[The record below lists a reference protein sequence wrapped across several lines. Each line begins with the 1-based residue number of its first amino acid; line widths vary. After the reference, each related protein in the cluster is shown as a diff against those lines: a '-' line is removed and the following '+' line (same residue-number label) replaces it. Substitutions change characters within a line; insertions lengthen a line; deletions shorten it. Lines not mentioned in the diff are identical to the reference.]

1 MQRTVTTTLLLLCW
15 LLLPPIVWGQE
26 DNTLLMPT
34 STSGNN
40 EHKVGDTPLILYDS
54 GGADGNAQA
63 NKAGKIVF
71 MPEQAGKCI
80 EIEIQE
86 LALAN
91 QDELYILEGSAY
103 FTQYGSPKERDI
115 IKKFTKADRPTLP
128 LKLRSS
134 GKSGQITIGSKT
146 KANPGAGFKII
157 VRTVDQ
163 PAIKVASVLEDK
175 SASHDPYIGEQSLI
189 VSNLKI
195 TTEGLAKAP
204 QLTALHYKLS
214 ETKPSDITAI
224 YLYEANSRKPKQLDA
239 DKLLGKTTEVSAE
252 GTITL
257 SKEYTLSEP
266 NHALVLVVDLKS
278 DVAAGSR
285 INVATTK
292 LTTTL
297 GDHEVTLQEPK
308 TLTVE
313 DAYALAKTPQ
323 TYTVGDKSLT
333 LYDDGG
339 KYDPISEKFDGYAV
353 FKPETTGKVI
363 QVDFTKLD
371 LFSYSS
377 IGRADLV
384 EVYNGSEVNADNLI
398 IKLNSEKA
406 YKATSTAPDGSLTI
420 RLVTNTGV
428 PKAGFEALVSQI
440 APLPMAVDSL
450 SGRTIEVDTFA
461 MPINASVKQVGIVA
475 FTLVAT
481 GTKDPVTLQSLDLS
495 SISKTTDVAQ
505 VALYY
510 SPIVD
515 NFTKAK
521 EIARW
526 DFAQTLT
533 ATLPTPQAL
542 REGANHFYLAVD
554 LQETASKGNKVNLS
568 IDKLHLSAG
577 EKTLPEQE
585 RTRTEALEVMN
596 KMVLTRGK
604 HHVKVYETWDFTP
617 QLKHHLTTGYDTDAG
632 ERSVTFEA
640 TAPDNVIQL
649 DINEWDFY
657 YYPYGGGNPTLRIY
671 DGEDATAPLLFEL
684 KHDKDAYKTK
694 PADYIRSTQKALT
707 FVFDAKGASG
717 SLGWR
722 GQVKQYLPQDM
733 KVDSAA
739 AKQIELPFIA
749 VGSEMNA
756 VLALDLHTTGD
767 RKPIHMDGL
776 TVDLKGGA
784 PQIERV
790 ALYATTAEGTL
801 DANKLI
807 AAAQVEPTMQSV
819 DLPTDSL
826 QKYGTLREFANNYIL
841 ALDIRKDAPAA
852 DSIDVAIAKLT
863 VAGKPVAVRNADPKG
878 SYKLVNIFNHPASDD
893 NKVVTVT
900 TPLSYYDEGG
910 PNGNTLK
917 NTGSYVT
924 FLPAHKG
931 EVITLTIDTIALRS
945 ATFGIYSGR
954 DHTDENKLLS
964 TGDNNMLKQTGV
976 RTFISQEQDGS
987 LTVYYKGS
995 NTYAYGWAARVESV
1009 KPRDL
1014 FVEKVSATALPA
1026 DKQGVLSG
1034 SSLPAVRIDLTTA
1047 GEKGK
1052 TTLEKLQLEI
1062 SSEGIEELAL
1072 YATGAIKEFDE
1083 AHLIATVKPL
1093 ATQTDVIF
1101 KLDPADTLTLPRTQY
1116 YWVKAQLAGD
1126 LKAGTPISVSAKS
1139 VTIGGT
1145 KHDVTQEKPFDTK
1158 TRQGG
1163 LQGTLRV
1170 GSSSAATYKSLAA
1183 AAKDLTK
1190 QGVSGAVTVEVEPGE
1205 YPEAVLLERVPGA
1218 SAKNSITIVGL
1229 GNSRDEVVL
1238 SANGY
1243 DKPTG
1248 DNAYRRYYGVMTV
1261 RNTPYVTLRNMTI
1274 HSTDLGFPTMVY
1286 VQENSSHFT
1295 MDNCYVY
1302 TKNTSN
1308 TGYNMSPH
1316 LVKIEGASNPHAQ
1329 SCDVV
1334 VENSLFEGGHIALQ
1348 IGGTTTVANPVGKG
1362 YTVRN
1367 NRFVDHSGKAIYV
1380 TRASEV
1386 LIEGNEMVQQI
1397 APQREYI
1404 GIDATFHTD
1413 AKVFGNDFDLTQPE
1427 ASKLSNLIGISVREV
1442 QGEGLLVANNVIRI
1456 TRGSA
1461 TSRAFTASKV
1471 TGLNFVF
1478 NTALARDGKCT
1489 ALLML
1494 NNTIASSL
1502 LSDNILQNRDGGGI
1516 LFSNQT
1522 LPNEQLTC
1530 DRNALYT
1537 SDSKGVLITAKGKK
1551 YDATNYQEA
1560 TKSTASKVVE
1570 VAFVSD
1576 KVLYPKDMTVLPQGA
1591 PHAAVTTDIIG
1602 TARDNEHPTVGAYEQ
1617 DPNVSDEAPKLINKQ
1632 VVRALHQSAT
1642 ISVEPDQM
1650 TDVYLMTIAKGE
1662 EATTAPDAAMIRDKG
1677 RHFTALGK
1685 RATEFT
1691 IMGLEPETTYEV
1703 YGLLHGTLNNKNAER
1718 ELLFTFTTTYMPTQV
1733 ATFEKDNRTIEG
1745 DVVYSGTNSFVG
1757 VKVVE
1762 DFTRSLNQIAEMAGD
1777 KVTITVTNS
1786 KGKIPQRGFSLM
1798 ADRPVYMRI
1807 DGGTRITLPATE
1819 QEWAYVDLAQR
1830 GDIREVTLE
1839 SRGKLWIDDYNG
1851 DALAMQ
1857 LAIAPVSINLGQQA
1871 QLTAEVIRG
1880 VAPYSYEWSQGDSL
1894 QTVSVAPTQTT
1905 RYSVTVTDAAGS
1917 QVTESVY
1924 VYVNGLH
1931 GEAMV
1936 ATFEEEPLSS
1946 EEPYSQK
1953 APFGSGSFAFSNSY
1967 NAEWNSWSGFALAAS
1982 ADTTYTGDFA
1992 TQQYNNVVGG
2002 GQELEAKSKQYVV
2015 AYCPGDNPA
2024 WGTYNPIVTVMPSSD
2039 RKVQLEGV
2047 YLTNTAWVKSFATQ
2061 GDKNYGRPAFEEGSF
2076 FIVTITADNGKKVEV
2091 PLIDYR
2097 NKKREVVNDW
2107 KWVDLSSLGEVKTLK
2122 FSIQSS
2128 DSYAPSYFAM
2138 DNLHIKQDASAK
2150 PAKEQIALEVMAT
2163 TETTAQVRWQ
2173 ALPTQVSYTVSYRPA
2188 GADAS
2193 ATQTMRLD
2201 PTQQLRSLELR
2212 DGYVYTTLEGLQM
2225 GTRYEVTVEATIMPA
2240 LQTVAQGKTTFTTQ
2254 AIDGKLDAKL
2264 VAGSLQAQSF
2274 SISFATIAKAE
2285 SYMVELAKVDKEGN
2299 TKAVDIISIAADG
2312 SPLGELSPLQGPP
2325 TLQDGRITLPFVDL
2339 SEQTAYHVTITARQG
2354 ETRLCSE
2361 QLIIVTP
2368 QATAIDAINGETA
2381 RVIAT
2386 PEGILVLG
2394 LQGATIE
2401 LYTASGAQVGHYQIT
2416 EPEQLIAEQLQSGV
2430 YVVAA
2435 HKAGEVR
2442 TFRLIL

>member
-34 STSGNN
+34 STYGNN

-63 NKAGKIVF
+63 NTGGKIVF
-71 MPEQAGKCI
+71 TPEQAGKCI

-91 QDELYILEGSAY
+91 QDELYILEGY
-103 FTQYGSPKERDI
+103 VDYSPYRTPNERAI
-115 IKKFTKADRPTLP
+115 IRKFAKADRPTLP

-163 PAIKVASVLEDK
+163 PAIKIASILEDK

-204 QLTALHYKLS
+204 KLTALHYKLS
-214 ETKPSDITAI
+214 DTKPSDITAI
-224 YLYEANSRKPKQLDA
+224 YLYEVNSRKPKQLDA
-239 DKLLGKTTEVSAE
+239 DKLLGKTTEISAE

-285 INVATTK
+285 IDVATTK

-297 GDHEVTLQEPK
+297 GDHAVTLQEPK
-308 TLTVE
+308 PLTVE
-313 DAYALAKTPQ
+313 DAYALAKTPK
-323 TYTVGDKSLT
+323 TYTVGNKSLT

-339 KYDPISEKFDGYAV
+339 KYEPISEKFDGYAV

-371 LFSYSS
+371 LFGYSS
-377 IGRADLV
+377 INRADLV
-384 EVYNGSEVNADNLI
+384 EVYNGSAVNADNLI
-398 IKLNSEKA
+398 IKLNKEKA
-406 YKATSTAPDGSLTI
+406 YKATSTASDGSLTI
-420 RLVTNTGV
+420 RLVTNAGN

-461 MPINASVKQVGIVA
+461 MPINASVKKVGMVA
-475 FTLVAT
+475 FTLVAQ
-481 GTKDPVTLQSLDLS
+481 GTKDPVTLQRLDLS
-495 SISKTTDVAQ
+495 SISKKTDIAQ

-515 NFTKAK
+515 DFTKAK

-526 DFAQTLT
+526 DFAEALT
-533 ATLPTPQAL
+533 AKLPAPQAL
-542 REGANHFYLAVD
+542 REGANHFYLVVD
-554 LQETASKGNKVNLS
+554 LQETASKGGKINLS
-568 IDKLHLSAG
+568 IDKIHLSAG
-577 EKTLPEQE
+577 EKTLPEEE

-596 KMVLTRGK
+596 KMVLTLGK
-604 HHVKVYETWDFTP
+604 HHVKVYEPWDFMP
-617 QLKHHLTTGYDTDAG
+617 QLKHKLTTGYDTDAG

-649 DINEWDFY
+649 DINKWDFY
-657 YYPYGGGNPTLRIY
+657 YSSWGSKPTLRIY

-684 KHDKDAYKTK
+684 KPNKDAYKTK

-707 FVFDAKGASG
+707 FVFDAKGGSG

-733 KVDSAA
+733 KVDSAS
-739 AKQIELPFIA
+739 AKQLELPFIA
-749 VGSEMNA
+749 VGSDLNP
-756 VLALDLHTTGD
+756 VLALDIHTIGD
-767 RKPIHMDGL
+767 RKPILVDGL

-784 PQIERV
+784 PQIKRV

-807 AAAQVEPTMQSV
+807 AEAQVEPTMQSV
-819 DLPTDSL
+819 DLPADAL
-826 QKYGTLREFANNYIL
+826 AQNGTLKEFANNYIL
-841 ALDIRKDAPAA
+841 AIDIRKDAPLTE
-852 DSIDVAIAKLT
+852 SIDVAIAKLT
-863 VAGKPVAVRNADPKG
+863 VSGKSITVRDADPKG
-878 SYKLVNIFNHPASDD
+878 SYKLVNIFNHPASGN
-893 NKVVTVT
+893 NKEVTVT

-910 PNGNTLK
+910 PDGKVLK

-924 FLPAHKG
+924 FLPAHEG
-931 EVITLTIDTIALRS
+931 EVVTLTIDSINLRR

-954 DHTDENKLLS
+954 DYKNESKLLS
-964 TGDNNMLKQTGV
+964 TGDNNILKQTGV
-976 RTFISQEQDGS
+976 RTFTSQEQDGS
-987 LTVYYKGS
+987 LTVYFKGS
-995 NTYAYGWAARVESV
+995 DTYTFGWAARVESV

-1026 DKQGVLSG
+1026 DKQGILSG

-1072 YATGAIKEFDE
+1072 YATGAISEFDE
-1083 AHLIATVKPL
+1083 AHLIATVKPQ
-1093 ATQTDVIF
+1093 ATQTEVIF
-1101 KLDPADTLTLPRTQY
+1101 KFDPADILKLPRTQY

-1126 LKAGTPISVSAKS
+1126 LKVGTPISVAAKS
-1139 VTIGGT
+1139 VTIEGT
-1145 KHDVTQEKPFDTK
+1145 KYDVKQEKPFDTK
-1158 TRQGG
+1158 TRKGG

-1170 GSSSAATYKSLAA
+1170 GSSNTASYKSLAA

-1205 YPEAVLLERVPGA
+1205 YPEAVLLERIPGA

-1243 DKPTG
+1243 NKPTG
-1248 DNAYRRYYGVMTV
+1248 DDAHRRAYGVMTV

-1295 MDNCYVY
+1295 MDNCHVY

-1308 TGYNMSPH
+1308 MNYNMSPS
-1316 LVKIEGASNPHAQ
+1316 LVKVEGASNPHAQ
-1329 SCDVV
+1329 SCDVL

-1397 APQREYI
+1397 APQRDYS

-1413 AKVFGNDFDLTQPE
+1413 AKIIGNDFDITQPE
-1427 ASKLSNLIGISVREV
+1427 ASRLSNLVGINVREV

-1461 TSRAFTASKV
+1461 TSRAFAASNV

-1478 NTALARDGKCT
+1478 NTAIAREGKST

-1494 NNTIASSL
+1494 NNTIAKSL

-1551 YDATNYQEA
+1551 YDATNYQQA

-1591 PHAAVTTDIIG
+1591 LHAAITTDILG
-1602 TARDNEHPTVGAYEQ
+1602 TTRNKEHPTVGAYEQ
-1617 DPNVSDEAPKLINKQ
+1617 DPNVTDEAPKLTNKQ

-1650 TDVYLMTIAKGE
+1650 TDVYLMTIVKGE
-1662 EATTAPDAAMIRDKG
+1662 EAPDAAKIRDKG

-1685 RATEFT
+1685 RTTEFT

-1703 YGLLHGTLNNKNAER
+1703 YGLLHGTLNNKDAEP
-1718 ELLFTFTTTYMPTQV
+1718 ELLFTFTTTYMPTRV

-1745 DVVYSGTNSFVG
+1745 DVVYSGTNSFTG

-1762 DFTRSLNQIAEMAGD
+1762 DFTRSRNQIAEMAGD
-1777 KVTITVTNS
+1777 KVTITATNS
-1786 KGKIPQRGFSLM
+1786 NGKIPQRGFSLM
-1798 ADRPVYMRI
+1798 ADRTVYMRI

-1931 GEAMV
+1931 GEPMV

-1946 EEPYSQK
+1946 EEPYNQK

-1967 NAEWNSWSGFALAAS
+1967 NAEWKSWSGFALAAS
-1982 ADTTYTGDFA
+1982 ADTIYSGDL
-1992 TQQYNNVVGG
+1992 TQQYNNVIGG
-2002 GQELEAKSKQYVV
+2002 GQELEGKSKQYAV

-2024 WGTYNPIVTVMPSSD
+2024 WGTYNPVVTVMPGSD

-2047 YLTNTAWVKSFATQ
+2047 YLTNTAWVKSFATR
-2061 GDKNYGRPAFEEGSF
+2061 GDKNFGRPAFEEGSF

-2122 FSIQSS
+2122 FSILSS

-2150 PAKEQIALEVMAT
+2150 PAKEQIVLEVMAT

-2173 ALPTQVSYTVSYRPA
+2173 ALPTQVSYTVSYRPV

-2193 ATQTMRLD
+2193 ATQTMLLD

-2212 DGYVYTTLEGLQM
+2212 DGYVYTTLEGLQT

-2240 LQTVAQGKTTFTTQ
+2240 MQTVAQGKTTFTTQ

-2274 SISFATIAKAE
+2274 SISFATIDKAE
-2285 SYMVELAKVDKEGN
+2285 SYTVNLAKVDKEGN

-2339 SEQTAYHVTITARQG
+2339 SEQTAYRVTVSARQG
-2354 ETRLCSE
+2354 ETKLCSE

-2368 QATAIDAINGETA
+2368 QATAIDAIDGETA
-2381 RVIAT
+2381 RVVAT
-2386 PEGILVLG
+2386 PEGILVMG

-2401 LYTASGAQVGHYQIT
+2401 LYTASGAQIGRYQIT
-2416 EPEQLIAEQLQSGV
+2416 EPEQLIAEQLQSGI
-2430 YVVAA
+2430 YIVAA
-2435 HKAGEVR
+2435 HKADAVR

>member
-26 DNTLLMPT
+26 NKTLLMPT
-34 STSGNN
+34 STYGNN

-63 NKAGKIVF
+63 NTGGKIVF
-71 MPEQAGKCI
+71 TPEQAGKCI

-103 FTQYGSPKERDI
+103 FSRFDSPKEKDI
-115 IKKFTKADRPTLP
+115 IRKFAKADRPMLP

-146 KANPGAGFKII
+146 KSNPGAGFKII

-163 PAIKVASVLEDK
+163 PAIKIASVLEDK

-204 QLTALHYKLS
+204 KLTALHYKLS
-214 ETKPSDITAI
+214 NTKPSDITAI
-224 YLYEANSRKPKQLDA
+224 YLYEVNSRKPKQLDA
-239 DKLLGKTTEVSAE
+239 SKLLGKTTEVSAE

-266 NHALVLVVDLKS
+266 NYDLVLVVDLKS

-285 INVATTK
+285 IDVATTK

-297 GDHEVTLQEPK
+297 GDHAVTLQKPK
-308 TLTVE
+308 PLTVE
-313 DAYALAKTPQ
+313 DAHALAKTPK
-323 TYTVGDKSLT
+323 TYTVGNKSLT

-339 KYDPISEKFDGYAV
+339 KHEPISEKFDGYAV
-353 FKPETTGKVI
+353 FKPETAGKVI

-398 IKLNSEKA
+398 IKLNKEKA
-406 YKATSTAPDGSLTI
+406 YKATSTASDGSLTI
-420 RLVTNTGV
+420 RLVTNTGT

-461 MPINASVKQVGIVA
+461 MPINASVKQVGMVA
-475 FTLVAT
+475 FTLVAQ
-481 GTKDPVTLQSLDLS
+481 GTKDPVTLQRLDLS
-495 SISKTTDVAQ
+495 SISKTTDIAQ

-515 NFTKAK
+515 DFTKAK
-521 EIARW
+521 EIAHW
-526 DFAQTLT
+526 DFAQALT

-542 REGANHFYLAVD
+542 REGANHFYLVVD
-554 LQETASKGNKVNLS
+554 LQETANKGGKINLS
-568 IDKLHLSAG
+568 IDKIHLSAG
-577 EKTLPEQE
+577 EKTLPEKE

-596 KMVLTRGK
+596 KMVLTLGK
-604 HHVKVYETWDFTP
+604 HHVKVYEPWDFTP
-617 QLKHHLTTGYDTDAG
+617 QLKHSLTTGYDTDAG

-640 TAPDNVIQL
+640 TAPNNVIQL

-657 YYPYGGGNPTLRIY
+657 YSSWGSKPTLRIY

-684 KHDKDAYKTK
+684 KPDREAFKTK
-694 PADYIRSTQKALT
+694 PSDYIRSTQKYLT
-707 FVFDAKGASG
+707 FVFDAKGGSG

-749 VGSEMNA
+749 VGSELNP
-756 VLALDLHTTGD
+756 VLALDIHTIGD
-767 RKPIHMDGL
+767 RKPIHMDAL

-784 PQIERV
+784 PQIKRV

-807 AAAQVEPTMQSV
+807 AEAQVEPTMQSV
-819 DLPTDSL
+819 DLPADAL
-826 QKYGTLREFANNYIL
+826 AKNGTLKEFANNYIL
-841 ALDIRKDAPAA
+841 AIDIRKDTPLTE
-852 DSIDVAIAKLT
+852 SIDVAIAKLT
-863 VAGKPVAVRNADPKG
+863 VSGKPITVRDADPKG
-878 SYKLVNIFNHPASDD
+878 SYKLVNIFNHPASGD
-893 NKVVTVT
+893 NKEVTVT

-910 PNGNTLK
+910 PDGKVLK

-924 FLPAHKG
+924 FLPSHEG
-931 EVITLTIDTIALRS
+931 EVVTLTIDSINLRR

-954 DHTDENKLLS
+954 DHTVKSKLLS
-964 TGDNNMLKQTGV
+964 TGDNNILKQTGV
-976 RTFISQEQDGS
+976 RTFTSQEQDGS
-987 LTVYYKGS
+987 LTVYFKGS
-995 NTYAYGWAARVESV
+995 DTYTFGWAARVESV

-1014 FVEKVSATALPA
+1014 FVKKVSATALPV

-1072 YATGAIKEFDE
+1072 YATGAISEFDE
-1083 AHLIATVKPL
+1083 AHLIATVKPQ
-1093 ATQTDVIF
+1093 ATQTEVIF
-1101 KLDPADTLTLPRTQY
+1101 KFDPADILKLPRTQY

-1126 LKAGTPISVSAKS
+1126 LKVGTPISVAAKS
-1139 VTIGGT
+1139 VTIGGA
-1145 KHDVTQEKPFDTK
+1145 KYDVKQEKPFDTK
-1158 TRQGG
+1158 TRKGG

-1170 GSSSAATYKSLAA
+1170 GSSSAASYKSLAA

-1205 YPEAVLLERVPGA
+1205 YPETVLLERVPGV

-1229 GNSRDEVVL
+1229 GNTRDEVVL

-1243 DKPTG
+1243 NKPTG
-1248 DNAYRRYYGVMTV
+1248 DDAHRRAYGVMTV

-1295 MDNCYVY
+1295 MDNCHVY

-1308 TGYNMSPH
+1308 SNYNMSPS
-1316 LVKIEGASNPHAQ
+1316 LVKVEGASNPHAQ
-1329 SCDVV
+1329 SCDVL

-1397 APQREYI
+1397 APQRDYS

-1413 AKVFGNDFDLTQPE
+1413 AKIIGNDFDLTQPK
-1427 ASKLSNLIGISVREV
+1427 AYKLSNLVGINVREV

-1461 TSRAFTASKV
+1461 TSRAFAASKV

-1478 NTALARDGKCT
+1478 NTAIARDGKCT

-1502 LSDNILQNRDGGGI
+1502 ISDNILQNRDGGGI
-1516 LFSNQT
+1516 LFSNQP

-1551 YDATNYQEA
+1551 YDATNYQQA

-1570 VAFVSD
+1570 VPFVSD

-1591 PHAAVTTDIIG
+1591 PHAAITTDILG
-1602 TARDNEHPTVGAYEQ
+1602 TARDKEHPTVGAYEQ
-1617 DPNVSDEAPKLINKQ
+1617 DPNVSNEAPKLTNKQ

-1650 TDVYLMTIAKGE
+1650 TDVYLMTIVKGE
-1662 EATTAPDAAMIRDKG
+1662 KAPDAAAIRDKG

-1685 RATEFT
+1685 RTTEFT

-1703 YGLLHGTLNNKNAER
+1703 YGLLHGTLNNKDAEP
-1718 ELLFTFTTTYMPTQV
+1718 ELLFTFTTTYMPTRV

-1745 DVVYSGTNSFVG
+1745 DVVYSGTNSFAG
-1757 VKVVE
+1757 VKVIE
-1762 DFTRSLNQIAEMAGD
+1762 DFTRSRNQIAEMAGD

-1807 DGGTRITLPATE
+1807 NGGTRITLPATE

-1857 LAIAPVSINLGQQA
+1857 LAIAPVTINLGQQA

-1880 VAPYSYEWSQGDSL
+1880 VAPYSYKWSQGDSL
-1894 QTVSVAPTQTT
+1894 QTVSVTPMQTT

-1936 ATFEEEPLSS
+1936 ATFEEEPLSG
-1946 EEPYSQK
+1946 EEPYNQK

-1982 ADTTYTGDFA
+1982 ADTTYTGNYQ

-2002 GQELEAKSKQYVV
+2002 GQEQEGKSKQYVV
-2015 AYCPGDNPA
+2015 AYCPGDNPQ
-2024 WGTYNPIVTVMPSSD
+2024 WGSYNPVVTVMPGSD
-2039 RKVQLEGV
+2039 RKAQLEGV

-2061 GDKNYGRPAFEEGSF
+2061 GDKNYGRPAFKEGSF

-2138 DNLHIKQDASAK
+2138 DNLHIKQDASTK
-2150 PAKEQIALEVMAT
+2150 PAKEQIALEVVAT
-2163 TETTAQVRWQ
+2163 TESTAQIRWQ
-2173 ALPTQVSYTVSYRPA
+2173 TLPTQVSYTVSYRPV

-2212 DGYVYTTLEGLQM
+2212 DGYVYTTLEGLQA

-2240 LQTVAQGKTTFTTQ
+2240 MQTVAQGKTTFT
-2254 AIDGKLDAKL
+2254 I
-2264 VAGSLQAQSF
+2264 QS
-2274 SISFATIAKAE
+2274 
-2285 SYMVELAKVDKEGN
+2285 
-2299 TKAVDIISIAADG
+2299 
-2312 SPLGELSPLQGPP
+2312 
-2325 TLQDGRITLPFVDL
+2325 
-2339 SEQTAYHVTITARQG
+2339 
-2354 ETRLCSE
+2354 
-2361 QLIIVTP
+2361 
-2368 QATAIDAINGETA
+2368 TAINAINGETA
-2381 RVIAT
+2381 RVVAT
-2386 PEGILVLG
+2386 PEGILVIG
-2394 LQGATIE
+2394 LQGATVE
-2401 LYTASGAQVGHYQIT
+2401 LYTASGAQIGCYQIT
-2416 EPEQLIAEQLQSGV
+2416 EPEQLIAEQLQSGI
-2430 YVVAA
+2430 YIVAA
-2435 HKAGEVR
+2435 HKAGAVR

>member
-26 DNTLLMPT
+26 NKTLLMPT
-34 STSGNN
+34 SIYGNN

-63 NKAGKIVF
+63 GKTGKIVF

-86 LALAN
+86 LALDN

-103 FTQYGSPKERDI
+103 FPQYGSPYERDI
-115 IKKFTKADRPTLP
+115 IKKFAKADRPTLP

-163 PAIKVASVLEDK
+163 PAIKIASILEDK

-204 QLTALHYKLS
+204 KLTALHYKLS
-214 ETKPSDITAI
+214 NTKPSDITAI
-224 YLYEANSRKPKQLDA
+224 YLYEVNSRKPKQLDA
-239 DKLLGKTTEVSAE
+239 SKLLGKTTEVSAE

-266 NHALVLVVDLKS
+266 NYDLVLVVDLKS

-285 INVATTK
+285 IDVATTK

-297 GDHEVTLQEPK
+297 GDHAVTLQEPK
-308 TLTVE
+308 PLTVE
-313 DAYALAKTPQ
+313 DAYALAKTPK

-339 KYDPISEKFDGYAV
+339 KHEPISEKFDGYAV
-353 FKPETTGKVI
+353 FKPETAGKVI

-398 IKLNSEKA
+398 IKLNKEKA
-406 YKATSTAPDGSLTI
+406 YKATSTASDGSLTI
-420 RLVTNTGV
+420 RLVTNAGT

-461 MPINASVKQVGIVA
+461 MPINASVKQVGMVA
-475 FTLVAT
+475 FTLVAQ
-481 GTKDPVTLQSLDLS
+481 GTKDPVTLQRLDLS
-495 SISKTTDVAQ
+495 SISKTTDIAQ

-515 NFTKAK
+515 DFTKAK
-521 EIARW
+521 EIAHW
-526 DFAQTLT
+526 DFAQALT

-542 REGANHFYLAVD
+542 REGANHFYLVVD
-554 LQETASKGNKVNLS
+554 LQETANKGGKINLS
-568 IDKLHLSAG
+568 IDKIHLSAG
-577 EKTLPEQE
+577 EKTLPEKE

-596 KMVLTRGK
+596 KMVLTLGK
-604 HHVKVYETWDFTP
+604 HHVKVYEPWDFTP
-617 QLKHHLTTGYDTDAG
+617 QLKHSLTTGYDTDAG

-640 TAPDNVIQL
+640 TAPNNVIQL

-657 YYPYGGGNPTLRIY
+657 YSSWGSKPTLRIY

-684 KHDKDAYKTK
+684 KPDREAFKTK
-694 PADYIRSTQKALT
+694 PSDYIRSTQKYLT
-707 FVFDAKGASG
+707 FVFDAKGGSS

-749 VGSEMNA
+749 VGSELNP
-756 VLALDLHTTGD
+756 VLALDIHTIGD

-784 PQIERV
+784 PQIKRV

-807 AAAQVEPTMQSV
+807 AEAQVEPTMQSV
-819 DLPTDSL
+819 DLPADAL
-826 QKYGTLREFANNYIL
+826 AKNGTLKEFANNYIL
-841 ALDIRKDAPAA
+841 AIDIRKDAPLTE
-852 DSIDVAIAKLT
+852 SIDVAIAKLT
-863 VAGKPVAVRNADPKG
+863 VSGKPITVRDADPKG
-878 SYKLVNIFNHPASDD
+878 SYKLVNIFNHPASGD
-893 NKVVTVT
+893 NKEVTVT

-910 PNGNTLK
+910 PDGKVLK

-924 FLPAHKG
+924 FLPAHEG
-931 EVITLTIDTIALRS
+931 EVVTLTIDSINLRR

-954 DHTDENKLLS
+954 DHKNESKLLS
-964 TGDNNMLKQTGV
+964 TGDNNILKQTGV
-976 RTFISQEQDGS
+976 RTFTSQEQDGS
-987 LTVYYKGS
+987 LTVYFKGS
-995 NTYAYGWAARVESV
+995 DTYTFGWAARVESV

-1014 FVEKVSATALPA
+1014 FVEKVSATALPV

-1072 YATGAIKEFDE
+1072 YATEAISEFDE
-1083 AHLIATVKPL
+1083 AHLIATVKPQ
-1093 ATQTDVIF
+1093 ATQTEVIF
-1101 KLDPADTLTLPRTQY
+1101 KFDPADILKLPRTQY

-1126 LKAGTPISVSAKS
+1126 LKVGTPISIAAKS
-1139 VTIGGT
+1139 VTIGGS
-1145 KHDVTQEKPFDTK
+1145 KYDVKQEKPFDTK
-1158 TRQGG
+1158 TRKGG

-1170 GSSSAATYKSLAA
+1170 GSSSAASYKSLAA

-1205 YPEAVLLERVPGA
+1205 YPEAVLLERIPGV

-1229 GNSRDEVVL
+1229 GNTRDEVVL

-1243 DKPTG
+1243 NKPTG
-1248 DNAYRRYYGVMTV
+1248 DDAHRRAYGVMTV

-1295 MDNCYVY
+1295 MDNCHVY

-1308 TGYNMSPH
+1308 SNYNMSPS
-1316 LVKIEGASNPHAQ
+1316 LVKVEGASNPHAQ
-1329 SCDVV
+1329 SCDVL

-1397 APQREYI
+1397 APQRDYS

-1413 AKVFGNDFDLTQPE
+1413 AKIIGNDFDLTQPK
-1427 ASKLSNLIGISVREV
+1427 AYKLSNLVGINVREV

-1461 TSRAFTASKV
+1461 TSRAFAASKV

-1478 NTALARDGKCT
+1478 NTAIARDGKCT

-1502 LSDNILQNRDGGGI
+1502 ISDNILQNRDGGGI
-1516 LFSNQT
+1516 LFSNQP

-1551 YDATNYQEA
+1551 YDATNYQQA

-1570 VAFVSD
+1570 VPFVSD

-1591 PHAAVTTDIIG
+1591 PHAAITTDILG
-1602 TARDNEHPTVGAYEQ
+1602 TARDKEHPTVGAYEQ
-1617 DPNVSDEAPKLINKQ
+1617 DPNVSNEAPKLTNKQ

-1650 TDVYLMTIAKGE
+1650 TDVYLMTIVKGE
-1662 EATTAPDAAMIRDKG
+1662 KAPDAAAIRDKG

-1685 RATEFT
+1685 RTTEFT

-1703 YGLLHGTLNNKNAER
+1703 YGLLHGTLNNKDAEP
-1718 ELLFTFTTTYMPTQV
+1718 ELLFTFTTTYMPTRV

-1745 DVVYSGTNSFVG
+1745 DVVYSGTNSFAG

-1762 DFTRSLNQIAEMAGD
+1762 DFTRSRNQIAEMAGE

-1786 KGKIPQRGFSLM
+1786 KSKIPQRGFSLM

-1857 LAIAPVSINLGQQA
+1857 LAIAPVTINLGQQA

-1880 VAPYSYEWSQGDSL
+1880 VAPYSYKWSQGDSL
-1894 QTVSVAPTQTT
+1894 QTVSVTPTQTT

-1946 EEPYSQK
+1946 EEPYNQK

-1982 ADTTYTGDFA
+1982 VDTTYTGNFQ

-2002 GQELEAKSKQYVV
+2002 GQEQEGKSKQYVV
-2015 AYCPGDNPA
+2015 AYCPGDNPQ
-2024 WGTYNPIVTVMPSSD
+2024 WGSYNPVVTVMPGSD

-2061 GDKNYGRPAFEEGSF
+2061 GDKNYGRPAFKEGSF

-2138 DNLHIKQDASAK
+2138 DNLHIKQDASTK
-2150 PAKEQIALEVMAT
+2150 PAKEQIALEVVAT
-2163 TETTAQVRWQ
+2163 TESTAQIRWQ
-2173 ALPTQVSYTVSYRPA
+2173 TLPTQVSYTVSYRPV

-2212 DGYVYTTLEGLQM
+2212 DGYVYTTLEGLQT

-2240 LQTVAQGKTTFTTQ
+2240 MQTVAQGKTTFT
-2254 AIDGKLDAKL
+2254 I
-2264 VAGSLQAQSF
+2264 
-2274 SISFATIAKAE
+2274 
-2285 SYMVELAKVDKEGN
+2285 
-2299 TKAVDIISIAADG
+2299 
-2312 SPLGELSPLQGPP
+2312 
-2325 TLQDGRITLPFVDL
+2325 
-2339 SEQTAYHVTITARQG
+2339 
-2354 ETRLCSE
+2354 
-2361 QLIIVTP
+2361 
-2368 QATAIDAINGETA
+2368 QATAINAIDGETA
-2381 RVIAT
+2381 RVVAT
-2386 PEGILVLG
+2386 PEGILVIG
-2394 LQGATIE
+2394 LQGATVE
-2401 LYTASGAQVGHYQIT
+2401 LYTASGAQIGRYQIT
-2416 EPEQLIAEQLQSGV
+2416 EPEQLIAEQLQSGI
-2430 YVVAA
+2430 YIVAA
-2435 HKAGEVR
+2435 HKAGAVR

>member
-34 STSGNN
+34 ETWGNN

-63 NKAGKIVF
+63 NKGGKIVF
-71 MPEQAGKCI
+71 TPEQAGKCI

-91 QDELYILEGSAY
+91 QDELYILEGY
-103 FTQYGSPKERDI
+103 VGYNPRITPNERDI
-115 IKKFTKADRPTLP
+115 IRKFAKADRPTLP

-146 KANPGAGFKII
+146 KSNPGAGFKII

-163 PAIKVASVLEDK
+163 PAIKIASILEDK

-204 QLTALHYKLS
+204 KLTALHYKLS
-214 ETKPSDITAI
+214 NTKPSDITAI
-224 YLYEANSRKPKQLDA
+224 YLYEVNSRKPKQLDA
-239 DKLLGKTTEVSAE
+239 DKLLGKTTEISAE

-285 INVATTK
+285 IDVATTK

-297 GDHEVTLQEPK
+297 GDHAVTLQEPK
-308 TLTVE
+308 PLTVE
-313 DAYALAKTPQ
+313 DAYALAKTPK

-339 KYDPISEKFDGYAV
+339 KHEPISEKFDGYAV
-353 FKPETTGKVI
+353 FKPETAGKVI

-398 IKLNSEKA
+398 IKLNKEKA

-420 RLVTNTGV
+420 RLVTNTGT

-461 MPINASVKQVGIVA
+461 MPINASVKKVGMVA
-475 FTLVAT
+475 FTLVAQ
-481 GTKDPVTLQSLDLS
+481 GTKDPVTLQRLDLS
-495 SISKTTDVAQ
+495 SISKKTDIAQ

-515 NFTKAK
+515 DFTKAK
-521 EIARW
+521 EIAHW
-526 DFAQTLT
+526 DFAQALT

-554 LQETASKGNKVNLS
+554 LQAAAHKGNKVNLS
-568 IDKLHLSAG
+568 IDKIHLSAG
-577 EKTLPEQE
+577 EKTLPEEE

-596 KMVLTRGK
+596 KMVLTLGK
-604 HHVKVYETWDFTP
+604 HHVKVYEPWDFTP
-617 QLKHHLTTGYDTDAG
+617 QLKHSLTTGYDTDAG

-649 DINEWDFY
+649 DINKWDFY
-657 YYPYGGGNPTLRIY
+657 YTSWGSKPTLRIY

-684 KHDKDAYKTK
+684 KPNKDAYKTK

-707 FVFDAKGASG
+707 FVFDAKGGSG

-733 KVDSAA
+733 KVDSAS
-739 AKQIELPFIA
+739 AKQLELPFIA
-749 VGSEMNA
+749 VGSDLNP
-756 VLALDLHTTGD
+756 VLALDIHTIGD
-767 RKPIHMDGL
+767 RKPILVDGL

-784 PQIERV
+784 PQIKRV

-807 AAAQVEPTMQSV
+807 AEAQVEPTMKSV
-819 DLPTDSL
+819 DLPADAL
-826 QKYGTLREFANNYIL
+826 AQNGTLKEFANNYIL
-841 ALDIRKDAPAA
+841 AIDIRKDAPLTE
-852 DSIDVAIAKLT
+852 SIDVAIAKLT
-863 VAGKPVAVRNADPKG
+863 VSGKPITVRDADPKG
-878 SYKLVNIFNHPASDD
+878 SYKLVNIFNHPASGN
-893 NKVVTVT
+893 NKEVTVT

-910 PNGNTLK
+910 PDGKVLK

-924 FLPAHKG
+924 FLPAHEG
-931 EVITLTIDTIALRS
+931 EVVTLTIDSINLRR

-954 DHTDENKLLS
+954 DHTVKSKLLS
-964 TGDNNMLKQTGV
+964 TGDNNILKQTGV
-976 RTFISQEQDGS
+976 RTFTSQEQDGS
-987 LTVYYKGS
+987 LTVYFKGS
-995 NTYAYGWAARVESV
+995 DTYTFGWAARVESV

-1014 FVEKVSATALPA
+1014 FVEKVSATALPV

-1072 YATGAIKEFDE
+1072 YATGAISEFDE
-1083 AHLIATVKPL
+1083 AHLIATVKPQ
-1093 ATQTDVIF
+1093 ATQTEVIF
-1101 KLDPADTLTLPRTQY
+1101 KFDPADILKLPRTQY

-1126 LKAGTPISVSAKS
+1126 LKVGTPISVAAKS
-1139 VTIGGT
+1139 VTAGGT
-1145 KHDVTQEKPFDTK
+1145 KYDVTQEKPFDTK
-1158 TRQGG
+1158 TRKGG

-1170 GSSSAATYKSLAA
+1170 GSSNTASYKSLAA

-1205 YPEAVLLERVPGA
+1205 YPEAVLLERIPGA

-1229 GNSRDEVVL
+1229 GNTRDEVVL

-1243 DKPTG
+1243 NKPTG
-1248 DNAYRRYYGVMTV
+1248 DDAHRRAYGVMTV

-1295 MDNCYVY
+1295 MDNCHVY

-1308 TGYNMSPH
+1308 MNYNMSPS
-1316 LVKIEGASNPHAQ
+1316 LVKVEGASNPHAQ
-1329 SCDVV
+1329 SCDVL

-1397 APQREYI
+1397 APQRDYS

-1413 AKVFGNDFDLTQPE
+1413 AKIIGNDFDITQPE
-1427 ASKLSNLIGISVREV
+1427 ASRLSNLVGINVREV

-1461 TSRAFTASKV
+1461 TSRAFAASNV
-1471 TGLNFVF
+1471 MGLNFVF
-1478 NTALARDGKCT
+1478 NTAIAREGKST

-1502 LSDNILQNRDGGGI
+1502 ISDNILQNRDGGSI

-1591 PHAAVTTDIIG
+1591 PHAAVTMDLIG
-1602 TARDNEHPTVGAYEQ
+1602 TARDKEHPTVGAYEQ
-1617 DPNVSDEAPKLINKQ
+1617 DPNVTDEAPKLTNKQ

-1650 TDVYLMTIAKGE
+1650 TDVYLMTIVKGE
-1662 EATTAPDAAMIRDKG
+1662 EAPDAAKIRDKG

-1685 RATEFT
+1685 RTTEFT

-1703 YGLLHGTLNNKNAER
+1703 YGLLHGTLNNKDAEP
-1718 ELLFTFTTTYMPTQV
+1718 ELLFTFTTTYMPTRV

-1745 DVVYSGTNSFVG
+1745 DVVYSGTNSFTG

-1762 DFTRSLNQIAEMAGD
+1762 DFTRSRNQIAEMAGD
-1777 KVTITVTNS
+1777 KVTITATNS
-1786 KGKIPQRGFSLM
+1786 NGKIPQRGFSLM
-1798 ADRPVYMRI
+1798 ADRTVYMRI

-1931 GEAMV
+1931 GEPMV

-1946 EEPYSQK
+1946 EEPYNQK

-1967 NAEWNSWSGFALAAS
+1967 NAEWKSWSGFALAAS
-1982 ADTTYTGDFA
+1982 ADTIYSGDL
-1992 TQQYNNVVGG
+1992 TQQYNNVIGG
-2002 GQELEAKSKQYVV
+2002 GQELEGKSKQYAV

-2024 WGTYNPIVTVMPSSD
+2024 WGTYNPVVTVMPGSD

-2047 YLTNTAWVKSFATQ
+2047 YLTNTAWVKSFATR
-2061 GDKNYGRPAFEEGSF
+2061 GDKNFGRPAFEEGSF

-2122 FSIQSS
+2122 FSILSS

-2150 PAKEQIALEVMAT
+2150 PAKEQIVLEVMAT

-2173 ALPTQVSYTVSYRPA
+2173 ALPTQVSYTVSYRPV

-2193 ATQTMRLD
+2193 ATQTMLLD

-2212 DGYVYTTLEGLQM
+2212 DGYVYTTLEGLQT

-2240 LQTVAQGKTTFTTQ
+2240 MQTVAQGKTTFTTQ

-2274 SISFATIAKAE
+2274 SISFATIDKAE
-2285 SYMVELAKVDKEGN
+2285 SYTVNLAKVDKEGN

-2339 SEQTAYHVTITARQG
+2339 SEQTAYRVTVSARQG
-2354 ETRLCSE
+2354 ETKLCSE

-2368 QATAIDAINGETA
+2368 QATAIDAIDGETA
-2381 RVIAT
+2381 RVVAT
-2386 PEGILVLG
+2386 PEGILVMG

-2401 LYTASGAQVGHYQIT
+2401 LYTASGAQIGRYQIT
-2416 EPEQLIAEQLQSGV
+2416 EPEQLIAEQLQSGI
-2430 YVVAA
+2430 YIVAA
-2435 HKAGEVR
+2435 HKADAVR

>member
-26 DNTLLMPT
+26 NKTLLMPT
-34 STSGNN
+34 SIYGNN

-63 NKAGKIVF
+63 GKTGKIVF

-86 LALAN
+86 LALDN

-103 FTQYGSPKERDI
+103 FPQYGSPYERDI
-115 IKKFTKADRPTLP
+115 IKKFAKADRPTLP

-163 PAIKVASVLEDK
+163 PAIKIASILEDK

-204 QLTALHYKLS
+204 KLTALHYKLS
-214 ETKPSDITAI
+214 NTKPSDITAI
-224 YLYEANSRKPKQLDA
+224 YLYEVNSRKPKQLDA
-239 DKLLGKTTEVSAE
+239 SKLLGKTTEVSAE

-266 NHALVLVVDLKS
+266 NYDLVLVVDLKS

-285 INVATTK
+285 IDVATTK

-297 GDHEVTLQEPK
+297 GDHAVTLQEPK
-308 TLTVE
+308 PLTVE
-313 DAYALAKTPQ
+313 DAYALAKTPK

-339 KYDPISEKFDGYAV
+339 KHEPISEKFDGYAV
-353 FKPETTGKVI
+353 FKPETAGKVI

-398 IKLNSEKA
+398 IKLNKEKA
-406 YKATSTAPDGSLTI
+406 YKATSTASDGSLTI
-420 RLVTNTGV
+420 RLVTNAGT

-461 MPINASVKQVGIVA
+461 MPINASVKQVGMVA
-475 FTLVAT
+475 FTLVAQ
-481 GTKDPVTLQSLDLS
+481 GTKDPVTLQRLDLS
-495 SISKTTDVAQ
+495 SISKTTDIAQ

-515 NFTKAK
+515 DFTKAK
-521 EIARW
+521 EIAHW
-526 DFAQTLT
+526 DFAQALT

-542 REGANHFYLAVD
+542 REGANHFYLVVD
-554 LQETASKGNKVNLS
+554 LQETANKGGKINLS
-568 IDKLHLSAG
+568 IDKIHLSAG
-577 EKTLPEQE
+577 EKTLPEKE

-596 KMVLTRGK
+596 KMVLTLGK
-604 HHVKVYETWDFTP
+604 HHVKVYEPWDFTP
-617 QLKHHLTTGYDTDAG
+617 QLKHSLTTGYDTDAG

-640 TAPDNVIQL
+640 TAPNNVIQL

-657 YYPYGGGNPTLRIY
+657 YSSWGSKPTLRIY

-684 KHDKDAYKTK
+684 KPDRDAFKTK
-694 PADYIRSTQKALT
+694 PADYIRSTQKYLT
-707 FVFDAKGASG
+707 FVFDAKGGSG

-733 KVDSAA
+733 KVDSAS
-739 AKQIELPFIA
+739 AKQLELPFIA
-749 VGSEMNA
+749 VGSELNP
-756 VLALDLHTTGD
+756 VLALDIHTIGD
-767 RKPIHMDGL
+767 RKPIHMDAL

-784 PQIERV
+784 PQIKRV

-807 AAAQVEPTMQSV
+807 AEAQVEPTMQSV
-819 DLPTDSL
+819 DLPADAL
-826 QKYGTLREFANNYIL
+826 AKNGTLKEFANNYIL
-841 ALDIRKDAPAA
+841 AIDIRKDAPLTE
-852 DSIDVAIAKLT
+852 SIDVAIAKLT
-863 VAGKPVAVRNADPKG
+863 VSGKPITVRDADPKG
-878 SYKLVNIFNHPASDD
+878 SYKLVNIFNHPASGD

-910 PNGNTLK
+910 PDGKVLK

-924 FLPAHKG
+924 FLPSHEG
-931 EVITLTIDTIALRS
+931 EVVTLTIDSINLRR

-954 DHTDENKLLS
+954 DHKNESKLLS
-964 TGDNNMLKQTGV
+964 TGDNNILKQTGV
-976 RTFISQEQDGS
+976 RTFTSQEQDGS
-987 LTVYYKGS
+987 LTVYFKGS
-995 NTYAYGWAARVESV
+995 DTYTFGWAARVESV

-1014 FVEKVSATALPA
+1014 FVKKVSATALPV

-1072 YATGAIKEFDE
+1072 YATGAISEFDE
-1083 AHLIATVKPL
+1083 AHLIATVKPQ
-1093 ATQTDVIF
+1093 ATQTEVIF
-1101 KLDPADTLTLPRTQY
+1101 KFDPADILKLPRTQY

-1126 LKAGTPISVSAKS
+1126 LKVGTPISVTAKS
-1139 VTIGGT
+1139 VTIGGA
-1145 KHDVTQEKPFDTK
+1145 KYDVKQEKPFDTK
-1158 TRQGG
+1158 TRKGG

-1170 GSSSAATYKSLAA
+1170 GSSSAASYKSLAA

-1205 YPEAVLLERVPGA
+1205 YPEAVLLERIPGV

-1229 GNSRDEVVL
+1229 GNTRDEVVL

-1243 DKPTG
+1243 NKPTG
-1248 DNAYRRYYGVMTV
+1248 DDAHRRAYGVMTV

-1295 MDNCYVY
+1295 MDNCHVY

-1308 TGYNMSPH
+1308 SNYNMSPS
-1316 LVKIEGASNPHAQ
+1316 LVKVEGASNPHAQ
-1329 SCDVV
+1329 SCDVL

-1397 APQREYI
+1397 APQRDYS

-1413 AKVFGNDFDLTQPE
+1413 AKIIGNDFDLTQPK
-1427 ASKLSNLIGISVREV
+1427 AYKLSNLVGINVREV

-1461 TSRAFTASKV
+1461 TSRAFAASKV

-1478 NTALARDGKCT
+1478 NTAIARDGKCT

-1502 LSDNILQNRDGGGI
+1502 ISDNILQNRDGGSI
-1516 LFSNQT
+1516 LFSNQP

-1551 YDATNYQEA
+1551 YDATNYQQA

-1570 VAFVSD
+1570 VPFVSD

-1591 PHAAVTTDIIG
+1591 PHAAITTDILG
-1602 TARDNEHPTVGAYEQ
+1602 TARDKEHPTVGAYEQ
-1617 DPNVSDEAPKLINKQ
+1617 DPNVSNEAPKLTNKQ

-1650 TDVYLMTIAKGE
+1650 TDVYLMTIVKGE
-1662 EATTAPDAAMIRDKG
+1662 KAPDAAAIRDKG

-1685 RATEFT
+1685 RTTEFT

-1703 YGLLHGTLNNKNAER
+1703 YGLLHGTLNNKDAEP
-1718 ELLFTFTTTYMPTQV
+1718 ELLFTFTTTYMPTRV

-1745 DVVYSGTNSFVG
+1745 DVVYSGTNSFAG

-1762 DFTRSLNQIAEMAGD
+1762 DFTRSRNQIAEIAGD

-1807 DGGTRITLPATE
+1807 NGGTRITLPATE

-1857 LAIAPVSINLGQQA
+1857 LAIAPMTINLGQQA

-1880 VAPYSYEWSQGDSL
+1880 VAPYSYKWSQGDSL

-1982 ADTTYTGDFA
+1982 ADTTYTGNFQ

-2002 GQELEAKSKQYVV
+2002 GQEQEGKSKQYVV
-2015 AYCPGDNPA
+2015 AYCPGDNPQ
-2024 WGTYNPIVTVMPSSD
+2024 WGSYNPVVTVMPGSD

-2061 GDKNYGRPAFEEGSF
+2061 GDKNYGRPAFKEGSF

-2138 DNLHIKQDASAK
+2138 DNLHIKQDASTK
-2150 PAKEQIALEVMAT
+2150 PAKEQIALEVVAT
-2163 TETTAQVRWQ
+2163 TESTAQIRWQ
-2173 ALPTQVSYTVSYRPA
+2173 TLPTQVSYTVSYRPV

-2212 DGYVYTTLEGLQM
+2212 DGYVYTTLEGLQA

-2240 LQTVAQGKTTFTTQ
+2240 MQTVAQGKTTFT
-2254 AIDGKLDAKL
+2254 I
-2264 VAGSLQAQSF
+2264 
-2274 SISFATIAKAE
+2274 
-2285 SYMVELAKVDKEGN
+2285 
-2299 TKAVDIISIAADG
+2299 
-2312 SPLGELSPLQGPP
+2312 
-2325 TLQDGRITLPFVDL
+2325 
-2339 SEQTAYHVTITARQG
+2339 
-2354 ETRLCSE
+2354 
-2361 QLIIVTP
+2361 
-2368 QATAIDAINGETA
+2368 QATAINAIDGETA
-2381 RVIAT
+2381 RVVAT
-2386 PEGILVLG
+2386 PEGILVMG
-2394 LQGATIE
+2394 LQGATVE
-2401 LYTASGAQVGHYQIT
+2401 LYTASGAQIGRYQIT
-2416 EPEQLIAEQLQSGV
+2416 EPEQLIAEQLQSGI
-2430 YVVAA
+2430 YIVAA
-2435 HKAGEVR
+2435 HKAGAVR

>member
-34 STSGNN
+34 SIYGNN

-63 NKAGKIVF
+63 NKGGKIVF
-71 MPEQAGKCI
+71 TPEQAGKCI

-91 QDELYILEGSAY
+91 QDELYILEGY
-103 FTQYGSPKERDI
+103 VDYSPYRTPNERAI
-115 IKKFTKADRPTLP
+115 IRKFAKADRPTLP

-163 PAIKVASVLEDK
+163 PAIKIASILEDK

-204 QLTALHYKLS
+204 KLTALHYKLS
-214 ETKPSDITAI
+214 NTKPSDITAI
-224 YLYEANSRKPKQLDA
+224 YLYEVNSRKPKQLDA
-239 DKLLGKTTEVSAE
+239 DKLLGKTTEISAE

-285 INVATTK
+285 IDVATTK

-297 GDHEVTLQEPK
+297 GDHAVTLQEPK
-308 TLTVE
+308 PLTVE
-313 DAYALAKTPQ
+313 DAYALAKTPK
-323 TYTVGDKSLT
+323 TYTVGNKSLT

-339 KYDPISEKFDGYAV
+339 KYEPISEKFDGYAV

-371 LFSYSS
+371 LFGYSS
-377 IGRADLV
+377 INRADLV
-384 EVYNGSEVNADNLI
+384 EVYNGSAVNADNLI
-398 IKLNSEKA
+398 IKLNKEKA
-406 YKATSTAPDGSLTI
+406 YKVTSTASDGSLTI
-420 RLVTNTGV
+420 RLVTNTGT

-461 MPINASVKQVGIVA
+461 MPINASVKKVGMVA
-475 FTLVAT
+475 FTLVAQ
-481 GTKDPVTLQSLDLS
+481 GTKDPVTLQRLDLS
-495 SISKTTDVAQ
+495 SISKKTDIAQ

-515 NFTKAK
+515 DFTKAK

-526 DFAQTLT
+526 DFAQALT

-542 REGANHFYLAVD
+542 REGANHFYLVVD
-554 LQETASKGNKVNLS
+554 LQETASKGGKVNLS
-568 IDKLHLSAG
+568 IDKIHISSG
-577 EKTLPEQE
+577 EKTLPEQQ

-596 KMVLTRGK
+596 KMVLTLGK
-604 HHVKVYETWDFTP
+604 HHVKVYEPWDFTP
-617 QLKHHLTTGYDTDAG
+617 QLKHSLTTGYDTDAG

-649 DINEWDFY
+649 DINKWDFY
-657 YYPYGGGNPTLRIY
+657 YTSWGSKPTLRIY

-684 KHDKDAYKTK
+684 KPNKDAYKTK

-707 FVFDAKGASG
+707 FVFDAKGGSG

-749 VGSEMNA
+749 VGSDLNP
-756 VLALDLHTTGD
+756 VLALDIHTIGD
-767 RKPIHMDGL
+767 RKPILVDGL

-784 PQIERV
+784 PQIKRV

-807 AAAQVEPTMQSV
+807 AEAQVEPMMKSV
-819 DLPTDSL
+819 DLPADAL
-826 QKYGTLREFANNYIL
+826 AQNGTLKEFANNYIL
-841 ALDIRKDAPAA
+841 AIDIRKDAPLTE
-852 DSIDVAIAKLT
+852 SIDVAIAKLT
-863 VAGKPVAVRNADPKG
+863 VSGKPITVRDADPKG
-878 SYKLVNIFNHPASDD
+878 SYKLVNIFNHPASGD

-910 PNGNTLK
+910 PDGKVLK

-924 FLPAHKG
+924 FLPAHEG
-931 EVITLTIDTIALRS
+931 EVVTLTIDSINLRR

-954 DHTDENKLLS
+954 DHTVKSKLLS
-964 TGDNNMLKQTGV
+964 TGDNNILKQTGV
-976 RTFISQEQDGS
+976 RTFTSQEQDGS
-987 LTVYYKGS
+987 LTVYFKGS
-995 NTYAYGWAARVESV
+995 DTYTFGWAARVESV

-1014 FVEKVSATALPA
+1014 FVEKVSATALPV
-1026 DKQGVLSG
+1026 DKQGILSG

-1062 SSEGIEELAL
+1062 SSEGIKELAL
-1072 YATGAIKEFDE
+1072 YATGAISEFDE
-1083 AHLIATVKPL
+1083 AHLIATVKPQT
-1093 ATQTDVIF
+1093 TQTEVIF
-1101 KLDPADTLTLPRTQY
+1101 KFDPADILKLPRTQY

-1126 LKAGTPISVSAKS
+1126 LKVGTPISVAAKS
-1139 VTIGGT
+1139 VTIGGS
-1145 KHDVTQEKPFDTK
+1145 KYDVKQEKPFDTK
-1158 TRQGG
+1158 TRKGG

-1170 GSSSAATYKSLAA
+1170 GSSSAASYKSLAA

-1190 QGVSGAVTVEVEPGE
+1190 QGISGAVTVEVEPGE
-1205 YPEAVLLERVPGA
+1205 YPEAVLLERIPGA

-1243 DKPTG
+1243 NKPTG
-1248 DNAYRRYYGVMTV
+1248 DDAHRRAYGVMTV

-1295 MDNCYVY
+1295 MDNCHVY

-1308 TGYNMSPH
+1308 MNYNMSPS
-1316 LVKIEGASNPHAQ
+1316 LVKVEGASNPHAQ
-1329 SCDVV
+1329 SCDVL

-1397 APQREYI
+1397 APQRDYS

-1413 AKVFGNDFDLTQPE
+1413 AKIIGNDFDLTQPK
-1427 ASKLSNLIGISVREV
+1427 AYKLSNLVGINVREV

-1461 TSRAFTASKV
+1461 TSRAFAASNV

-1478 NTALARDGKCT
+1478 NTAIAREGKST

-1502 LSDNILQNRDGGGI
+1502 ISDNILQNRDGGSI
-1516 LFSNQT
+1516 LFSNQP

-1551 YDATNYQEA
+1551 YDATNYQQA

-1570 VAFVSD
+1570 VPFVSD

-1591 PHAAVTTDIIG
+1591 PHAAITTDILG
-1602 TARDNEHPTVGAYEQ
+1602 TARDKDHPTVGAYEQ
-1617 DPNVSDEAPKLINKQ
+1617 DPNVTDEAPKLTNKQ

-1650 TDVYLMTIAKGE
+1650 TDVYLMTIVKGE
-1662 EATTAPDAAMIRDKG
+1662 EAPDAAKIRDKG

-1685 RATEFT
+1685 HTTEFT

-1703 YGLLHGTLNNKNAER
+1703 YGLLHGTLNNKDAEP
-1718 ELLFTFTTTYMPTQV
+1718 ELLFTFTTSYMPTRV

-1745 DVVYSGTNSFVG
+1745 DVVYSGTNSFAG

-1786 KGKIPQRGFSLM
+1786 NGKIPQRGFSLM

-1931 GEAMV
+1931 GEPMV

-1946 EEPYSQK
+1946 EEPYNQK

-1967 NAEWNSWSGFALAAS
+1967 NAEWKSWSGFALAAS
-1982 ADTTYTGDFA
+1982 ADTIYSGDL
-1992 TQQYNNVVGG
+1992 TQQYNNVIGG
-2002 GQELEAKSKQYVV
+2002 GQELEGKSKQYAV

-2024 WGTYNPIVTVMPSSD
+2024 WGTYNPVVTVMPGSD

-2047 YLTNTAWVKSFATQ
+2047 YLTNTAWVKSFATR
-2061 GDKNYGRPAFEEGSF
+2061 GDKNFGRPAFEEGSF

-2122 FSIQSS
+2122 FSILSS

-2150 PAKEQIALEVMAT
+2150 PAKEQIVLEVMAT

-2173 ALPTQVSYTVSYRPA
+2173 ALPTQVSYTVSYRPV

-2240 LQTVAQGKTTFTTQ
+2240 MQTVAQGKTTFTTQ

-2274 SISFATIAKAE
+2274 SISFATIDKAE
-2285 SYMVELAKVDKEGN
+2285 SYTVNLAKVDKEGN

-2339 SEQTAYHVTITARQG
+2339 SEQTAYRVTVSARQG
-2354 ETRLCSE
+2354 ETKLCSE

-2368 QATAIDAINGETA
+2368 QATAIDAIDGETA
-2381 RVIAT
+2381 RVVAT
-2386 PEGILVLG
+2386 PEGILVMG

-2401 LYTASGAQVGHYQIT
+2401 LYTASGAQIGRYQIT
-2416 EPEQLIAEQLQSGV
+2416 EPEQLIAEQLQSGI
-2430 YVVAA
+2430 YIVAA
-2435 HKAGEVR
+2435 HKADAVR
-2442 TFRLIL
+2442 TFRLIF

>member
-26 DNTLLMPT
+26 DKTLLMPT
-34 STSGNN
+34 SIYGNN

-103 FTQYGSPKERDI
+103 FPQYGSPNERDI
-115 IKKFTKADRPTLP
+115 IKKFAKADRPTLP

-146 KANPGAGFKII
+146 KSNPGAGFKII

-163 PAIKVASVLEDK
+163 PAIKIASILEDK

-204 QLTALHYKLS
+204 KLTALHYKLS
-214 ETKPSDITAI
+214 NTKPSDITAI
-224 YLYEANSRKPKQLDA
+224 YLYEVNSRKPKQLDA

-266 NHALVLVVDLKS
+266 NYDLVLVVDLKS
-278 DVAAGSR
+278 DVAADSR
-285 INVATTK
+285 IDVATTK

-297 GDHEVTLQEPK
+297 GDHAVTLQKPK
-308 TLTVE
+308 PLTVE
-313 DAYALAKTPQ
+313 DAYALAKTPK

-339 KYDPISEKFDGYAV
+339 KHEPISEKFDGYAV
-353 FKPETTGKVI
+353 FKPETAGKVI

-398 IKLNSEKA
+398 IKLNKEKA
-406 YKATSTAPDGSLTI
+406 YKATSTASDGSLTI
-420 RLVTNTGV
+420 RLVTNTGT

-461 MPINASVKQVGIVA
+461 MPINASVKQVGMVA
-475 FTLVAT
+475 FTLVAQ
-481 GTKDPVTLQSLDLS
+481 GTKDPVTLQRLDLS
-495 SISKTTDVAQ
+495 SISKTTDIAQ

-515 NFTKAK
+515 DFTKAK
-521 EIARW
+521 EIAHW
-526 DFAQTLT
+526 DFAQALT

-542 REGANHFYLAVD
+542 REGANHFYLVVD
-554 LQETASKGNKVNLS
+554 LQETANKGGKINLS
-568 IDKLHLSAG
+568 IDKIHLSAG
-577 EKTLPEQE
+577 EKTLPEKE

-596 KMVLTRGK
+596 KMVLTLGK
-604 HHVKVYETWDFTP
+604 HHVKVYEPWDFTP
-617 QLKHHLTTGYDTDAG
+617 QLKHSLTTGYDTDAG

-640 TAPDNVIQL
+640 TAPNNVIQL

-657 YYPYGGGNPTLRIY
+657 YSSWGSKPTLRIY

-684 KHDKDAYKTK
+684 KPDREAFKTK
-694 PADYIRSTQKALT
+694 PSDYIRSTQKYLT
-707 FVFDAKGASG
+707 FVFDAKGGSG

-749 VGSEMNA
+749 VGSELNP
-756 VLALDLHTTGD
+756 VLALDIHTIGD

-784 PQIERV
+784 PQIKRV

-807 AAAQVEPTMQSV
+807 AEAQVEPTMQSV
-819 DLPTDSL
+819 DLPADAL
-826 QKYGTLREFANNYIL
+826 AQNGTLKEFANNYIL
-841 ALDIRKDAPAA
+841 AIDIRKDAPLTE
-852 DSIDVAIAKLT
+852 SIDVAIAKLT
-863 VAGKPVAVRNADPKG
+863 VSGKPITVRDADPKG
-878 SYKLVNIFNHPASDD
+878 SYKLVNIFNHPASGD
-893 NKVVTVT
+893 NKEVTVT

-910 PNGNTLK
+910 PDGKVLK

-924 FLPAHKG
+924 FLPSHEG
-931 EVITLTIDTIALRS
+931 EVVTLTIDSINLRR

-954 DHTDENKLLS
+954 DHTVKSKLLS
-964 TGDNNMLKQTGV
+964 TGDNNILKQTGV
-976 RTFISQEQDGS
+976 RTFTSQEQDGS
-987 LTVYYKGS
+987 LTVYFKGS
-995 NTYAYGWAARVESV
+995 DTYTFGWAAHVESV

-1014 FVEKVSATALPA
+1014 FVKKVSATALPV

-1072 YATGAIKEFDE
+1072 YATGAISEFDE
-1083 AHLIATVKPL
+1083 AHLIATVKPQ
-1093 ATQTDVIF
+1093 ATQTEVIF
-1101 KLDPADTLTLPRTQY
+1101 KFDPADILKLPRTQY

-1126 LKAGTPISVSAKS
+1126 LKVGTPISVTAKS
-1139 VTIGGT
+1139 VTIGGA
-1145 KHDVTQEKPFDTK
+1145 KYDVKQEKPFDTK
-1158 TRQGG
+1158 TRKGG

-1170 GSSSAATYKSLAA
+1170 GSSSAASYKSLAA

-1205 YPEAVLLERVPGA
+1205 YPESVLLERVPGA

-1229 GNSRDEVVL
+1229 GNTRDEVVL

-1243 DKPTG
+1243 NKPTG
-1248 DNAYRRYYGVMTV
+1248 DDAHRRAYGVMTV

-1295 MDNCYVY
+1295 MDNCHVY

-1308 TGYNMSPH
+1308 MNYNMSPS
-1316 LVKIEGASNPHAQ
+1316 LVKVEGASNPHAQ
-1329 SCDVV
+1329 SCDVL

-1397 APQREYI
+1397 APQRDYS
-1404 GIDATFHTD
+1404 GIDAVLHTD
-1413 AKVFGNDFDLTQPE
+1413 AKIIGNDFDLTQPK
-1427 ASKLSNLIGISVREV
+1427 AYKLSDLVGINVREV

-1461 TSRAFTASKV
+1461 TSRAFAASKV

-1478 NTALARDGKCT
+1478 NTAIARDGKCT

-1502 LSDNILQNRDGGGI
+1502 ISDNILQNRDGGSV
-1516 LFSNQT
+1516 LFSNQP

-1570 VAFVSD
+1570 VPFVSD

-1591 PHAAVTTDIIG
+1591 PHAAITTDILG
-1602 TARDNEHPTVGAYEQ
+1602 TARDKEHPTVGAYEQ
-1617 DPNVSDEAPKLINKQ
+1617 DPNVSNEAPKLTNKQ

-1650 TDVYLMTIAKGE
+1650 TDVYLMTIVKGE
-1662 EATTAPDAAMIRDKG
+1662 KAPDAAAIRDKG

-1685 RATEFT
+1685 RTTEFT

-1703 YGLLHGTLNNKNAER
+1703 YGLLHGTLNNKDAEP
-1718 ELLFTFTTTYMPTQV
+1718 ELLFTFTTTYMPTRV

-1745 DVVYSGTNSFVG
+1745 DVVYSGTNSFAG

-1762 DFTRSLNQIAEMAGD
+1762 DFTRSRNQIAEMAGD

-1786 KGKIPQRGFSLM
+1786 KSKIPQRGFSLM

-1857 LAIAPVSINLGQQA
+1857 LAIAPVTINLGQQA

-1880 VAPYSYEWSQGDSL
+1880 VAPYSYKWSQGDSL

-1936 ATFEEEPLSS
+1936 ATFEEEPLSG

-1982 ADTTYTGDFA
+1982 ADTTYTGNFQ

-2002 GQELEAKSKQYVV
+2002 GQEQEGKSKQYVV
-2015 AYCPGDNPA
+2015 AYCPGDNPQ
-2024 WGTYNPIVTVMPSSD
+2024 WGSYNPVVTVMPGSD
-2039 RKVQLEGV
+2039 RKVQIEGV

-2061 GDKNYGRPAFEEGSF
+2061 GDKNYGRPAFKEGSF

-2138 DNLHIKQDASAK
+2138 DNLHIKQDASTK
-2150 PAKEQIALEVMAT
+2150 PAKEQIALEVVAT
-2163 TETTAQVRWQ
+2163 TESTAQIRWQ
-2173 ALPTQVSYTVSYRPA
+2173 TLPTQVSYTVSYRPV

-2212 DGYVYTTLEGLQM
+2212 DGYVYTTLEGLQT

-2240 LQTVAQGKTTFTTQ
+2240 MQTVAQGKTTFT
-2254 AIDGKLDAKL
+2254 I
-2264 VAGSLQAQSF
+2264 QS
-2274 SISFATIAKAE
+2274 
-2285 SYMVELAKVDKEGN
+2285 
-2299 TKAVDIISIAADG
+2299 
-2312 SPLGELSPLQGPP
+2312 
-2325 TLQDGRITLPFVDL
+2325 
-2339 SEQTAYHVTITARQG
+2339 
-2354 ETRLCSE
+2354 
-2361 QLIIVTP
+2361 
-2368 QATAIDAINGETA
+2368 TAINAINGETA
-2381 RVIAT
+2381 RVVAT
-2386 PEGILVLG
+2386 PEGILVIG
-2394 LQGATIE
+2394 LQGATVE
-2401 LYTASGAQVGHYQIT
+2401 LYTASGAQIGCYQIT
-2416 EPEQLIAEQLQSGV
+2416 EPEQLIAEQLQSGI
-2430 YVVAA
+2430 YIVAA
-2435 HKAGEVR
+2435 HKAGAVR

>member
-1 MQRTVTTTLLLLCW
+1 
-15 LLLPPIVWGQE
+15 
-26 DNTLLMPT
+26 MPT
-34 STSGNN
+34 SIYGNN

-63 NKAGKIVF
+63 NKGGKIVF
-71 MPEQAGKCI
+71 TPEQAGKCI

-91 QDELYILEGSAY
+91 QDELYILEGY
-103 FTQYGSPKERDI
+103 VDYSPYRTPNERAI
-115 IKKFTKADRPTLP
+115 IRKFAKADRPTLP

-163 PAIKVASVLEDK
+163 PAIKIASILEDK

-204 QLTALHYKLS
+204 KLTALHYKLS
-214 ETKPSDITAI
+214 NTKPSDITAI
-224 YLYEANSRKPKQLDA
+224 YLYEVNSRKPKQLDA
-239 DKLLGKTTEVSAE
+239 DKLLGKTTEISAE

-285 INVATTK
+285 IDVATTK

-297 GDHEVTLQEPK
+297 GDHAVTLQEPK
-308 TLTVE
+308 PLTVE
-313 DAYALAKTPQ
+313 DAYALAKTPK

-339 KYDPISEKFDGYAV
+339 KHEPISEKFDGYAV

-371 LFSYSS
+371 LFGYSS
-377 IGRADLV
+377 INRADLV
-384 EVYNGSEVNADNLI
+384 EVYNGSAVNADNLI
-398 IKLNSEKA
+398 IKLNKEKA
-406 YKATSTAPDGSLTI
+406 YKATSTASDGSLTI
-420 RLVTNTGV
+420 RLVTNAGN

-461 MPINASVKQVGIVA
+461 MPINASVKKVGMVA
-475 FTLVAT
+475 FTLVAQ
-481 GTKDPVTLQSLDLS
+481 GTKDPVTLQRLDLS
-495 SISKTTDVAQ
+495 SISKKTDIAQ

-515 NFTKAK
+515 DFTKAK

-526 DFAQTLT
+526 DFAEALT
-533 ATLPTPQAL
+533 AKLPAPQAL
-542 REGANHFYLAVD
+542 REGANHFYLVVD
-554 LQETASKGNKVNLS
+554 LQETASKGGKINLS
-568 IDKLHLSAG
+568 IDKIHLSAG
-577 EKTLPEQE
+577 EKTLPEEE

-596 KMVLTRGK
+596 KMVLTLGK
-604 HHVKVYETWDFTP
+604 HHVKVYEPWDFMP
-617 QLKHHLTTGYDTDAG
+617 QLKHKLTTGYDTDAG

-649 DINEWDFY
+649 DINKWDFY
-657 YYPYGGGNPTLRIY
+657 YSSWGSKPTLRIY

-684 KHDKDAYKTK
+684 KPNKDAYKTK

-707 FVFDAKGASG
+707 FVFDAKGGSG

-733 KVDSAA
+733 KVDSAS
-739 AKQIELPFIA
+739 AKQLELPFIA
-749 VGSEMNA
+749 VGSDLNP
-756 VLALDLHTTGD
+756 VLALDIHTIGD
-767 RKPIHMDGL
+767 RKPILVDGL

-784 PQIERV
+784 PQIKRV

-807 AAAQVEPTMQSV
+807 AEAQVEPTMQSV
-819 DLPTDSL
+819 DLPADAL
-826 QKYGTLREFANNYIL
+826 AQNGTLKEFANNYIL
-841 ALDIRKDAPAA
+841 AIDIRKDAPLTE
-852 DSIDVAIAKLT
+852 SIDVAIAKLT
-863 VAGKPVAVRNADPKG
+863 VSGKPITVRDADPKG
-878 SYKLVNIFNHPASDD
+878 SYKLVNIFNHPASGD

-910 PNGNTLK
+910 PDGKVLK

-924 FLPAHKG
+924 FLPAHEG
-931 EVITLTIDTIALRS
+931 EVVTLTIDSINLRR

-954 DHTDENKLLS
+954 DHTVKSKLLS
-964 TGDNNMLKQTGV
+964 TGDNNILKQTGV
-976 RTFISQEQDGS
+976 RTFTSQEQDGS
-987 LTVYYKGS
+987 LTVYFKGS
-995 NTYAYGWAARVESV
+995 DTYTFGWAARVESV

-1014 FVEKVSATALPA
+1014 FVEKVSATALPV

-1072 YATGAIKEFDE
+1072 YATGAISEFDE
-1083 AHLIATVKPL
+1083 AHLIATVKPQ
-1093 ATQTDVIF
+1093 ATQTEVIF
-1101 KLDPADTLTLPRTQY
+1101 KFDPADILKLPRTQY

-1126 LKAGTPISVSAKS
+1126 LKVGTPISVVAKS
-1139 VTIGGT
+1139 VTAGGT
-1145 KHDVTQEKPFDTK
+1145 KYDVKQEKPFDTK
-1158 TRQGG
+1158 TRKGG

-1170 GSSSAATYKSLAA
+1170 GSSSAASYKSLAA

-1205 YPEAVLLERVPGA
+1205 YPEAVLLERIPGA

-1243 DKPTG
+1243 NKPTG
-1248 DNAYRRYYGVMTV
+1248 DDAHRRAYGVMTV

-1295 MDNCYVY
+1295 MDNCHVY

-1308 TGYNMSPH
+1308 MNYNMSPS
-1316 LVKIEGASNPHAQ
+1316 LVKVEGASNPHAQ
-1329 SCDVV
+1329 SCDVL

-1397 APQREYI
+1397 APQRDYS

-1413 AKVFGNDFDLTQPE
+1413 AKIIGNDFDITQPE
-1427 ASKLSNLIGISVREV
+1427 ASRLSNLVGINVREV

-1461 TSRAFTASKV
+1461 TSRAFAASNV
-1471 TGLNFVF
+1471 MGLNFVF
-1478 NTALARDGKCT
+1478 NTAIAREGKST

-1502 LSDNILQNRDGGGI
+1502 ISDNILQNRDGGSI

-1591 PHAAVTTDIIG
+1591 PHAAVTMDLIG
-1602 TARDNEHPTVGAYEQ
+1602 TARDKEHPTVGAYEQ
-1617 DPNVSDEAPKLINKQ
+1617 DPNVTDEAPKLTNKQ

-1650 TDVYLMTIAKGE
+1650 TDVYLMTIVKGE
-1662 EATTAPDAAMIRDKG
+1662 EAPDAAKIRDKG

-1685 RATEFT
+1685 RTTEFT

-1703 YGLLHGTLNNKNAER
+1703 YGLLHGTLNNKDAEP
-1718 ELLFTFTTTYMPTQV
+1718 ELLFTFTTSYMPTRV

-1745 DVVYSGTNSFVG
+1745 DVVYSGTNSFTG

-1762 DFTRSLNQIAEMAGD
+1762 DFTRSRNQIAEMAGD

-1786 KGKIPQRGFSLM
+1786 KSKIPQRGFSLM

-1830 GDIREVTLE
+1830 GDIREVTIE

-1880 VAPYSYEWSQGDSL
+1880 VAPYSYKWSQGDSL

-1946 EEPYSQK
+1946 EEPYNQK

-1967 NAEWNSWSGFALAAS
+1967 NAEWKSWSGFALAAS
-1982 ADTTYTGDFA
+1982 ADTIYSGDL
-1992 TQQYNNVVGG
+1992 TQQYNNVIGG
-2002 GQELEAKSKQYVV
+2002 GQELEGKSKQYAV

-2024 WGTYNPIVTVMPSSD
+2024 WGTYNPVVTVMPGSD

-2047 YLTNTAWVKSFATQ
+2047 YLTNTAWVKSFATK
-2061 GDKNYGRPAFEEGSF
+2061 GDKNFGRPAFEEGSF

-2122 FSIQSS
+2122 FSILSS

-2150 PAKEQIALEVMAT
+2150 PAKEQIVLEVMAT

-2173 ALPTQVSYTVSYRPA
+2173 ALPTQVSYTVSYRPV

-2193 ATQTMRLD
+2193 ATQTMCLD

-2212 DGYVYTTLEGLQM
+2212 DGYVYTTLEGLQT

-2240 LQTVAQGKTTFTTQ
+2240 MQTVAQGKTTFTTQ

-2274 SISFATIAKAE
+2274 SISFATIDKAE
-2285 SYMVELAKVDKEGN
+2285 SYTVNLAKVDKEGN

-2312 SPLGELSPLQGPP
+2312 SPLGELSPLQRPP

-2339 SEQTAYHVTITARQG
+2339 SEQTAYRVTVSARQG
-2354 ETRLCSE
+2354 ETKLCSE

-2368 QATAIDAINGETA
+2368 QATAIDAIDGETA
-2381 RVIAT
+2381 RVVAT
-2386 PEGILVLG
+2386 PKGILVMG
-2394 LQGATIE
+2394 LQGATVE
-2401 LYTASGAQVGHYQIT
+2401 LYTASGAQIGRYQIT
-2416 EPEQLIAEQLQSGV
+2416 EPEQLIAEQLQSGI
-2430 YVVAA
+2430 YIVAA
-2435 HKAGEVR
+2435 HKADAVR

>member
-26 DNTLLMPT
+26 NKTLLMPT
-34 STSGNN
+34 SIYGNN

-54 GGADGNAQA
+54 GGADGNALA
-63 NKAGKIVF
+63 GKTGKIVF
-71 MPEQAGKCI
+71 TPEQAGKCI

-91 QDELYILEGSAY
+91 QDELYILEGSAP
-103 FTQYGSPKERDI
+103 FSDWLTPNEKLVIR
-115 IKKFTKADRPTLP
+115 KFAKADRPTLP

-163 PAIKVASVLEDK
+163 PAIKIASILEDK

-204 QLTALHYKLS
+204 KLTALHYKLS
-214 ETKPSDITAI
+214 NTKPSDITAI
-224 YLYEANSRKPKQLDA
+224 YLYEANKRKPKQLDA
-239 DKLLGKTTEVSAE
+239 SNLLGKTTEVSAE

-266 NHALVLVVDLKS
+266 NYDLVLVVDLKS

-285 INVATTK
+285 IDVATTK

-297 GDHEVTLQEPK
+297 SDHAVTLQKPK
-308 TLTVE
+308 PLTVE
-313 DAYALAKTPQ
+313 DAYALAKTPK
-323 TYTVGDKSLT
+323 THTVGNKSLT

-339 KYDPISEKFDGYAV
+339 KHEPISEKFDGYAV
-353 FKPETTGKVI
+353 FKPETAGKVI

-398 IKLNSEKA
+398 IKLNKEKA
-406 YKATSTAPDGSLTI
+406 YKATSTASDGSLTI
-420 RLVTNTGV
+420 RLVTNTGT

-461 MPINASVKQVGIVA
+461 MPINASVKQVGMVA
-475 FTLVAT
+475 FTLVAQ
-481 GTKDPVTLQSLDLS
+481 GTKDPVTLQRLDLS
-495 SISKTTDVAQ
+495 SISKTTDIAQ

-515 NFTKAK
+515 DFTKAK
-521 EIARW
+521 EIAHW
-526 DFAQTLT
+526 DFAQALT

-542 REGANHFYLAVD
+542 REGANHFYLVVD
-554 LQETASKGNKVNLS
+554 LQETANKGGKINLS
-568 IDKLHLSAG
+568 IDKIHLSAG
-577 EKTLPEQE
+577 EKTLPEKE

-596 KMVLTRGK
+596 KMVLTLGK
-604 HHVKVYETWDFTP
+604 HHVKVYEPWDFTP
-617 QLKHHLTTGYDTDAG
+617 QLKHSLTTGYDTDAG

-640 TAPDNVIQL
+640 TAPNNVIQL

-657 YYPYGGGNPTLRIY
+657 YSSWGSKPTLRIY

-684 KHDKDAYKTK
+684 KPDREAFKTK
-694 PADYIRSTQKALT
+694 PSDYIRSTQKYLT
-707 FVFDAKGASG
+707 FVFDAKGGSS

-749 VGSEMNA
+749 VGSELNP
-756 VLALDLHTTGD
+756 VLALDIHTIGD

-784 PQIERV
+784 PQIKRV

-807 AAAQVEPTMQSV
+807 AEAQVEPTMQSV
-819 DLPTDSL
+819 DLPADAL
-826 QKYGTLREFANNYIL
+826 AKNGTLKEFANNYIL
-841 ALDIRKDAPAA
+841 AIDIRKDAPLTE
-852 DSIDVAIAKLT
+852 SIDVAIAKLT
-863 VAGKPVAVRNADPKG
+863 VSGKPITVRDADPKG
-878 SYKLVNIFNHPASDD
+878 SYKLVNIFNHPASGD
-893 NKVVTVT
+893 NKEVTVT

-910 PNGNTLK
+910 PDGKVLK

-924 FLPAHKG
+924 FLPAHEG
-931 EVITLTIDTIALRS
+931 EVVTLTIDSINLRR

-954 DHTDENKLLS
+954 DHKNESKLLS
-964 TGDNNMLKQTGV
+964 TGDNNILKQTGV
-976 RTFISQEQDGS
+976 RTFTSQEQDGS
-987 LTVYYKGS
+987 LTVYFKGS
-995 NTYAYGWAARVESV
+995 DTYTFGWAARVESV

-1014 FVEKVSATALPA
+1014 FVEKVSATALPV

-1072 YATGAIKEFDE
+1072 YATEAISEFDE
-1083 AHLIATVKPL
+1083 AHLIATVKPQ
-1093 ATQTDVIF
+1093 ATQTEVIF
-1101 KLDPADTLTLPRTQY
+1101 KFDPADILKLPRTQY

-1126 LKAGTPISVSAKS
+1126 LKVGTPISIAAKS
-1139 VTIGGT
+1139 VTIGGS
-1145 KHDVTQEKPFDTK
+1145 KYDVKQEKPFDTK
-1158 TRQGG
+1158 TRKGG

-1170 GSSSAATYKSLAA
+1170 GSSSAASYKSLAA

-1205 YPEAVLLERVPGA
+1205 YPEAVLLERIPGV

-1229 GNSRDEVVL
+1229 GNTRDEVVL

-1243 DKPTG
+1243 NKPTG
-1248 DNAYRRYYGVMTV
+1248 DDAHRRAYGVMTV

-1295 MDNCYVY
+1295 MDNCHVY

-1308 TGYNMSPH
+1308 SNYNMSPS
-1316 LVKIEGASNPHAQ
+1316 LVKVEGASNPHAQ

-1334 VENSLFEGGHIALQ
+1334 IENSLFEGGHIALQ

-1397 APQREYI
+1397 APQRDYS

-1413 AKVFGNDFDLTQPE
+1413 AKIIGNDFDLTQPK
-1427 ASKLSNLIGISVREV
+1427 AYKLSNLVGINVREV

-1461 TSRAFTASKV
+1461 TSRAFAASKV

-1478 NTALARDGKCT
+1478 NTAIARDGKCT

-1502 LSDNILQNRDGGGI
+1502 ISDNILQNRDGGGI
-1516 LFSNQT
+1516 LFSNQP

-1551 YDATNYQEA
+1551 YDATNYQQA

-1570 VAFVSD
+1570 VPFVSD

-1591 PHAAVTTDIIG
+1591 PHAAITTDILG
-1602 TARDNEHPTVGAYEQ
+1602 TARDKEHPTVGAYEQ
-1617 DPNVSDEAPKLINKQ
+1617 DPNVSNEAPKLTNKQ

-1650 TDVYLMTIAKGE
+1650 TDVYLMTIVKGE
-1662 EATTAPDAAMIRDKG
+1662 EAPDAAAIRDKG

-1685 RATEFT
+1685 RTTEFT

-1703 YGLLHGTLNNKNAER
+1703 YGLLHGTLNNKDAEP
-1718 ELLFTFTTTYMPTQV
+1718 ELLFTFTTTYMPTRV

-1745 DVVYSGTNSFVG
+1745 DVVYSGTNSFAG

-1762 DFTRSLNQIAEMAGD
+1762 DFTRSRNQIAEIAGD

-1807 DGGTRITLPATE
+1807 NGGTRITLPATE

-1857 LAIAPVSINLGQQA
+1857 LAIAPVTINLGQQA

-1880 VAPYSYEWSQGDSL
+1880 VAPYSYKWSQGDSL
-1894 QTVSVAPTQTT
+1894 QTISVAPTQTT

-1982 ADTTYTGDFA
+1982 ADTTYTGNFQ

-2002 GQELEAKSKQYVV
+2002 GQEQEGKSKQYVV
-2015 AYCPGDNPA
+2015 AYCPGDNPQ
-2024 WGTYNPIVTVMPSSD
+2024 WGSYNPVVTVMSGSD

-2061 GDKNYGRPAFEEGSF
+2061 GDKNYGRPAFKEGSF

-2138 DNLHIKQDASAK
+2138 DNLHIKQDASTK
-2150 PAKEQIALEVMAT
+2150 PAKEQIALEVVAT
-2163 TETTAQVRWQ
+2163 TESTAQIRWQ
-2173 ALPTQVSYTVSYRPA
+2173 TLPTQVSYTVSYRPV

-2212 DGYVYTTLEGLQM
+2212 DGYVYTTLEGLQA

-2240 LQTVAQGKTTFTTQ
+2240 MQTVAQGKTTFT
-2254 AIDGKLDAKL
+2254 I
-2264 VAGSLQAQSF
+2264 
-2274 SISFATIAKAE
+2274 
-2285 SYMVELAKVDKEGN
+2285 
-2299 TKAVDIISIAADG
+2299 
-2312 SPLGELSPLQGPP
+2312 
-2325 TLQDGRITLPFVDL
+2325 
-2339 SEQTAYHVTITARQG
+2339 
-2354 ETRLCSE
+2354 
-2361 QLIIVTP
+2361 
-2368 QATAIDAINGETA
+2368 QATAINAINGETA
-2381 RVIAT
+2381 RVVAT
-2386 PEGILVLG
+2386 PEGILVIG
-2394 LQGATIE
+2394 LQGATVE
-2401 LYTASGAQVGHYQIT
+2401 LYTASGAQIGCYQIT
-2416 EPEQLIAEQLQSGV
+2416 EPEQLIAEQLQSGI
-2430 YVVAA
+2430 YIVAV
-2435 HKAGEVR
+2435 HKAGAVR

>member
-26 DNTLLMPT
+26 NKTLLMPT
-34 STSGNN
+34 STSGSN

-63 NKAGKIVF
+63 GKTGKIVF

-86 LALAN
+86 LALDN
-91 QDELYILEGSAY
+91 QDELYILEGAAPFSSWMA
-103 FTQYGSPKERDI
+103 PNEKDI
-115 IKKFTKADRPTLP
+115 IRKFAKADRPTLP

-163 PAIKVASVLEDK
+163 PAIKIASILEDK

-204 QLTALHYKLS
+204 KLTALHYKLS
-214 ETKPSDITAI
+214 DTKPSDITAI
-224 YLYEANSRKPKQLDA
+224 YLYEVNSRKPKQLDA
-239 DKLLGKTTEVSAE
+239 SKLLGKTTEVSAE

-266 NHALVLVVDLKS
+266 NYDLVLVVDLKS
-278 DVAAGSR
+278 DVVAGSR
-285 INVATTK
+285 IDVATTK

-297 GDHEVTLQEPK
+297 GDHAVTLQEPK
-308 TLTVE
+308 PLTVE
-313 DAYALAKTPQ
+313 DAYALAKTPK

-339 KYDPISEKFDGYAV
+339 KHEPISEKFDGYAV
-353 FKPETTGKVI
+353 FKPETAGKVI

-398 IKLNSEKA
+398 IKLNKEKA
-406 YKATSTAPDGSLTI
+406 YKATSTASDGSLTI
-420 RLVTNTGV
+420 RLVTNTGT

-461 MPINASVKQVGIVA
+461 MPINASVKQVGMVA
-475 FTLVAT
+475 FTLVAQ
-481 GTKDPVTLQSLDLS
+481 GTKDPVTLQRLDLS
-495 SISKTTDVAQ
+495 SISKTTDIAQ

-515 NFTKAK
+515 DFTKAK
-521 EIARW
+521 EIAHW
-526 DFAQTLT
+526 DFAQALT

-542 REGANHFYLAVD
+542 REGANHFYLVVD
-554 LQETASKGNKVNLS
+554 LQETASKGGKINLS
-568 IDKLHLSAG
+568 IDKIHLSAG
-577 EKTLPEQE
+577 EKTLPEKE

-596 KMVLTRGK
+596 KMVLTLGK
-604 HHVKVYETWDFTP
+604 HHVKVYEPWDFTP
-617 QLKHHLTTGYDTDAG
+617 QLKHSLTTGYDTDAG

-640 TAPDNVIQL
+640 TAPNNVIQL

-657 YYPYGGGNPTLRIY
+657 YSSWGSKPTLRIY

-684 KHDKDAYKTK
+684 KPNKDAFKTK
-694 PADYIRSTQKALT
+694 PSDYIRSTQKYLT
-707 FVFDAKGASG
+707 FVFDAKGGSG

-749 VGSEMNA
+749 VGSELNP
-756 VLALDLHTTGD
+756 VLALDIHTIGD

-784 PQIERV
+784 PQIKRV

-801 DANKLI
+801 EANKLI
-807 AAAQVEPTMQSV
+807 AEAQVEPTMQSV
-819 DLPTDSL
+819 DLPADAL
-826 QKYGTLREFANNYIL
+826 AKNGTLKEFANNYIL
-841 ALDIRKDAPAA
+841 AIDIRKDAPLTE
-852 DSIDVAIAKLT
+852 SIDVAIAKLT
-863 VAGKPVAVRNADPKG
+863 VSGKPITVRDADPKG
-878 SYKLVNIFNHPASDD
+878 SYKLVNIFNHPASGD

-910 PNGNTLK
+910 PDGKVLK

-924 FLPAHKG
+924 FLPAHEG
-931 EVITLTIDTIALRS
+931 EVVTLTIDSINLRR

-954 DHTDENKLLS
+954 DHKNESKLLS
-964 TGDNNMLKQTGV
+964 TGDNNILKQTGV
-976 RTFISQEQDGS
+976 RTFTSQEQDGS
-987 LTVYYKGS
+987 LTVYFKGS
-995 NTYAYGWAARVESV
+995 DTYTFGWAARVESV

-1014 FVEKVSATALPA
+1014 FVEKVSATALPV

-1072 YATGAIKEFDE
+1072 YATGAISEFDE
-1083 AHLIATVKPL
+1083 AHLIATAKPQ
-1093 ATQTDVIF
+1093 ATQTEVIF
-1101 KLDPADTLTLPRTQY
+1101 KFDPADILKLPRTQY

-1126 LKAGTPISVSAKS
+1126 LKVGTPISVTAKS
-1139 VTIGGT
+1139 VTIGGA
-1145 KHDVTQEKPFDTK
+1145 KYDVKQEKPFDTK
-1158 TRQGG
+1158 TRKGG

-1170 GSSSAATYKSLAA
+1170 GSSSAASYKSLAA

-1205 YPEAVLLERVPGA
+1205 YPETVLLERVPGV

-1229 GNSRDEVVL
+1229 GNTRDEVVL

-1243 DKPTG
+1243 NKPTG
-1248 DNAYRRYYGVMTV
+1248 DDAHRRAYGVMTV
-1261 RNTPYVTLRNMTI
+1261 RNTPYVTLCNMTI

-1295 MDNCYVY
+1295 MVNCHVY

-1308 TGYNMSPH
+1308 SNYNMSPS
-1316 LVKIEGASNPHAQ
+1316 LVKVEGASNPHAQ
-1329 SCDVV
+1329 SCDVL

-1397 APQREYI
+1397 APQRDYS

-1413 AKVFGNDFDLTQPE
+1413 AKIIGNDFDLTQPK
-1427 ASKLSNLIGISVREV
+1427 AYKLSDLVGINVREV

-1461 TSRAFTASKV
+1461 TSRAFAASKV

-1478 NTALARDGKCT
+1478 NTAIARDGKCT

-1502 LSDNILQNRDGGGI
+1502 ISDNILQNRDGGGI
-1516 LFSNQT
+1516 LFSNQA

-1551 YDATNYQEA
+1551 YDATNYQQA

-1570 VAFVSD
+1570 VPFVSD

-1591 PHAAVTTDIIG
+1591 PHAAITTDILG
-1602 TARDNEHPTVGAYEQ
+1602 TARDKEHPTVGAYEQ
-1617 DPNVSDEAPKLINKQ
+1617 DPNVSNEAPKLTNKQ

-1650 TDVYLMTIAKGE
+1650 TDVYLMTIVKGE
-1662 EATTAPDAAMIRDKG
+1662 KAPDAAAIRDKG

-1685 RATEFT
+1685 RTTEFT

-1703 YGLLHGTLNNKNAER
+1703 YGLLHGTLNNKDAEP
-1718 ELLFTFTTTYMPTQV
+1718 ELLFTFTTTYMPTRV

-1745 DVVYSGTNSFVG
+1745 DVVYSGTNSFAG

-1762 DFTRSLNQIAEMAGD
+1762 DFTRSRNQIAEMAGE

-1786 KGKIPQRGFSLM
+1786 KNKIPQRGFSLM

-1851 DALAMQ
+1851 DALAIQ
-1857 LAIAPVSINLGQQA
+1857 LAIAPVTINLGQQA

-1880 VAPYSYEWSQGDSL
+1880 VAPYSYKWSQGDSL
-1894 QTVSVAPTQTT
+1894 QTVSVTPTQTT

-1946 EEPYSQK
+1946 EEPYNQK

-1982 ADTTYTGDFA
+1982 VDTTYTGNFQ

-2002 GQELEAKSKQYVV
+2002 GQEQEGKSKQYVV
-2015 AYCPGDNPA
+2015 AYCPGDNPQ
-2024 WGTYNPIVTVMPSSD
+2024 WGSYNPVVTVMPGSD

-2061 GDKNYGRPAFEEGSF
+2061 GDKNYGRPAFKEGSF

-2122 FSIQSS
+2122 FSVQSS

-2138 DNLHIKQDASAK
+2138 DNLHIKQDASTK
-2150 PAKEQIALEVMAT
+2150 PAKEQIALEVVAT
-2163 TETTAQVRWQ
+2163 TESTAQIRWQ
-2173 ALPTQVSYTVSYRPA
+2173 TLPTQVSYTVSYRPV

-2212 DGYVYTTLEGLQM
+2212 DGYVYTTLEGLQT

-2240 LQTVAQGKTTFTTQ
+2240 MQTVAQGKTTFT
-2254 AIDGKLDAKL
+2254 I
-2264 VAGSLQAQSF
+2264 QS
-2274 SISFATIAKAE
+2274 
-2285 SYMVELAKVDKEGN
+2285 
-2299 TKAVDIISIAADG
+2299 
-2312 SPLGELSPLQGPP
+2312 
-2325 TLQDGRITLPFVDL
+2325 
-2339 SEQTAYHVTITARQG
+2339 
-2354 ETRLCSE
+2354 
-2361 QLIIVTP
+2361 
-2368 QATAIDAINGETA
+2368 TAINAINGETA
-2381 RVIAT
+2381 RVVAT
-2386 PEGILVLG
+2386 PEGILVIG
-2394 LQGATIE
+2394 LQGATVE
-2401 LYTASGAQVGHYQIT
+2401 LYTASGAQIGCYQIT
-2416 EPEQLIAEQLQSGV
+2416 EPEQLIAEQLQSGI
-2430 YVVAA
+2430 YIVAA
-2435 HKAGEVR
+2435 HKAGAVR

>member
-34 STSGNN
+34 STYGNN

-54 GGADGNAQA
+54 GGADGNALA
-63 NKAGKIVF
+63 GKTGKIVF
-71 MPEQAGKCI
+71 TPEQAGKCI

-103 FTQYGSPKERDI
+103 FPQYGSPYERDI
-115 IKKFTKADRPTLP
+115 IKKFAKADRPTLP

-163 PAIKVASVLEDK
+163 PAIKITSILEDK

-204 QLTALHYKLS
+204 KLTALHYKLS
-214 ETKPSDITAI
+214 NTKPSDITAI
-224 YLYEANSRKPKQLDA
+224 YLYEVNSRKPKQLDA
-239 DKLLGKTTEVSAE
+239 SKLLGKTTEVSAE

-266 NHALVLVVDLKS
+266 NYDLVLVVDLKS

-285 INVATTK
+285 IDVATTK

-297 GDHEVTLQEPK
+297 SDHAVTLQKPK
-308 TLTVE
+308 PLTVE
-313 DAYALAKTPQ
+313 DAYALAKTPK
-323 TYTVGDKSLT
+323 THTVGNKSLT

-339 KYDPISEKFDGYAV
+339 KHEPISEKFDGYAV
-353 FKPETTGKVI
+353 FKPETAGKVI

-398 IKLNSEKA
+398 IKLNKEKA
-406 YKATSTAPDGSLTI
+406 YKATSTASDGSLTI
-420 RLVTNTGV
+420 RLVTNTGT

-461 MPINASVKQVGIVA
+461 MPINASVKQVGMVA
-475 FTLVAT
+475 FTLVAQ
-481 GTKDPVTLQSLDLS
+481 GTKDPVTLQRLDLS
-495 SISKTTDVAQ
+495 SISKTTDIAQ

-515 NFTKAK
+515 DFTKAK
-521 EIARW
+521 EIAHW
-526 DFAQTLT
+526 DFAQALT

-542 REGANHFYLAVD
+542 REGANHFYLVVD
-554 LQETASKGNKVNLS
+554 LQETANKGGKINLS
-568 IDKLHLSAG
+568 IDKIHLSAG
-577 EKTLPEQE
+577 EKTLPEKE

-596 KMVLTRGK
+596 KMVLTLGK
-604 HHVKVYETWDFTP
+604 HHVKVYEPWDFTP
-617 QLKHHLTTGYDTDAG
+617 QLKHSLTTGYDTDAG

-640 TAPDNVIQL
+640 TTPDNVIQL

-657 YYPYGGGNPTLRIY
+657 YSSWGSKPTLRIY

-684 KHDKDAYKTK
+684 KPNKDAYKTK
-694 PADYIRSTQKALT
+694 PSDYIRSTQKYLT
-707 FVFDAKGASG
+707 FVFDAKGGSG

-749 VGSEMNA
+749 VGSELNP
-756 VLALDLHTTGD
+756 VLALDIHTIGD

-784 PQIERV
+784 PQIKRV

-801 DANKLI
+801 EANKLI
-807 AAAQVEPTMQSV
+807 AEAQVEPTMQSV
-819 DLPTDSL
+819 DLPADAL
-826 QKYGTLREFANNYIL
+826 AKNGTLKEFANNYIL
-841 ALDIRKDAPAA
+841 AIDIRKDAPLTE
-852 DSIDVAIAKLT
+852 SIDVAIAKLT
-863 VAGKPVAVRNADPKG
+863 VSGKPITVRDADPKG
-878 SYKLVNIFNHPASDD
+878 SYKLVNIFNHPASGD
-893 NKVVTVT
+893 NKEVTVT

-910 PNGNTLK
+910 PDGKVLK

-924 FLPAHKG
+924 FLPSHEG
-931 EVITLTIDTIALRS
+931 EVVTLTIDSINLRR

-954 DHTDENKLLS
+954 DHTVKSKLLS
-964 TGDNNMLKQTGV
+964 TGDNNILKQTGV
-976 RTFISQEQDGS
+976 RTFTSQEQDGS
-987 LTVYYKGS
+987 LTVYFKGS
-995 NTYAYGWAARVESV
+995 DTYTFGWAARVESV

-1014 FVEKVSATALPA
+1014 FVKKVSATALPV

-1072 YATGAIKEFDE
+1072 YATGAISEFDE
-1083 AHLIATVKPL
+1083 AHLIATAKPQ
-1093 ATQTDVIF
+1093 ATQTEVIF
-1101 KLDPADTLTLPRTQY
+1101 KFDPADILKLPRTQY

-1126 LKAGTPISVSAKS
+1126 LKVGTPISVTAKS
-1139 VTIGGT
+1139 VTIGGA
-1145 KHDVTQEKPFDTK
+1145 KYDVKQEKPFDTK
-1158 TRQGG
+1158 TRKGG

-1170 GSSSAATYKSLAA
+1170 GSSSAASYKSLAA

-1205 YPEAVLLERVPGA
+1205 YPEAVLLERIPGA

-1229 GNSRDEVVL
+1229 GNTRDEVVL

-1243 DKPTG
+1243 NKPTG
-1248 DNAYRRYYGVMTV
+1248 DDAHRRAYGVMTV

-1295 MDNCYVY
+1295 MDNCHVY

-1308 TGYNMSPH
+1308 SNYNMSPS
-1316 LVKIEGASNPHAQ
+1316 LVKVEGASNPHAQ
-1329 SCDVV
+1329 SCDVL

-1397 APQREYI
+1397 APQRDYS

-1413 AKVFGNDFDLTQPE
+1413 AKIIGNDFDLTQPK
-1427 ASKLSNLIGISVREV
+1427 AYKLSNLVGINVREV

-1461 TSRAFTASKV
+1461 TSRAFAASKV

-1478 NTALARDGKCT
+1478 NTAIARDGKCT

-1502 LSDNILQNRDGGGI
+1502 ISDNILQNRDGGGI
-1516 LFSNQT
+1516 LFSNQP

-1551 YDATNYQEA
+1551 YDATNYQQA

-1570 VAFVSD
+1570 VPFVSD

-1591 PHAAVTTDIIG
+1591 PHAAITTDILG
-1602 TARDNEHPTVGAYEQ
+1602 TARDKEHPTVGAYEQ
-1617 DPNVSDEAPKLINKQ
+1617 DPNVSNEAPKLTNKQ

-1650 TDVYLMTIAKGE
+1650 TDVYLMTIVKGE
-1662 EATTAPDAAMIRDKG
+1662 KAPDAAAIRDKG

-1685 RATEFT
+1685 RTTEFT

-1703 YGLLHGTLNNKNAER
+1703 YGLLHGTLNNKDAEP
-1718 ELLFTFTTTYMPTQV
+1718 ELLFTFTTTYMPTRV

-1745 DVVYSGTNSFVG
+1745 DVVYSGTNSFAG

-1762 DFTRSLNQIAEMAGD
+1762 DFTRSRNQIAEMAGG

-1830 GDIREVTLE
+1830 GDIHEVTLE

-1857 LAIAPVSINLGQQA
+1857 LAIAPVTINLGQQA

-1880 VAPYSYEWSQGDSL
+1880 VAPYSYKWSQGDSL
-1894 QTVSVAPTQTT
+1894 QTVSVTPTQTT

-1936 ATFEEEPLSS
+1936 ATFEEEPLSG
-1946 EEPYSQK
+1946 EEPYNQK

-1982 ADTTYTGDFA
+1982 VDTTYTGNFQ

-2002 GQELEAKSKQYVV
+2002 GQEQEGKSKQYVV
-2015 AYCPGDNPA
+2015 AYCPGDNPQ
-2024 WGTYNPIVTVMPSSD
+2024 WGSYNPVVTVMPGSD
-2039 RKVQLEGV
+2039 RKAQLEGV

-2061 GDKNYGRPAFEEGSF
+2061 GDKNYGRPAFKEGSF

-2138 DNLHIKQDASAK
+2138 DNLHIKQDASTK
-2150 PAKEQIALEVMAT
+2150 PAKEQIALEVVAT
-2163 TETTAQVRWQ
+2163 TESTAQIRWQ
-2173 ALPTQVSYTVSYRPA
+2173 TLPTQVSYTVSYRPV

-2212 DGYVYTTLEGLQM
+2212 DGYVYTTLEGLQT

-2240 LQTVAQGKTTFTTQ
+2240 MQTVAQGKTTFT
-2254 AIDGKLDAKL
+2254 I
-2264 VAGSLQAQSF
+2264 
-2274 SISFATIAKAE
+2274 
-2285 SYMVELAKVDKEGN
+2285 
-2299 TKAVDIISIAADG
+2299 
-2312 SPLGELSPLQGPP
+2312 
-2325 TLQDGRITLPFVDL
+2325 
-2339 SEQTAYHVTITARQG
+2339 
-2354 ETRLCSE
+2354 
-2361 QLIIVTP
+2361 
-2368 QATAIDAINGETA
+2368 QATAINAIDGETA
-2381 RVIAT
+2381 RVVAT
-2386 PEGILVLG
+2386 PEGILVMG
-2394 LQGATIE
+2394 LQGATVE
-2401 LYTASGAQVGHYQIT
+2401 LYTASGAQIGRYQIT
-2416 EPEQLIAEQLQSGV
+2416 EPEQLIAEQLQSGI
-2430 YVVAA
+2430 YIVAA
-2435 HKAGEVR
+2435 HKAGAVR

>member
-26 DNTLLMPT
+26 NKTLLMPT
-34 STSGNN
+34 SIYGNN

-63 NKAGKIVF
+63 GKTGKIVF

-86 LALAN
+86 LALDN

-103 FTQYGSPKERDI
+103 FPQYGSPNERDI
-115 IKKFTKADRPTLP
+115 IKKFAKADKPTLP

-146 KANPGAGFKII
+146 MSNPGAGFKII

-163 PAIKVASVLEDK
+163 PAIKIASILEDK

-204 QLTALHYKLS
+204 KLTALHYKLS
-214 ETKPSDITAI
+214 NTKPSDITAI
-224 YLYEANSRKPKQLDA
+224 YLYEVNSRKPKQLDA
-239 DKLLGKTTEVSAE
+239 SKLLGKTTEVSAE

-266 NHALVLVVDLKS
+266 NYDLVLVVDLKS

-285 INVATTK
+285 IDVATTK

-297 GDHEVTLQEPK
+297 GDHAVTLQEPK
-308 TLTVE
+308 PLTVE
-313 DAYALAKTPQ
+313 DAYALAKTPK

-339 KYDPISEKFDGYAV
+339 KHEPISEKFDGYAV
-353 FKPETTGKVI
+353 FKPETAGKVI

-398 IKLNSEKA
+398 IKLNKEKA
-406 YKATSTAPDGSLTI
+406 YKATSTASDGSLTI
-420 RLVTNTGV
+420 RLVTNAGT

-461 MPINASVKQVGIVA
+461 MPINASVKQVGMVA
-475 FTLVAT
+475 FTLVAQ
-481 GTKDPVTLQSLDLS
+481 GTKDPVTLQRLDLS
-495 SISKTTDVAQ
+495 SISKTTDIAQ

-515 NFTKAK
+515 DFTKAK
-521 EIARW
+521 EIAHW
-526 DFAQTLT
+526 DFAQALT
-533 ATLPTPQAL
+533 ATLPTPQSL
-542 REGANHFYLAVD
+542 REGANHFYLVVD
-554 LQETASKGNKVNLS
+554 LQETASKGGKINLS
-568 IDKLHLSAG
+568 IDKIHLSAG
-577 EKTLPEQE
+577 EKTLPEKE

-596 KMVLTRGK
+596 KMVLTLGK
-604 HHVKVYETWDFTP
+604 HHVKVYEPWDFTP
-617 QLKHHLTTGYDTDAG
+617 QLKHNLTTGYDTDAG

-640 TAPDNVIQL
+640 TAPNNVIQL

-657 YYPYGGGNPTLRIY
+657 YSSWGSKPTLRIY

-684 KHDKDAYKTK
+684 KPNKDAFKTK
-694 PADYIRSTQKALT
+694 PSDYIRSTQKYLT
-707 FVFDAKGASG
+707 FVFDAKGGSG

-749 VGSEMNA
+749 VGSELNP
-756 VLALDLHTTGD
+756 VLALDIHTIGD
-767 RKPIHMDGL
+767 RKPIHMDAL

-784 PQIERV
+784 PQIKRV

-807 AAAQVEPTMQSV
+807 AEAQVEPTMQSV
-819 DLPTDSL
+819 DLPADAL
-826 QKYGTLREFANNYIL
+826 AKNGTLKEFANNYIL
-841 ALDIRKDAPAA
+841 AIDIRKDAPLTE
-852 DSIDVAIAKLT
+852 SIDVAIAKLT
-863 VAGKPVAVRNADPKG
+863 VSGKPITVRDADPKG
-878 SYKLVNIFNHPASDD
+878 SYKLVNIFNHPASGD
-893 NKVVTVT
+893 NKEVTVT

-910 PNGNTLK
+910 PDGKVLK

-924 FLPAHKG
+924 FLPSHEG
-931 EVITLTIDTIALRS
+931 EVVTLTIDSINLRR

-954 DHTDENKLLS
+954 DHKNESKLLS
-964 TGDNNMLKQTGV
+964 TGDNNILKQTGV
-976 RTFISQEQDGS
+976 RTFTSQEQDGS
-987 LTVYYKGS
+987 LTVYFKGS
-995 NTYAYGWAARVESV
+995 DTYTFGWAARVESV

-1014 FVEKVSATALPA
+1014 FVEKVSATALPV

-1072 YATGAIKEFDE
+1072 YATGAISEFDE
-1083 AHLIATVKPL
+1083 AHLIATVKPQ
-1093 ATQTDVIF
+1093 ATQTEVIF
-1101 KLDPADTLTLPRTQY
+1101 KFDPADILKLPRTQY

-1126 LKAGTPISVSAKS
+1126 LKVGTPILVAAKS
-1139 VTIGGT
+1139 VTIGGA
-1145 KHDVTQEKPFDTK
+1145 KYDVKQEKPFDTK
-1158 TRQGG
+1158 TRKGG

-1170 GSSSAATYKSLAA
+1170 GSSSAASYKSLAA

-1205 YPEAVLLERVPGA
+1205 YPETVLLERVPGA

-1229 GNSRDEVVL
+1229 GNTRDEVVL

-1243 DKPTG
+1243 NKPTG
-1248 DNAYRRYYGVMTV
+1248 DDAHRRAYGVMTV

-1295 MDNCYVY
+1295 MDNCHVY

-1308 TGYNMSPH
+1308 MNYNMSPS
-1316 LVKIEGASNPHAQ
+1316 LVKVEGASNPHAQ

-1334 VENSLFEGGHIALQ
+1334 IENSLFEGGHIALQ

-1397 APQREYI
+1397 APQRDYS

-1413 AKVFGNDFDLTQPE
+1413 AKIIGNDFDLTQPK
-1427 ASKLSNLIGISVREV
+1427 AYKLSNLVGINVREV

-1461 TSRAFTASKV
+1461 TSRAFAASKV

-1478 NTALARDGKCT
+1478 NTAIARDGKCT

-1502 LSDNILQNRDGGGI
+1502 ISDNILQNRDGGGI
-1516 LFSNQT
+1516 LFSNQP

-1551 YDATNYQEA
+1551 YDATNYQQA

-1570 VAFVSD
+1570 VPFVSD

-1591 PHAAVTTDIIG
+1591 PHAAITTDILG
-1602 TARDNEHPTVGAYEQ
+1602 TARDKEHPTVGAYEQ
-1617 DPNVSDEAPKLINKQ
+1617 DPNVSNEAPKLTNKQ

-1650 TDVYLMTIAKGE
+1650 TDVYLMTIVKGE
-1662 EATTAPDAAMIRDKG
+1662 KAPDAAAIRDKG

-1685 RATEFT
+1685 RTTEFT

-1703 YGLLHGTLNNKNAER
+1703 YGLLHGTLNNKDAEP
-1718 ELLFTFTTTYMPTQV
+1718 ELLFTFTTTYMPTRV

-1745 DVVYSGTNSFVG
+1745 DVVYSGTNSFAG

-1762 DFTRSLNQIAEMAGD
+1762 DFTRSRNQIAEMAGE

-1786 KGKIPQRGFSLM
+1786 KSKIPQRGFSLM

-1857 LAIAPVSINLGQQA
+1857 LAIAPVTINLGQQA

-1880 VAPYSYEWSQGDSL
+1880 VAPYSYKWSQGDSL
-1894 QTVSVAPTQTT
+1894 QTVSVTPTQTT

-1946 EEPYSQK
+1946 EEPYNQK

-1982 ADTTYTGDFA
+1982 VDTTYTGNFQ

-2002 GQELEAKSKQYVV
+2002 GQEQEGKSKQYVV
-2015 AYCPGDNPA
+2015 AYCPGDNPQ
-2024 WGTYNPIVTVMPSSD
+2024 WGSYNPVVTVMPGSD

-2061 GDKNYGRPAFEEGSF
+2061 GDKNYGRPAFKEGSF

-2138 DNLHIKQDASAK
+2138 DNLHIKQDASTK
-2150 PAKEQIALEVMAT
+2150 PAKEQIALEVVAT
-2163 TETTAQVRWQ
+2163 TESTAQIRWQ
-2173 ALPTQVSYTVSYRPA
+2173 TLPTQVSYTVSYRPV

-2212 DGYVYTTLEGLQM
+2212 DGYVYTTLEGLQT

-2240 LQTVAQGKTTFTTQ
+2240 MQTVAQGKTTFT
-2254 AIDGKLDAKL
+2254 I
-2264 VAGSLQAQSF
+2264 
-2274 SISFATIAKAE
+2274 
-2285 SYMVELAKVDKEGN
+2285 
-2299 TKAVDIISIAADG
+2299 
-2312 SPLGELSPLQGPP
+2312 
-2325 TLQDGRITLPFVDL
+2325 
-2339 SEQTAYHVTITARQG
+2339 
-2354 ETRLCSE
+2354 
-2361 QLIIVTP
+2361 
-2368 QATAIDAINGETA
+2368 QATAINAIDGETA
-2381 RVIAT
+2381 RVVAT
-2386 PEGILVLG
+2386 PEGILVIG
-2394 LQGATIE
+2394 LQGATVE
-2401 LYTASGAQVGHYQIT
+2401 LYTASGAQIGRYQIT
-2416 EPEQLIAEQLQSGV
+2416 EPEQLIAEQLQSGI
-2430 YVVAA
+2430 YIVAA
-2435 HKAGEVR
+2435 HKAGAVR

>member
-26 DNTLLMPT
+26 NKTLLMPT
-34 STSGNN
+34 SIYGNN

-103 FTQYGSPKERDI
+103 FPQYGSPNERDI
-115 IKKFTKADRPTLP
+115 IKKFAKADRPTLP

-146 KANPGAGFKII
+146 KSNPGAGFKII

-163 PAIKVASVLEDK
+163 PAIKIASILEDK

-204 QLTALHYKLS
+204 KLTALHYKLS
-214 ETKPSDITAI
+214 DTKPSDITAI
-224 YLYEANSRKPKQLDA
+224 YLYEVNSRKPKQLDA
-239 DKLLGKTTEVSAE
+239 SKLLGKTTEVSAE

-266 NHALVLVVDLKS
+266 NYDLVLVVDLKS
-278 DVAAGSR
+278 DVVAGSH
-285 INVATTK
+285 IDVATTK

-297 GDHEVTLQEPK
+297 GDHAVTLQKPK
-308 TLTVE
+308 PLTVE
-313 DAYALAKTPQ
+313 DAYALAKTPK

-339 KYDPISEKFDGYAV
+339 KHEPISEKFDGYAV
-353 FKPETTGKVI
+353 FKPETAGKVI

-371 LFSYSS
+371 LFGYSS

-398 IKLNSEKA
+398 IKLNKEKA
-406 YKATSTAPDGSLTI
+406 YKATSTASDGSLTI
-420 RLVTNTGV
+420 RLVTNAGT
-428 PKAGFEALVSQI
+428 PKTGFEALVSQI

-461 MPINASVKQVGIVA
+461 MPINASVKQVGMVA
-475 FTLVAT
+475 FTLVAQ
-481 GTKDPVTLQSLDLS
+481 GTKDPVTLQRLDLS
-495 SISKTTDVAQ
+495 SISKTTDIAQ

-515 NFTKAK
+515 DFTKAK
-521 EIARW
+521 EIAHW
-526 DFAQTLT
+526 DFAQALT

-542 REGANHFYLAVD
+542 REGANHFYLVVD
-554 LQETASKGNKVNLS
+554 LQETASKGGKINLS
-568 IDKLHLSAG
+568 IDKIHLSAG
-577 EKTLPEQE
+577 EKTLPEKE

-596 KMVLTRGK
+596 KMVLTLGK
-604 HHVKVYETWDFTP
+604 HHVKVYEPWDFTP
-617 QLKHHLTTGYDTDAG
+617 QLKHSLTTGYDTDAG

-649 DINEWDFY
+649 DINKWDFY
-657 YYPYGGGNPTLRIY
+657 YTSWGSKPTLRIY

-684 KHDKDAYKTK
+684 KPNKDAYKTK

-707 FVFDAKGASG
+707 FVFDAKGGSG

-749 VGSEMNA
+749 VGSELNP
-756 VLALDLHTTGD
+756 VLALDIHTIGD

-784 PQIERV
+784 PQIKRV

-807 AAAQVEPTMQSV
+807 AEAQVEPTMQSV
-819 DLPTDSL
+819 DLPADAL
-826 QKYGTLREFANNYIL
+826 AQNGTLKEFANNYIL
-841 ALDIRKDAPAA
+841 AIDIRKDAPLTE
-852 DSIDVAIAKLT
+852 SIDVAIAKLT
-863 VAGKPVAVRNADPKG
+863 VSGKPITVRDADPKG
-878 SYKLVNIFNHPASDD
+878 SYKLVNIFNHPASGD

-910 PNGNTLK
+910 PDGKVLK

-924 FLPAHKG
+924 FLPSHEG
-931 EVITLTIDTIALRS
+931 EVVTLTIDSINLRR

-954 DHTDENKLLS
+954 DHKNESKLLS
-964 TGDNNMLKQTGV
+964 TGDNNILKQTGV
-976 RTFISQEQDGS
+976 RTFTSQEQDGS
-987 LTVYYKGS
+987 LTVYFKGS
-995 NTYAYGWAARVESV
+995 DTYTFGWAARVESV

-1014 FVEKVSATALPA
+1014 FVEKVSATALPV

-1072 YATGAIKEFDE
+1072 YATGAISEFDE
-1083 AHLIATVKPL
+1083 AHLIATVKPQ
-1093 ATQTDVIF
+1093 ATQTEVIF
-1101 KLDPADTLTLPRTQY
+1101 KFDPADILKLPRTQY

-1126 LKAGTPISVSAKS
+1126 LKVGTPISVTAKS
-1139 VTIGGT
+1139 VTIGGA
-1145 KHDVTQEKPFDTK
+1145 KYDVKQEKPFDTK
-1158 TRQGG
+1158 TRKGG

-1170 GSSSAATYKSLAA
+1170 GSSSAASYKSLAA

-1205 YPEAVLLERVPGA
+1205 YPEAVLLERIPGA

-1229 GNSRDEVVL
+1229 GNTRDEVVL

-1243 DKPTG
+1243 NKPTG
-1248 DNAYRRYYGVMTV
+1248 DDAHRRAYGVMTV
-1261 RNTPYVTLRNMTI
+1261 RNTPYVTLCNMTI

-1295 MDNCYVY
+1295 MVNCHVY

-1308 TGYNMSPH
+1308 SNYNMSPS
-1316 LVKIEGASNPHAQ
+1316 LVKVEGASNPHAQ

-1334 VENSLFEGGHIALQ
+1334 IENSLFEGGHIALQ

-1397 APQREYI
+1397 APQRDYS
-1404 GIDATFHTD
+1404 GIDAVFHTD
-1413 AKVFGNDFDLTQPE
+1413 AKIIGNDFDLTQPK
-1427 ASKLSNLIGISVREV
+1427 AYKLSDLVGINVREV

-1461 TSRAFTASKV
+1461 TSRAFAASKV

-1478 NTALARDGKCT
+1478 NTAIARDGKCT

-1502 LSDNILQNRDGGGI
+1502 ISDNILQNRDGGGI
-1516 LFSNQT
+1516 LFSNQP

-1570 VAFVSD
+1570 VPFVSD

-1591 PHAAVTTDIIG
+1591 PHAAITTDILG
-1602 TARDNEHPTVGAYEQ
+1602 TARDKEHPTVGAYEQ
-1617 DPNVSDEAPKLINKQ
+1617 DPNVSNEAPKLTNKQ

-1650 TDVYLMTIAKGE
+1650 TDVYLMTIVKGE
-1662 EATTAPDAAMIRDKG
+1662 KAPDAAAIRDKG

-1685 RATEFT
+1685 RTTEFT

-1703 YGLLHGTLNNKNAER
+1703 YGLLHGTLNNKDAEP
-1718 ELLFTFTTTYMPTQV
+1718 ELLFTFTTTYMPTRV

-1745 DVVYSGTNSFVG
+1745 DVVYSGTNSFAG

-1762 DFTRSLNQIAEMAGD
+1762 DFTRSRNQIAEMAGG

-1830 GDIREVTLE
+1830 GDIHEVTLE

-1857 LAIAPVSINLGQQA
+1857 LAIAPVTINLGQQA

-1880 VAPYSYEWSQGDSL
+1880 VAPYSYKWSQGDSL

-1982 ADTTYTGDFA
+1982 VDTTYTGNFQ

-2002 GQELEAKSKQYVV
+2002 GQEQEGKSKQYVV
-2015 AYCPGDNPA
+2015 AYCPGDNPQ
-2024 WGTYNPIVTVMPSSD
+2024 WGSYNPVVTVMPGSD
-2039 RKVQLEGV
+2039 RKAQLEGV

-2061 GDKNYGRPAFEEGSF
+2061 GDKNYGRPAFKEGSF

-2138 DNLHIKQDASAK
+2138 DNLHIKQDASTK
-2150 PAKEQIALEVMAT
+2150 PAKEQIALEVVAT
-2163 TETTAQVRWQ
+2163 TESTAQIRWQ
-2173 ALPTQVSYTVSYRPA
+2173 TLPTQVSYTVSYRPV

-2212 DGYVYTTLEGLQM
+2212 DGYVYTTLEGLQT

-2240 LQTVAQGKTTFTTQ
+2240 MQTVAQGKTTFT
-2254 AIDGKLDAKL
+2254 I
-2264 VAGSLQAQSF
+2264 
-2274 SISFATIAKAE
+2274 
-2285 SYMVELAKVDKEGN
+2285 
-2299 TKAVDIISIAADG
+2299 
-2312 SPLGELSPLQGPP
+2312 
-2325 TLQDGRITLPFVDL
+2325 
-2339 SEQTAYHVTITARQG
+2339 
-2354 ETRLCSE
+2354 
-2361 QLIIVTP
+2361 
-2368 QATAIDAINGETA
+2368 QATAINAIGGETA
-2381 RVIAT
+2381 RVVAT
-2386 PEGILVLG
+2386 PEGILVMG
-2394 LQGATIE
+2394 LQGATVE
-2401 LYTASGAQVGHYQIT
+2401 LYTASGAQIGRYQIT
-2416 EPEQLIAEQLQSGV
+2416 EPEQLIAEQLQSGI
-2430 YVVAA
+2430 YIVAA
-2435 HKAGEVR
+2435 HKAGAVR

>member
-34 STSGNN
+34 STYGNN

-63 NKAGKIVF
+63 NTGGKIVF
-71 MPEQAGKCI
+71 TPEQAGKCI

-103 FTQYGSPKERDI
+103 FSRFDSPKEKDI
-115 IKKFTKADRPTLP
+115 IRKFAKEDRPTLP
-128 LKLRSS
+128 LTLRSS
-134 GKSGQITIGSKT
+134 GKFGQITIGSKT

-163 PAIKVASVLEDK
+163 PAIKIASILEDK

-204 QLTALHYKLS
+204 KLMALHYKLS
-214 ETKPSDITAI
+214 NTKPSDITAI
-224 YLYEANSRKPKQLDA
+224 YLYEVNSRKPKQLDA
-239 DKLLGKTTEVSAE
+239 SNLLGKTTEVSAE

-266 NHALVLVVDLKS
+266 NYDLVLVVDLKS

-285 INVATTK
+285 IDVATTK

-297 GDHEVTLQEPK
+297 GDHAVTLQKPK
-308 TLTVE
+308 PLTVE
-313 DAYALAKTPQ
+313 DAYALAKTPK
-323 TYTVGDKSLT
+323 THTVGDKSLT

-339 KYDPISEKFDGYAV
+339 KHEPISEKFDGYAV
-353 FKPETTGKVI
+353 FKPETAGKVI

-371 LFSYSS
+371 LFGYSS

-398 IKLNSEKA
+398 IKLNKEKA
-406 YKATSTAPDGSLTI
+406 YKATSTASDGSLTI
-420 RLVTNTGV
+420 RLVTNTGT

-461 MPINASVKQVGIVA
+461 MPINASVKKVGMVA
-475 FTLVAT
+475 FTLVAQ
-481 GTKDPVTLQSLDLS
+481 GTKDPVTLQRLDLS
-495 SISKTTDVAQ
+495 SISKKTDIAQ

-526 DFAQTLT
+526 DFAQALT
-533 ATLPTPQAL
+533 AKLPAPQAL
-542 REGANHFYLAVD
+542 REGANHFYLVVD
-554 LQETASKGNKVNLS
+554 LQAAAHKGNKVNLS
-568 IDKLHLSAG
+568 IDKIHLSAG
-577 EKTLPEQE
+577 EKTLPEQQ

-596 KMVLTRGK
+596 KMVLTLGK
-604 HHVKVYETWDFTP
+604 HHVKVYEPWDFTP
-617 QLKHHLTTGYDTDAG
+617 QLKHSLTTGYDTDAG

-657 YYPYGGGNPTLRIY
+657 YSSWGSKPTLRIY

-684 KHDKDAYKTK
+684 KPDREAFKTK
-694 PADYIRSTQKALT
+694 PADYIRSTQKYLT
-707 FVFDAKGASG
+707 FVFDAKGGSG

-739 AKQIELPFIA
+739 AKQIELPFVA
-749 VGSEMNA
+749 VGSELNP
-756 VLALDLHTTGD
+756 VLALDIHTIGD

-784 PQIERV
+784 PQIKRV

-807 AAAQVEPTMQSV
+807 AEAQVEPTMQSV
-819 DLPTDSL
+819 DLPADAL
-826 QKYGTLREFANNYIL
+826 AQNGTLKEFANNYIL
-841 ALDIRKDAPAA
+841 AIDIRKDAPLTE
-852 DSIDVAIAKLT
+852 SIDVAIAKLT
-863 VAGKPVAVRNADPKG
+863 VSGKPITVRDADPKG
-878 SYKLVNIFNHPASDD
+878 SYKLVNIFNHPASGD
-893 NKVVTVT
+893 NKEVTVT

-910 PNGNTLK
+910 PDGKVLK

-924 FLPAHKG
+924 FLPAHEG
-931 EVITLTIDTIALRS
+931 EVVTLTIDSINLRR

-954 DHTDENKLLS
+954 DYKNESKLLS
-964 TGDNNMLKQTGV
+964 TGDNNILKQTGV
-976 RTFISQEQDGS
+976 RTFTSQEQDGS
-987 LTVYYKGS
+987 LTVYFKGS
-995 NTYAYGWAARVESV
+995 DTHTFGWAARVESV

-1014 FVEKVSATALPA
+1014 FVEKVSATALPV

-1072 YATGAIKEFDE
+1072 YATGAISEFDE
-1083 AHLIATVKPL
+1083 AHLIATVKPQT
-1093 ATQTDVIF
+1093 TQTEVIF
-1101 KLDPADTLTLPRTQY
+1101 KFDPADILKLPRTQY

-1126 LKAGTPISVSAKS
+1126 LKVGTPISVVAKS
-1139 VTIGGT
+1139 VTAGGT
-1145 KHDVTQEKPFDTK
+1145 KYDVKQEKPFDTK
-1158 TRQGG
+1158 TRKGG
-1163 LQGTLRV
+1163 LQGKLRV
-1170 GSSSAATYKSLAA
+1170 GSSSAAHYKSLAA

-1205 YPEAVLLERVPGA
+1205 YPEAVLLERIPGA

-1229 GNSRDEVVL
+1229 GNTRDEVVL

-1243 DKPTG
+1243 NKPTG
-1248 DNAYRRYYGVMTV
+1248 DDAHRRAYGVMTV

-1295 MDNCYVY
+1295 MDNCHVY

-1308 TGYNMSPH
+1308 MNYNMSPS
-1316 LVKIEGASNPHAQ
+1316 LVKVEGASNPHAQ
-1329 SCDVV
+1329 SCDVL

-1397 APQREYI
+1397 APQRDYS
-1404 GIDATFHTD
+1404 GIDAVFHTD
-1413 AKVFGNDFDLTQPE
+1413 AKIIGNDFDLTQPK
-1427 ASKLSNLIGISVREV
+1427 AYKLSDLVGINVREV

-1461 TSRAFTASKV
+1461 TSRAFAASKV
-1471 TGLNFVF
+1471 MGLNFVF
-1478 NTALARDGKCT
+1478 NTAIAREGKST

-1502 LSDNILQNRDGGGI
+1502 ISDNILQNRDGGSI
-1516 LFSNQT
+1516 LFSNQP

-1591 PHAAVTTDIIG
+1591 PHAAITTDILG
-1602 TARDNEHPTVGAYEQ
+1602 TTRDKDHPTVGAYEQ
-1617 DPNVSDEAPKLINKQ
+1617 DPNVTDEAPKLINKQ

-1650 TDVYLMTIAKGE
+1650 TDVYLMTIVKGE
-1662 EATTAPDAAMIRDKG
+1662 EAPDAAKIRDKG

-1685 RATEFT
+1685 HTTEFT

-1703 YGLLHGTLNNKNAER
+1703 YGLLHGTLNNKDAEP
-1718 ELLFTFTTTYMPTQV
+1718 ELLFTFTTSYMPTRV

-1745 DVVYSGTNSFVG
+1745 DVVYSGTNSFAG

-1786 KGKIPQRGFSLM
+1786 NGKIPQRGFSLM

-1931 GEAMV
+1931 GEPMV

-1946 EEPYSQK
+1946 EEPYNQK

-1967 NAEWNSWSGFALAAS
+1967 NAEWKSWSGFALAAS
-1982 ADTTYTGDFA
+1982 ADTIYSGDL
-1992 TQQYNNVVGG
+1992 TQQYNNVIGG
-2002 GQELEAKSKQYVV
+2002 GQELEGKSKQYAV

-2024 WGTYNPIVTVMPSSD
+2024 WGTYNPVVTVMPGSD

-2047 YLTNTAWVKSFATQ
+2047 YLTNTAWVKSFATR
-2061 GDKNYGRPAFEEGSF
+2061 GDKNFGRPAFEEGSF

-2122 FSIQSS
+2122 FSILSS

-2150 PAKEQIALEVMAT
+2150 PAKEQIVLEVMAT

-2173 ALPTQVSYTVSYRPA
+2173 ALPTQVSYTVSYRPV

-2240 LQTVAQGKTTFTTQ
+2240 MQTVAQGKTTFTTQ

-2274 SISFATIAKAE
+2274 SISFATIDKAE
-2285 SYMVELAKVDKEGN
+2285 SYTVNLAKVDKEGN

-2339 SEQTAYHVTITARQG
+2339 SEQTAYRVTVSARQG
-2354 ETRLCSE
+2354 ETKLCSE

-2368 QATAIDAINGETA
+2368 QATAIDAIDGETA
-2381 RVIAT
+2381 RVVAT
-2386 PEGILVLG
+2386 PEGILVMG
-2394 LQGATIE
+2394 LQGATVE
-2401 LYTASGAQVGHYQIT
+2401 LYTASGAQIGRYQIT
-2416 EPEQLIAEQLQSGV
+2416 EPEQLIAEQLQSGI
-2430 YVVAA
+2430 YIVAA
-2435 HKAGEVR
+2435 HKADAVR

>member
-26 DNTLLMPT
+26 DKTLLMPT
-34 STSGNN
+34 SIYGNN

-91 QDELYILEGSAY
+91 QDELYILEGSAP
-103 FTQYGSPKERDI
+103 FSDWLTPNEKLVIR
-115 IKKFTKADRPTLP
+115 KFAKADRPTLP

-134 GKSGQITIGSKT
+134 DKSGKLTIGSKT

-163 PAIKVASVLEDK
+163 PAIKITSILEDK

-204 QLTALHYKLS
+204 KLTALHYKLS
-214 ETKPSDITAI
+214 NTKPSDITAI
-224 YLYEANSRKPKQLDA
+224 YLYEVNSRKPKQLDA

-266 NHALVLVVDLKS
+266 NYDLVLVVDLKS

-285 INVATTK
+285 IDVATTK

-297 GDHEVTLQEPK
+297 GDHAVTLQEPK
-308 TLTVE
+308 PLTVE
-313 DAYALAKTPQ
+313 DAYALAKTPK

-339 KYDPISEKFDGYAV
+339 KHEPISEKFDGYAV
-353 FKPETTGKVI
+353 FKPETAGKVI

-398 IKLNSEKA
+398 IKLNKEKA
-406 YKATSTAPDGSLTI
+406 YKATSTASDGSLTI
-420 RLVTNTGV
+420 RLVTNAGT

-461 MPINASVKQVGIVA
+461 MPINASVKQVGMVA
-475 FTLVAT
+475 FTLVAQ
-481 GTKDPVTLQSLDLS
+481 GTKDPVTLQRLDLS
-495 SISKTTDVAQ
+495 SISKTTDIAQ

-515 NFTKAK
+515 DFTKAK
-521 EIARW
+521 EIAHW
-526 DFAQTLT
+526 DFAQALT

-542 REGANHFYLAVD
+542 REGANHFYLVVD
-554 LQETASKGNKVNLS
+554 LQETANKGGKINLS
-568 IDKLHLSAG
+568 IDKIHLSAG
-577 EKTLPEQE
+577 EKTLPEKE

-596 KMVLTRGK
+596 KMVLTLGK
-604 HHVKVYETWDFTP
+604 HHVKVYEPWDFTP
-617 QLKHHLTTGYDTDAG
+617 QLKHSLTTGYDTDAG

-640 TAPDNVIQL
+640 TAPNNVIQL

-657 YYPYGGGNPTLRIY
+657 YSSWGSKPTLRIY

-684 KHDKDAYKTK
+684 KPDREAFKTK
-694 PADYIRSTQKALT
+694 PSDYIRSTQKYLT
-707 FVFDAKGASG
+707 FVFDAKGGSG

-749 VGSEMNA
+749 VGSELNP
-756 VLALDLHTTGD
+756 VLALDIHTIGD

-784 PQIERV
+784 PQIKRV

-801 DANKLI
+801 EANKLI
-807 AAAQVEPTMQSV
+807 AEAQVEPTMQSV
-819 DLPTDSL
+819 DLPADAL
-826 QKYGTLREFANNYIL
+826 AKNGTLKEFANNYIL
-841 ALDIRKDAPAA
+841 AIDIRKDAPLTE
-852 DSIDVAIAKLT
+852 SIDVAIAKLT
-863 VAGKPVAVRNADPKG
+863 VSGKPITVRDADPKG
-878 SYKLVNIFNHPASDD
+878 SYKLVNIFNHPASGD
-893 NKVVTVT
+893 NKEVTVT

-910 PNGNTLK
+910 PDGKVLK

-924 FLPAHKG
+924 FLPSHEG
-931 EVITLTIDTIALRS
+931 EVVTLTIDSINLRR

-954 DHTDENKLLS
+954 DHKNESKLLS
-964 TGDNNMLKQTGV
+964 TGDNNILKQTGV
-976 RTFISQEQDGS
+976 RTFTSQEQDGS
-987 LTVYYKGS
+987 LTVYFKGS
-995 NTYAYGWAARVESV
+995 DTYTFGWAARVESV

-1014 FVEKVSATALPA
+1014 FVEKVSATALPV

-1072 YATGAIKEFDE
+1072 YATGAISEFDE
-1083 AHLIATVKPL
+1083 AHLIATAKPQ
-1093 ATQTDVIF
+1093 ATQTEVIF
-1101 KLDPADTLTLPRTQY
+1101 KFDPADILKLPRTQY

-1126 LKAGTPISVSAKS
+1126 LKVGTPISVTAKS
-1139 VTIGGT
+1139 VTIGGA
-1145 KHDVTQEKPFDTK
+1145 KYDVKQEKPFDTK
-1158 TRQGG
+1158 TRKGG

-1170 GSSSAATYKSLAA
+1170 GSSSAASYKSLAA

-1205 YPEAVLLERVPGA
+1205 YPEAVLLERIPGV

-1229 GNSRDEVVL
+1229 GNTRDEVVL

-1243 DKPTG
+1243 NKPTG
-1248 DNAYRRYYGVMTV
+1248 DDAHRRAYGVMTV

-1295 MDNCYVY
+1295 MDNCHVY

-1308 TGYNMSPH
+1308 SNYNMSPS
-1316 LVKIEGASNPHAQ
+1316 LVKVEGASNPHAQ
-1329 SCDVV
+1329 SCDVL

-1397 APQREYI
+1397 APQRDYS

-1413 AKVFGNDFDLTQPE
+1413 AKIIGNDFDLTQPK
-1427 ASKLSNLIGISVREV
+1427 AYKLSNLVGINVREV

-1461 TSRAFTASKV
+1461 TSRAFAASKV

-1478 NTALARDGKCT
+1478 NTAIARDGKCT

-1502 LSDNILQNRDGGGI
+1502 ISDNILQNRDGGGI
-1516 LFSNQT
+1516 LFSNQP

-1551 YDATNYQEA
+1551 YDATNYQQA
-1560 TKSTASKVVE
+1560 TKSTASKIVE
-1570 VAFVSD
+1570 VPFVSD

-1591 PHAAVTTDIIG
+1591 PHAAITTDILG
-1602 TARDNEHPTVGAYEQ
+1602 TARDKEHPTVGAYEQ
-1617 DPNVSDEAPKLINKQ
+1617 DPNVSNEAPKLTNKQ
-1632 VVRALHQSAT
+1632 VVRTLHQSAT

-1650 TDVYLMTIAKGE
+1650 TDVYLMTIVKGE
-1662 EATTAPDAAMIRDKG
+1662 KAPDAAAIRDKG

-1685 RATEFT
+1685 RTTEFT

-1703 YGLLHGTLNNKNAER
+1703 YGLLHGTLNNKDAEP
-1718 ELLFTFTTTYMPTQV
+1718 ELLFTFTTTYMPTRV

-1745 DVVYSGTNSFVG
+1745 DVVYSGTNSFAG

-1762 DFTRSLNQIAEMAGD
+1762 DFTRSRNQIAEMAGD

-1830 GDIREVTLE
+1830 GDIHEVTLE

-1857 LAIAPVSINLGQQA
+1857 LAIAPVTINLGQQA

-1880 VAPYSYEWSQGDSL
+1880 VAPYSYKWSQGDSL
-1894 QTVSVAPTQTT
+1894 QTVSVTPTQTT

-1982 ADTTYTGDFA
+1982 ADTTYTGNFQ

-2002 GQELEAKSKQYVV
+2002 GQEQEGKSKQYVV
-2015 AYCPGDNPA
+2015 AYCPGDNPQ
-2024 WGTYNPIVTVMPSSD
+2024 WGSYNPVVTVMSGSD

-2061 GDKNYGRPAFEEGSF
+2061 GDKNYGRPAFKEGSF

-2138 DNLHIKQDASAK
+2138 DNLHIKQDASTK
-2150 PAKEQIALEVMAT
+2150 PAKEQIALEVVAT
-2163 TETTAQVRWQ
+2163 TESTAQIRWQ
-2173 ALPTQVSYTVSYRPA
+2173 TLPTQVSYTVSYRPV

-2212 DGYVYTTLEGLQM
+2212 DGYVYTTLEGLQT

-2240 LQTVAQGKTTFTTQ
+2240 MQTVAQGKTTFT
-2254 AIDGKLDAKL
+2254 I
-2264 VAGSLQAQSF
+2264 
-2274 SISFATIAKAE
+2274 
-2285 SYMVELAKVDKEGN
+2285 
-2299 TKAVDIISIAADG
+2299 
-2312 SPLGELSPLQGPP
+2312 
-2325 TLQDGRITLPFVDL
+2325 
-2339 SEQTAYHVTITARQG
+2339 
-2354 ETRLCSE
+2354 
-2361 QLIIVTP
+2361 
-2368 QATAIDAINGETA
+2368 QATAINAIDGETA
-2381 RVIAT
+2381 RVVAT
-2386 PEGILVLG
+2386 PEGILVIG
-2394 LQGATIE
+2394 LQGATVE
-2401 LYTASGAQVGHYQIT
+2401 LYTVSGAQIGRYQIT
-2416 EPEQLIAEQLQSGV
+2416 EPEQLIAEQLQSGI
-2430 YVVAA
+2430 YIVAA
-2435 HKAGEVR
+2435 HKAGAVR

>member
-26 DNTLLMPT
+26 NKTLLMPT
-34 STSGNN
+34 SIYGNN

-71 MPEQAGKCI
+71 MPEQAGKCV

-86 LALAN
+86 LTLAN

-103 FTQYGSPKERDI
+103 FPQYGSPNERDI
-115 IKKFTKADRPTLP
+115 IKKFAKADRPTLP

-146 KANPGAGFKII
+146 KSNPGAGFKII

-163 PAIKVASVLEDK
+163 PAIKIASVLEDK
-175 SASHDPYIGEQSLI
+175 SASHDPYIGEQSHI

-204 QLTALHYKLS
+204 KLTALHYKLS
-214 ETKPSDITAI
+214 NTKPSDITAI
-224 YLYEANSRKPKQLDA
+224 YLYEVNSRKPKQLDA

-266 NHALVLVVDLKS
+266 NYDLVLVVDLKS

-285 INVATTK
+285 IDVATTK

-297 GDHEVTLQEPK
+297 GDHAVTLQEPK
-308 TLTVE
+308 PLTVE
-313 DAYALAKTPQ
+313 DAYALAKTPK

-339 KYDPISEKFDGYAV
+339 KHEPISEKFDGYAV
-353 FKPETTGKVI
+353 FKPETAGKVI

-398 IKLNSEKA
+398 IKLNKEKA
-406 YKATSTAPDGSLTI
+406 YKATSTASDGSLTI
-420 RLVTNTGV
+420 RLVTNAGT

-461 MPINASVKQVGIVA
+461 MPINASVKQVGMVA
-475 FTLVAT
+475 FTLVAQ
-481 GTKDPVTLQSLDLS
+481 GTKDPVTLQRLDLS
-495 SISKTTDVAQ
+495 SISKTTDIAQ

-515 NFTKAK
+515 DFTKAK
-521 EIARW
+521 EIAHW
-526 DFAQTLT
+526 DFAQALT
-533 ATLPTPQAL
+533 ATLPTPQSL
-542 REGANHFYLAVD
+542 REGANHFYLVVD
-554 LQETASKGNKVNLS
+554 LQETASKGGKINLS
-568 IDKLHLSAG
+568 IDKIHLSAG
-577 EKTLPEQE
+577 EKTLPEKE
-585 RTRTEALEVMN
+585 RTRTEALGVMN
-596 KMVLTRGK
+596 KMVLTLGK
-604 HHVKVYETWDFTP
+604 HHVKVYEPWDFTP
-617 QLKHHLTTGYDTDAG
+617 QLKHNLTTGYDTDAG

-640 TAPDNVIQL
+640 TAPNNVIQL

-657 YYPYGGGNPTLRIY
+657 YSSWGSKPTLRIY

-684 KHDKDAYKTK
+684 KPNKDAYKTK

-707 FVFDAKGASG
+707 FVFDAKGGSG

-733 KVDSAA
+733 KVDSAS
-739 AKQIELPFIA
+739 AKQLKLPFIA
-749 VGSEMNA
+749 VGSELNP
-756 VLALDLHTTGD
+756 VLALDIHTIGD

-784 PQIERV
+784 PQIKRV

-807 AAAQVEPTMQSV
+807 AEAQVEPTMQSV
-819 DLPTDSL
+819 DFPADALA
-826 QKYGTLREFANNYIL
+826 QNGTLKEFANNYTL
-841 ALDIRKDAPAA
+841 AIDIRKDAPLTE
-852 DSIDVAIAKLT
+852 SIDVAIAKLT
-863 VAGKPVAVRNADPKG
+863 VSGKPITVRDADPKG
-878 SYKLVNIFNHPASDD
+878 SYKLVNIFNHPASGD
-893 NKVVTVT
+893 NKEVTVT

-910 PNGNTLK
+910 PDGKVLK

-924 FLPAHKG
+924 FLPSHEG
-931 EVITLTIDTIALRS
+931 EVVTLTIDSINLRR

-954 DHTDENKLLS
+954 DHTVKSKLLS
-964 TGDNNMLKQTGV
+964 TGDNNILKQTGV
-976 RTFISQEQDGS
+976 RTFTSQEQDGS
-987 LTVYYKGS
+987 LTVYFKGS
-995 NTYAYGWAARVESV
+995 DTYTFGWAARVESV

-1014 FVEKVSATALPA
+1014 FVEKVSATALPV

-1072 YATGAIKEFDE
+1072 YATGAISEFDE
-1083 AHLIATVKPL
+1083 AHLIATAKPQ
-1093 ATQTDVIF
+1093 ATQTEVIF
-1101 KLDPADTLTLPRTQY
+1101 KFDPADILKLPRTQY

-1126 LKAGTPISVSAKS
+1126 LKVGTPISVTAKS
-1139 VTIGGT
+1139 VTIGGA
-1145 KHDVTQEKPFDTK
+1145 KYDVKQEKPFDTK
-1158 TRQGG
+1158 TRKGG

-1170 GSSSAATYKSLAA
+1170 GSSSAASYKSLAA

-1205 YPEAVLLERVPGA
+1205 YPEAVLLERIPGV

-1229 GNSRDEVVL
+1229 GNTRDEVVL

-1243 DKPTG
+1243 NKPTG
-1248 DNAYRRYYGVMTV
+1248 DDAHRRAYGVMTV

-1295 MDNCYVY
+1295 MDNCHVY

-1308 TGYNMSPH
+1308 SNYNMSPS
-1316 LVKIEGASNPHAQ
+1316 LVKVEGASNPHAQ
-1329 SCDVV
+1329 SCDVL

-1397 APQREYI
+1397 APQRDYS

-1413 AKVFGNDFDLTQPE
+1413 AKIIGNDFDLTQPK
-1427 ASKLSNLIGISVREV
+1427 AYKLSNLVGINVREV

-1461 TSRAFTASKV
+1461 TSRAFAASKV

-1478 NTALARDGKCT
+1478 NTAIARDGKCT

-1502 LSDNILQNRDGGGI
+1502 ISDNILQNRDGGGI
-1516 LFSNQT
+1516 LFSNQP

-1551 YDATNYQEA
+1551 YDATNYQQA

-1570 VAFVSD
+1570 VPFVSD

-1591 PHAAVTTDIIG
+1591 PHAAITTDILG
-1602 TARDNEHPTVGAYEQ
+1602 TARDKEHPTVGAYEQ
-1617 DPNVSDEAPKLINKQ
+1617 DPNVSNEAPKLTNKQ

-1650 TDVYLMTIAKGE
+1650 TDVYLMTIVKGE
-1662 EATTAPDAAMIRDKG
+1662 KAPDAAAIRDKG

-1685 RATEFT
+1685 RTTEFT

-1703 YGLLHGTLNNKNAER
+1703 YGLLHGTLNNKDAEP
-1718 ELLFTFTTTYMPTQV
+1718 ELLFTFTTTYMPTRV

-1745 DVVYSGTNSFVG
+1745 DVVYSGTNSFAG

-1762 DFTRSLNQIAEMAGD
+1762 DFTRSRNQIAEMAGG

-1830 GDIREVTLE
+1830 GDIHEVTLE

-1857 LAIAPVSINLGQQA
+1857 LAIAPVTINLGQQA

-1880 VAPYSYEWSQGDSL
+1880 VAPYSYKWSQGDSL
-1894 QTVSVAPTQTT
+1894 QTVSVTPTQTT

-1936 ATFEEEPLSS
+1936 ATFEEEPLSG
-1946 EEPYSQK
+1946 EEPYNQK

-1982 ADTTYTGDFA
+1982 VDTTYTGNFQ

-2002 GQELEAKSKQYVV
+2002 GQEQEGKSKQYVV
-2015 AYCPGDNPA
+2015 AYCPGDNPQ
-2024 WGTYNPIVTVMPSSD
+2024 WGSYNPVVTVMPGSD
-2039 RKVQLEGV
+2039 RKAQLEGV

-2061 GDKNYGRPAFEEGSF
+2061 GDKNYGRPAFKEGSF

-2138 DNLHIKQDASAK
+2138 DNLHIKQDASTK
-2150 PAKEQIALEVMAT
+2150 PAKEQIALEVVAT
-2163 TETTAQVRWQ
+2163 TESTAQIRWQ
-2173 ALPTQVSYTVSYRPA
+2173 TLPTQVSYTVSYRPV

-2212 DGYVYTTLEGLQM
+2212 DGYVYTTLEGLQT

-2240 LQTVAQGKTTFTTQ
+2240 MQTVAQGKTTFT
-2254 AIDGKLDAKL
+2254 I
-2264 VAGSLQAQSF
+2264 
-2274 SISFATIAKAE
+2274 
-2285 SYMVELAKVDKEGN
+2285 
-2299 TKAVDIISIAADG
+2299 
-2312 SPLGELSPLQGPP
+2312 
-2325 TLQDGRITLPFVDL
+2325 
-2339 SEQTAYHVTITARQG
+2339 
-2354 ETRLCSE
+2354 
-2361 QLIIVTP
+2361 
-2368 QATAIDAINGETA
+2368 QATAINAIGGETA
-2381 RVIAT
+2381 RVVAT
-2386 PEGILVLG
+2386 PEGILVIG
-2394 LQGATIE
+2394 LQGATVE
-2401 LYTASGAQVGHYQIT
+2401 LYTASGAQIGRYQIT
-2416 EPEQLIAEQLQSGV
+2416 EPEQLIAEQLQSGI
-2430 YVVAA
+2430 YIVAA
-2435 HKAGEVR
+2435 HNAGAVR

>member
-34 STSGNN
+34 STYGNN

-54 GGADGNAQA
+54 GGADGNALA
-63 NKAGKIVF
+63 GKTGKIVF
-71 MPEQAGKCI
+71 TPEQAGKCI

-103 FTQYGSPKERDI
+103 FPQYGSPYERDI
-115 IKKFTKADRPTLP
+115 IKKFAKADRPTLP

-163 PAIKVASVLEDK
+163 PAIKITSILEDK

-204 QLTALHYKLS
+204 KLTALHYKLS
-214 ETKPSDITAI
+214 NTKPSDITAI
-224 YLYEANSRKPKQLDA
+224 YLYEVNSRKPKQLDA
-239 DKLLGKTTEVSAE
+239 SKLLGKTTEVSAE

-266 NHALVLVVDLKS
+266 NYDLVLVVDLKS

-285 INVATTK
+285 IDVATTK

-297 GDHEVTLQEPK
+297 SDHAVTLQKPK
-308 TLTVE
+308 PLTVE
-313 DAYALAKTPQ
+313 DAYALAKTPK
-323 TYTVGDKSLT
+323 THTVGNKSLT

-339 KYDPISEKFDGYAV
+339 KHEPISEKFDGYAV
-353 FKPETTGKVI
+353 FKPETAGKVI

-398 IKLNSEKA
+398 IKLNKEKA
-406 YKATSTAPDGSLTI
+406 YKATSTASDGSLTI
-420 RLVTNTGV
+420 RLVTNTGT

-461 MPINASVKQVGIVA
+461 MPINASVKQVGMVA
-475 FTLVAT
+475 FTLVAQ
-481 GTKDPVTLQSLDLS
+481 GTKDPVTLQRLDLS
-495 SISKTTDVAQ
+495 SISKTTDIAQ

-515 NFTKAK
+515 DFTKAK
-521 EIARW
+521 EIAHW
-526 DFAQTLT
+526 DFAQALT

-542 REGANHFYLAVD
+542 REGANHFYLVVD
-554 LQETASKGNKVNLS
+554 LQETANKGGKINLS
-568 IDKLHLSAG
+568 IDKIHLSAG
-577 EKTLPEQE
+577 EKTLPEKE

-596 KMVLTRGK
+596 KMVLTLGK
-604 HHVKVYETWDFTP
+604 HHVKVYEPWDFTP
-617 QLKHHLTTGYDTDAG
+617 QLKHSLTTGYDTDAG

-640 TAPDNVIQL
+640 TTPDNVIQL

-657 YYPYGGGNPTLRIY
+657 YSSWGSKPTLRIY

-684 KHDKDAYKTK
+684 KPNKDAYKTK
-694 PADYIRSTQKALT
+694 PSDYIRSTQKYLT
-707 FVFDAKGASG
+707 FVFDAKGGSG

-749 VGSEMNA
+749 VGSELNP
-756 VLALDLHTTGD
+756 VLALDIHTIGD

-784 PQIERV
+784 PQIKRV

-801 DANKLI
+801 EANKLI
-807 AAAQVEPTMQSV
+807 AEAQVEPTMQSV
-819 DLPTDSL
+819 DLPADAL
-826 QKYGTLREFANNYIL
+826 AKNGTLKEFANNYIL
-841 ALDIRKDAPAA
+841 AIDIRKDAPLTE
-852 DSIDVAIAKLT
+852 SIDVAIAKLT
-863 VAGKPVAVRNADPKG
+863 VSGKPITVRDADPKG
-878 SYKLVNIFNHPASDD
+878 SYKLVNIFNHPASGD
-893 NKVVTVT
+893 NKEVTVT

-910 PNGNTLK
+910 PDGKVLK

-924 FLPAHKG
+924 FLPSHEG
-931 EVITLTIDTIALRS
+931 EVVTLTIDSINLRR

-954 DHTDENKLLS
+954 DHTVKSKLLS
-964 TGDNNMLKQTGV
+964 TGDNNILKQTGV
-976 RTFISQEQDGS
+976 RTFTSQEQDGS
-987 LTVYYKGS
+987 LTVYFKGS
-995 NTYAYGWAARVESV
+995 DTYTFGWAARVESV

-1014 FVEKVSATALPA
+1014 FVKKVSATDLPV

-1072 YATGAIKEFDE
+1072 YATGAISEFDE
-1083 AHLIATVKPL
+1083 AHLIATVKPQ
-1093 ATQTDVIF
+1093 ATQTEVIF
-1101 KLDPADTLTLPRTQY
+1101 KFDPADILKLPRTQY

-1126 LKAGTPISVSAKS
+1126 LKVGTPISVTAKS
-1139 VTIGGT
+1139 VTIGGA
-1145 KHDVTQEKPFDTK
+1145 KYDVKQEKPFDTK
-1158 TRQGG
+1158 TRKGG

-1170 GSSSAATYKSLAA
+1170 GSSSAASYKSLAA

-1205 YPEAVLLERVPGA
+1205 YPEAVLLERIPGV

-1229 GNSRDEVVL
+1229 GNTRDEVVL

-1243 DKPTG
+1243 NKPTG
-1248 DNAYRRYYGVMTV
+1248 DDAHRRAYGVMTV

-1295 MDNCYVY
+1295 MDNCHVY

-1308 TGYNMSPH
+1308 SNYNMSPS
-1316 LVKIEGASNPHAQ
+1316 LVKVEGASNPHAQ
-1329 SCDVV
+1329 SCDVL

-1397 APQREYI
+1397 APQRDYS

-1413 AKVFGNDFDLTQPE
+1413 AKIIGNDFDLTQPK
-1427 ASKLSNLIGISVREV
+1427 AYKLSNLVGINVREV

-1461 TSRAFTASKV
+1461 TSRAFAASKV

-1478 NTALARDGKCT
+1478 NTAIARDGKCT

-1502 LSDNILQNRDGGGI
+1502 ISDNILQNRDGGGI
-1516 LFSNQT
+1516 LFSNQP

-1551 YDATNYQEA
+1551 YDATNYQQA

-1570 VAFVSD
+1570 VPFVSD

-1591 PHAAVTTDIIG
+1591 PHAAITTDILG
-1602 TARDNEHPTVGAYEQ
+1602 TARDKEHPTVGAYEQ
-1617 DPNVSDEAPKLINKQ
+1617 DPNVSNEAPKLTNKQ

-1650 TDVYLMTIAKGE
+1650 TDVYLMTIVKGE
-1662 EATTAPDAAMIRDKG
+1662 KAPDAAAIRDKG

-1685 RATEFT
+1685 RTTEFT

-1703 YGLLHGTLNNKNAER
+1703 YGLLHGTLNNKDAEP
-1718 ELLFTFTTTYMPTQV
+1718 ELLFTFTTTYMPTRV

-1745 DVVYSGTNSFVG
+1745 DVVYSGTNSFAG

-1762 DFTRSLNQIAEMAGD
+1762 DFTRSRNQIAEMAGG

-1857 LAIAPVSINLGQQA
+1857 LAIAPVTINLGQQA

-1880 VAPYSYEWSQGDSL
+1880 VAPYSYKWSQGDSL
-1894 QTVSVAPTQTT
+1894 QTVSVTPTQTT

-1946 EEPYSQK
+1946 EEPYNQK

-1982 ADTTYTGDFA
+1982 VDTTYTGNFQ

-2002 GQELEAKSKQYVV
+2002 GQEQEGKSKQYVV
-2015 AYCPGDNPA
+2015 AYCPGDNPQ
-2024 WGTYNPIVTVMPSSD
+2024 WGSYNPVVTVMPGSD

-2061 GDKNYGRPAFEEGSF
+2061 GDKNYGRPAFKEGSF

-2122 FSIQSS
+2122 FSVQSS

-2138 DNLHIKQDASAK
+2138 DNLHIKQDASTK
-2150 PAKEQIALEVMAT
+2150 PAKEQIALEVVAT
-2163 TETTAQVRWQ
+2163 TESTAQIRWQ
-2173 ALPTQVSYTVSYRPA
+2173 TLPTQVSYTVSYRPV

-2212 DGYVYTTLEGLQM
+2212 DGYVYTTLEGLQT

-2240 LQTVAQGKTTFTTQ
+2240 MQTVAQGKTTFT
-2254 AIDGKLDAKL
+2254 I
-2264 VAGSLQAQSF
+2264 
-2274 SISFATIAKAE
+2274 
-2285 SYMVELAKVDKEGN
+2285 
-2299 TKAVDIISIAADG
+2299 
-2312 SPLGELSPLQGPP
+2312 
-2325 TLQDGRITLPFVDL
+2325 
-2339 SEQTAYHVTITARQG
+2339 
-2354 ETRLCSE
+2354 
-2361 QLIIVTP
+2361 
-2368 QATAIDAINGETA
+2368 QATAINAIDGETA
-2381 RVIAT
+2381 RVVAT
-2386 PEGILVLG
+2386 PEGILVIG
-2394 LQGATIE
+2394 LQGATVE
-2401 LYTASGAQVGHYQIT
+2401 LYTASGAQIGRYQIT
-2416 EPEQLIAEQLQSGV
+2416 EPEQLIAEQLQSGI
-2430 YVVAA
+2430 YIVAA
-2435 HKAGEVR
+2435 HKAGAVR

>member
-26 DNTLLMPT
+26 NKTLLMPT
-34 STSGNN
+34 SIYGNN

-103 FTQYGSPKERDI
+103 FPQYGSPYERDI
-115 IKKFTKADRPTLP
+115 IKKFAKADRPTLP

-163 PAIKVASVLEDK
+163 PAIKIASILEDK

-204 QLTALHYKLS
+204 KLTALHYKLS
-214 ETKPSDITAI
+214 NTKPSDITAI
-224 YLYEANSRKPKQLDA
+224 YLYEANKRKPKQLDA
-239 DKLLGKTTEVSAE
+239 SNLLGKTTEVSAE

-266 NHALVLVVDLKS
+266 NYDLVLVVDLKS

-285 INVATTK
+285 IDVATTK

-297 GDHEVTLQEPK
+297 GDHAVTLQKPK
-308 TLTVE
+308 PLTVE
-313 DAYALAKTPQ
+313 DAHALAKTPK

-339 KYDPISEKFDGYAV
+339 KHEPISEKFDGYAV
-353 FKPETTGKVI
+353 FKPETAGKVI

-398 IKLNSEKA
+398 IKLNKEKA
-406 YKATSTAPDGSLTI
+406 YKATSTASDGSLTI
-420 RLVTNTGV
+420 RLVTNTGT

-461 MPINASVKQVGIVA
+461 MPINASVKQVGMVA
-475 FTLVAT
+475 FTLVAQ
-481 GTKDPVTLQSLDLS
+481 GTKDPVTLQRLDLS
-495 SISKTTDVAQ
+495 SISKTTDIAQ

-515 NFTKAK
+515 DFTKAK
-521 EIARW
+521 EIAHW
-526 DFAQTLT
+526 DFAQALT

-542 REGANHFYLAVD
+542 REGANHFYLVVD
-554 LQETASKGNKVNLS
+554 LQETANKGGKINLS
-568 IDKLHLSAG
+568 IDKIHLSAG
-577 EKTLPEQE
+577 EKTLPEKE

-596 KMVLTRGK
+596 KMVLTLGK
-604 HHVKVYETWDFTP
+604 HHVKVYEPWDFTP
-617 QLKHHLTTGYDTDAG
+617 QLKHSLTTGYDTDAG

-640 TAPDNVIQL
+640 TAPNNVIQL

-657 YYPYGGGNPTLRIY
+657 YSSWGSKPTLRIY

-684 KHDKDAYKTK
+684 KPDREAFKTK
-694 PADYIRSTQKALT
+694 PSDYIRSTQKYLT
-707 FVFDAKGASG
+707 FVFDAKGGSG

-749 VGSEMNA
+749 VGSELNP
-756 VLALDLHTTGD
+756 VLALDIHTIGD

-784 PQIERV
+784 PQIKRV

-807 AAAQVEPTMQSV
+807 AEAQVEPTMQSV
-819 DLPTDSL
+819 DLPADAL
-826 QKYGTLREFANNYIL
+826 AKNGTLKEFANNYIL
-841 ALDIRKDAPAA
+841 AIDIRKDAPLTE
-852 DSIDVAIAKLT
+852 SIDVAIAKLT
-863 VAGKPVAVRNADPKG
+863 VSGKPITVRDADPKG
-878 SYKLVNIFNHPASDD
+878 SYKLVNIFNHPASGD
-893 NKVVTVT
+893 NKEVTVT

-910 PNGNTLK
+910 PDGKVLK

-924 FLPAHKG
+924 FLPAHEG
-931 EVITLTIDTIALRS
+931 EVVTLTIDSINLRR

-954 DHTDENKLLS
+954 DHKNESKLLS
-964 TGDNNMLKQTGV
+964 TGDNNILKQTGV
-976 RTFISQEQDGS
+976 RTFTSQEQDGS
-987 LTVYYKGS
+987 LTVYFKGS
-995 NTYAYGWAARVESV
+995 DTYTFGWAARVESV

-1014 FVEKVSATALPA
+1014 FVEKVSATALPV

-1072 YATGAIKEFDE
+1072 YATEAISEFDE
-1083 AHLIATVKPL
+1083 AHLIATVKPQ
-1093 ATQTDVIF
+1093 ATQTEVIF
-1101 KLDPADTLTLPRTQY
+1101 KFDPADILKLPRTQY

-1126 LKAGTPISVSAKS
+1126 LKVGTPISIAAKS
-1139 VTIGGT
+1139 VTIGGS
-1145 KHDVTQEKPFDTK
+1145 KYDVKQEKPFDTK
-1158 TRQGG
+1158 TRKGG

-1170 GSSSAATYKSLAA
+1170 GSSSAASYKSLAA

-1205 YPEAVLLERVPGA
+1205 YPEAVLLERIPGV

-1229 GNSRDEVVL
+1229 GNTRDEVVL

-1243 DKPTG
+1243 NKPTG
-1248 DNAYRRYYGVMTV
+1248 DDAHRRAYGVMTV
-1261 RNTPYVTLRNMTI
+1261 RNTPYVTLCNMTI

-1295 MDNCYVY
+1295 MDNCHVY

-1308 TGYNMSPH
+1308 SNYNMSPS
-1316 LVKIEGASNPHAQ
+1316 LVKVEGASNPHAQ
-1329 SCDVV
+1329 SCDVL

-1397 APQREYI
+1397 APQRDYS

-1413 AKVFGNDFDLTQPE
+1413 AKIIGNDFDLTQPK
-1427 ASKLSNLIGISVREV
+1427 AYKLSNLVGINVREV

-1461 TSRAFTASKV
+1461 TSRAFAASKV

-1478 NTALARDGKCT
+1478 NTAIARDGKCT

-1502 LSDNILQNRDGGGI
+1502 ISDNILQNRDGGGI
-1516 LFSNQT
+1516 LFSNQP

-1551 YDATNYQEA
+1551 YDATNYQQA

-1570 VAFVSD
+1570 VPFVSD

-1591 PHAAVTTDIIG
+1591 PHAAITTDILG
-1602 TARDNEHPTVGAYEQ
+1602 TARDKEHPTVGAYEQ
-1617 DPNVSDEAPKLINKQ
+1617 DPNVSNEAPKLTNKQ

-1650 TDVYLMTIAKGE
+1650 TDVYLMTIVKGE
-1662 EATTAPDAAMIRDKG
+1662 KAPDAAAIRDKG

-1685 RATEFT
+1685 RTTEFT

-1703 YGLLHGTLNNKNAER
+1703 YGLLHGTLNNKDAEP
-1718 ELLFTFTTTYMPTQV
+1718 ELLFTFTTTYMPTRV

-1745 DVVYSGTNSFVG
+1745 DVVYSGTNSFAG

-1762 DFTRSLNQIAEMAGD
+1762 DFTRSRNQIAEMAGE

-1857 LAIAPVSINLGQQA
+1857 LAIAPVTINLGQQA

-1880 VAPYSYEWSQGDSL
+1880 VAPYSYKWSQGDSL
-1894 QTVSVAPTQTT
+1894 QTVSVTPTQTT

-1946 EEPYSQK
+1946 EEPYNQK

-1982 ADTTYTGDFA
+1982 VDTTYTGNFQ

-2002 GQELEAKSKQYVV
+2002 GQEQEGKSKQYVV
-2015 AYCPGDNPA
+2015 AYCPGDNPQ
-2024 WGTYNPIVTVMPSSD
+2024 WGSYNPVVTVMPGSD

-2061 GDKNYGRPAFEEGSF
+2061 GDKNYGRPAFKEGSF

-2122 FSIQSS
+2122 FSVQSS

-2138 DNLHIKQDASAK
+2138 DNLHIKQDASTK
-2150 PAKEQIALEVMAT
+2150 PAKEQIALEVVAT
-2163 TETTAQVRWQ
+2163 TESTAQIRWQ
-2173 ALPTQVSYTVSYRPA
+2173 TLPTQVSYTVSYRPV

-2212 DGYVYTTLEGLQM
+2212 DGYVYTTLEGLQT

-2240 LQTVAQGKTTFTTQ
+2240 MQTVAQGKTTFT
-2254 AIDGKLDAKL
+2254 I
-2264 VAGSLQAQSF
+2264 
-2274 SISFATIAKAE
+2274 
-2285 SYMVELAKVDKEGN
+2285 
-2299 TKAVDIISIAADG
+2299 
-2312 SPLGELSPLQGPP
+2312 
-2325 TLQDGRITLPFVDL
+2325 
-2339 SEQTAYHVTITARQG
+2339 
-2354 ETRLCSE
+2354 
-2361 QLIIVTP
+2361 
-2368 QATAIDAINGETA
+2368 QATAINAIDGETA
-2381 RVIAT
+2381 RVVAT
-2386 PEGILVLG
+2386 PEGILVIG
-2394 LQGATIE
+2394 LQGATVE
-2401 LYTASGAQVGHYQIT
+2401 LYTASGAQIGRYQIT
-2416 EPEQLIAEQLQSGV
+2416 EPEQLIAEQLQSGI
-2430 YVVAA
+2430 YIVAA
-2435 HKAGEVR
+2435 HKAGAVR

>member
-26 DNTLLMPT
+26 DKTLLMPT
-34 STSGNN
+34 STSSNN

-63 NKAGKIVF
+63 YKGGKIVF
-71 MPEQAGKCI
+71 TPEQAGKCI

-86 LALAN
+86 LALDN

-103 FTQYGSPKERDI
+103 FTQYGSPNERDI
-115 IKKFTKADRPTLP
+115 IRKFAKADRPALP

-163 PAIKVASVLEDK
+163 PAIQVTSVLEDK
-175 SASHDPYIGEQSLI
+175 SAGHDPYIGEQSLI

-239 DKLLGKTTEVSAE
+239 DKLLGKTTEISAE

-266 NHALVLVVDLKS
+266 NYALVLVVDLKS
-278 DVAAGSR
+278 DVTAGSR

-297 GDHEVTLQEPK
+297 GDHAVTLQEPK

-313 DAYALAKTPQ
+313 DAYTLAKTPK
-323 TYTVGDKSLT
+323 TYTIGDKSLT

-339 KYDPISEKFDGYAV
+339 KYEPISEEFDGYAV
-353 FKPETTGKVI
+353 FKPETAGKVI

-371 LFSYSS
+371 LFPLSS
-377 IGRADLV
+377 VSRADFV
-384 EVYNGSEVNADNLI
+384 EVYNGSAVNADNLI
-398 IKLNSEKA
+398 IKLNKEKA

-420 RLVTNTGV
+420 RLVTNTGI

-440 APLPMAVDSL
+440 DPMPMAVDSL

-461 MPINASVKQVGIVA
+461 MPINAGVQQVGMVA
-475 FTLVAT
+475 FTLVAK
-481 GTKDPVTLQSLDLS
+481 GTKDPVTLQRLDLS

-515 NFTKAK
+515 DFTKAK

-526 DFAQTLT
+526 DFAEALT

-542 REGANHFYLAVD
+542 REGANHFYLVVD
-554 LQETASKGNKVNLS
+554 LQETASKGGKINLS
-568 IDKLHLSAG
+568 IDKIHLSAG
-577 EKTLPEQE
+577 EKTLPEKE

-596 KMVLTRGK
+596 KMVLTLGK
-604 HHVKVYETWDFTP
+604 HHVKVFEPWDFMP
-617 QLKHHLTTGYDTDAG
+617 QLKHKLTTGYDTDAG

-657 YYPYGGGNPTLRIY
+657 YSSWGSKPTLRIY
-671 DGEDATAPLLFEL
+671 DGEDASAPLLFEL
-684 KHDKDAYKTK
+684 KPNKDAYKTK
-694 PADYIRSTQKALT
+694 PTDYIRSTQKALT

-739 AKQIELPFIA
+739 AKRLELPFIA

-756 VLALDLHTTGD
+756 VLALDIHTIGD
-767 RKPIHMDGL
+767 RNPILMDGL

-784 PQIERV
+784 PQIKRV

-807 AAAQVEPTMQSV
+807 AEAQVEPTMKSV
-819 DLPTDSL
+819 DLPADAL
-826 QKYGTLREFANNYIL
+826 AQNGTLKEFANSYIL

-863 VAGKPVAVRNADPKG
+863 VAGKPITVRDADPKG
-878 SYKLVNIFNHPASDD
+878 SYKLVNIFNHPSSGD
-893 NKVVTVT
+893 NKEVTVT

-910 PNGNTLK
+910 PNGKVLK

-924 FLPAHKG
+924 FLPAHEG
-931 EVITLTIDTIALRS
+931 EVVTLTIDSINLRRAS
-945 ATFGIYSGR
+945 FGIYSGR
-954 DHTDENKLLS
+954 DHTDESKLLS
-964 TGDNNMLKQTGV
+964 TGDNNILKQTGV
-976 RTFISQEQDGS
+976 RTFVSQEQDGS
-987 LTVYYKGS
+987 LTVYFKGS
-995 NTYAYGWAARVESV
+995 DTYTFGWAARVESV

-1014 FVEKVSATALPA
+1014 FVEKVSAVALPA

-1047 GEKGK
+1047 GERGK

-1072 YATGAIKEFDE
+1072 YATGAISEFDE
-1083 AHLIATVKPL
+1083 AHLIATVKPQ
-1093 ATQTDVIF
+1093 ATQTEVIF
-1101 KLDPADTLTLPRTQY
+1101 KFDPADTLKLPRTEY

-1126 LKAGTPISVSAKS
+1126 LKVGTPISVAAKS
-1139 VTIGGT
+1139 VTVGGT
-1145 KHDVTQEKPFDTK
+1145 KYDVKQEKPFDTK

-1170 GSSSAATYKSLAA
+1170 GSSSAASYKSLAA

-1205 YPEAVLLERVPGA
+1205 YPETVLLERVPGA

-1229 GNSRDEVVL
+1229 GNSRDEVVI

-1243 DKPTG
+1243 NKPIG
-1248 DNAYRRYYGVMTV
+1248 DDAYRRYYGVMTV

-1274 HSTDLGFPTMVY
+1274 HSTDLGFPTMIY

-1334 VENSLFEGGHIALQ
+1334 IENSLFEGGHIALQ

-1397 APQREYI
+1397 TPQRDYS
-1404 GIDATFHTD
+1404 GIDATFYTN
-1413 AKVFGNDFDLTQPE
+1413 AKVIGNDFDLTQPE
-1427 ASKLSNLIGISVREV
+1427 ASKLSTLNGINVRAV

-1461 TSRAFTASKV
+1461 TSRAFATSSV

-1478 NTALARDGKCT
+1478 NTAIAREGKCT

-1502 LSDNILQNRDGGGI
+1502 ISDNILQNRDGGGI

-1537 SDSKGVLITAKGKK
+1537 SDSEGVLITAKGTK
-1551 YDATNYQEA
+1551 YDTTNYQEA

-1591 PHAAVTTDIIG
+1591 PHATVTTDILG
-1602 TARDNEHPTVGAYEQ
+1602 AARDKEHPTVGAYEQ
-1617 DPNVSDEAPKLINKQ
+1617 DPNVTDEAPKLTNKQ
-1632 VVRALHQSAT
+1632 VVRTLHQSAT

-1650 TDVYLMTIAKGE
+1650 TDVYLMPIVKGE
-1662 EATTAPDAAMIRDKG
+1662 EAPDAAAIRDKG
-1677 RHFTALGK
+1677 RSFTALGK
-1685 RATEFT
+1685 RTTEFT

-1703 YGLLHGTLNNKNAER
+1703 YGLLHGTLNDKDTEP

-1733 ATFEKDNRTIEG
+1733 ATFEKDNRTIED

-1762 DFTRSLNQIAEMAGD
+1762 DFTRSRNQIAEMAGD

-1807 DGGTRITLPATE
+1807 NGGTRITLPATE
-1819 QEWAYVDLAQR
+1819 QEWAYVDLAQK

-1967 NAEWNSWSGFALAAS
+1967 NAEWKSWSGFALAAS
-1982 ADTTYTGDFA
+1982 ADTTYTGNL

-2002 GQELEAKSKQYVV
+2002 GQEQEGKSKQYVV
-2015 AYCPGDNPA
+2015 AYCPGDNPQ
-2024 WGTYNPIVTVMPSSD
+2024 WGSYNPVVTVMPGSD
-2039 RKVQLEGV
+2039 RKAQLEGV

-2128 DSYAPSYFAM
+2128 DTYAPSYFAM
-2138 DNLHIKQDASAK
+2138 DNLHIKQNASAK

-2173 ALPTQVSYTVSYRPA
+2173 ELPTQVSYTVSYRPA

-2254 AIDGKLDAKL
+2254 AIEGKLDAKL
-2264 VAGSLQAQSF
+2264 VSGSLQAQSF
-2274 SISFATIAKAE
+2274 AISFATIAKAE

-2299 TKAVDIISIAADG
+2299 ATAVDIIRIAADG
-2312 SPLGELSPLQGPP
+2312 SPLGELSPFQAPP

-2339 SEQTAYHVTITARQG
+2339 SEQTAYRVTVTARQG

-2368 QATAIDAINGETA
+2368 QATAIDAIDGETA

-2386 PEGILVLG
+2386 PEGILVMG
-2394 LQGATIE
+2394 LQGATVE
-2401 LYTASGAQVGHYQIT
+2401 LYTASGAQIGRYQIT
-2416 EPEQLIAEQLQSGV
+2416 EPEQIIAEQLQSGI
-2430 YVVAA
+2430 YIVVA

>member
-26 DNTLLMPT
+26 DKTLLMPT
-34 STSGNN
+34 SIYGNN

-103 FTQYGSPKERDI
+103 FPQYGSPNERDI
-115 IKKFTKADRPTLP
+115 IKKFAKADRPTLP

-146 KANPGAGFKII
+146 KSNPGAGFKII

-163 PAIKVASVLEDK
+163 PAIKIASILEDK

-204 QLTALHYKLS
+204 KLTALHYKLS
-214 ETKPSDITAI
+214 NTKPSDITAI
-224 YLYEANSRKPKQLDA
+224 YLYEVNSRKPKQLDA

-266 NHALVLVVDLKS
+266 NYDLVLVVDLKS

-285 INVATTK
+285 IDVATTK

-297 GDHEVTLQEPK
+297 GDHAVTLQKPK
-308 TLTVE
+308 PLTVE
-313 DAYALAKTPQ
+313 DAYALAKTPK

-339 KYDPISEKFDGYAV
+339 KHEPISEKFDGYAV
-353 FKPETTGKVI
+353 FKPETAGKVI

-398 IKLNSEKA
+398 IKLNKEKA
-406 YKATSTAPDGSLTI
+406 YKATSTASDGSLTI
-420 RLVTNTGV
+420 RLVTNTGT

-461 MPINASVKQVGIVA
+461 MPINASVKQVGMVA
-475 FTLVAT
+475 FTLVAQ
-481 GTKDPVTLQSLDLS
+481 GTKDPVTLQRLDLS
-495 SISKTTDVAQ
+495 SISKTTDIAQ
-505 VALYY
+505 GALYY

-521 EIARW
+521 EIAHW
-526 DFAQTLT
+526 DFAQALT

-542 REGANHFYLAVD
+542 REGANHFYLVVD
-554 LQETASKGNKVNLS
+554 LQETASKGGKINLS
-568 IDKLHLSAG
+568 IDKIHLSAG
-577 EKTLPEQE
+577 EKTLPEKE
-585 RTRTEALEVMN
+585 RTRTEALGVMN
-596 KMVLTRGK
+596 KMVLTLGK
-604 HHVKVYETWDFTP
+604 HHVKVYEPWDFTP
-617 QLKHHLTTGYDTDAG
+617 QLKHNLTTGYDTDAG

-640 TAPDNVIQL
+640 TAPNNVIQL

-657 YYPYGGGNPTLRIY
+657 YSSWGSKPTLRIY

-684 KHDKDAYKTK
+684 KPDREAFKTK
-694 PADYIRSTQKALT
+694 PSDYIRSTQKYLT
-707 FVFDAKGASG
+707 FVFDAKGGSS

-749 VGSEMNA
+749 VGSELNP
-756 VLALDLHTTGD
+756 VLALDIHTIGD

-784 PQIERV
+784 PQIKRV

-807 AAAQVEPTMQSV
+807 AEAQVEPTMQSV
-819 DLPTDSL
+819 DLPADAL
-826 QKYGTLREFANNYIL
+826 AKNGTLKEFANNYIL
-841 ALDIRKDAPAA
+841 AIDIRKDAPLTE
-852 DSIDVAIAKLT
+852 SIDVAIAKLT
-863 VAGKPVAVRNADPKG
+863 VSGKPITVRDADPKG
-878 SYKLVNIFNHPASDD
+878 SYKLVNIFNHPASGD
-893 NKVVTVT
+893 NKEVTVT

-910 PNGNTLK
+910 PDGKVLK

-924 FLPAHKG
+924 FLPSHEG
-931 EVITLTIDTIALRS
+931 EVVTLTIDSINLRR

-954 DHTDENKLLS
+954 DHTVKSKLLS
-964 TGDNNMLKQTGV
+964 TGDNNILKQTGV
-976 RTFISQEQDGS
+976 RTFTSQEQDGS
-987 LTVYYKGS
+987 LTVYFKGS
-995 NTYAYGWAARVESV
+995 DTYTFGWAARVESV

-1014 FVEKVSATALPA
+1014 FVEKVSATALPV

-1072 YATGAIKEFDE
+1072 YATGAISEFDE
-1083 AHLIATVKPL
+1083 AHLIATAKPQ
-1093 ATQTDVIF
+1093 ATQTEVIF
-1101 KLDPADTLTLPRTQY
+1101 KFDPADILKLPRTQY

-1126 LKAGTPISVSAKS
+1126 LKVGTPISVTAKS
-1139 VTIGGT
+1139 VTIGGA
-1145 KHDVTQEKPFDTK
+1145 KYDVKQEKPFDTK
-1158 TRQGG
+1158 TRKGG

-1170 GSSSAATYKSLAA
+1170 GSSSAASYKSLAA

-1205 YPEAVLLERVPGA
+1205 YPEAVLLERILGV

-1229 GNSRDEVVL
+1229 GNTRDEVVL

-1243 DKPTG
+1243 NKPTG
-1248 DNAYRRYYGVMTV
+1248 DDAHRRAYGVMTV

-1295 MDNCYVY
+1295 MDNCHVY

-1308 TGYNMSPH
+1308 SNYNMSPS
-1316 LVKIEGASNPHAQ
+1316 LVKVEGASNPHAQ
-1329 SCDVV
+1329 SCDVL

-1397 APQREYI
+1397 APQRDYS

-1413 AKVFGNDFDLTQPE
+1413 AKIIGNDFDLTQPK
-1427 ASKLSNLIGISVREV
+1427 AYKLSNLVGINVREV

-1461 TSRAFTASKV
+1461 TSRAFAASKV

-1478 NTALARDGKCT
+1478 NTAIARDGKCT

-1502 LSDNILQNRDGGGI
+1502 ISDNILQNRDGGSI
-1516 LFSNQT
+1516 LFSNQP

-1551 YDATNYQEA
+1551 YDATNYQQA

-1570 VAFVSD
+1570 VPFVSD

-1591 PHAAVTTDIIG
+1591 PHAAITTDILG
-1602 TARDNEHPTVGAYEQ
+1602 TARDKEHPTVGAYEQ
-1617 DPNVSDEAPKLINKQ
+1617 DPNVSNEAPKLTNKQ

-1650 TDVYLMTIAKGE
+1650 TDVYLMTIVKGE
-1662 EATTAPDAAMIRDKG
+1662 KAPDAAAIRDKG

-1685 RATEFT
+1685 RTTEFT

-1703 YGLLHGTLNNKNAER
+1703 YGLLHGTLNNKDAEP
-1718 ELLFTFTTTYMPTQV
+1718 ELLFTFTTTYMPTRV

-1745 DVVYSGTNSFVG
+1745 DVVYSGTNSFAG

-1762 DFTRSLNQIAEMAGD
+1762 DFTRSRNQIAEMAGE

-1786 KGKIPQRGFSLM
+1786 KSKIPQRGFSLM

-1857 LAIAPVSINLGQQA
+1857 LAIAPVTINLGQQA

-1880 VAPYSYEWSQGDSL
+1880 VAPYSYKWSQGDSL
-1894 QTVSVAPTQTT
+1894 QTVSVTPTQTT

-1946 EEPYSQK
+1946 EEPYNQK

-1982 ADTTYTGDFA
+1982 VDTTYTGNFQ

-2002 GQELEAKSKQYVV
+2002 GQEQEGKSKQYVV
-2015 AYCPGDNPA
+2015 AYCPGDNPQ
-2024 WGTYNPIVTVMPSSD
+2024 WGSYNPVVTVMPGSD

-2061 GDKNYGRPAFEEGSF
+2061 GDKNYGRPAFKEGSF
-2076 FIVTITADNGKKVEV
+2076 FIVSITADNGKKVEV

-2138 DNLHIKQDASAK
+2138 DNLHIKQDASTK
-2150 PAKEQIALEVMAT
+2150 PAKEQIALEVVAT
-2163 TETTAQVRWQ
+2163 TESTAQIRWQ
-2173 ALPTQVSYTVSYRPA
+2173 TLPTQVSYTVSYRPV

-2212 DGYVYTTLEGLQM
+2212 DGYVYTTLEGLQT

-2240 LQTVAQGKTTFTTQ
+2240 MQTVAQGKTTFT
-2254 AIDGKLDAKL
+2254 I
-2264 VAGSLQAQSF
+2264 QS
-2274 SISFATIAKAE
+2274 
-2285 SYMVELAKVDKEGN
+2285 
-2299 TKAVDIISIAADG
+2299 
-2312 SPLGELSPLQGPP
+2312 
-2325 TLQDGRITLPFVDL
+2325 
-2339 SEQTAYHVTITARQG
+2339 
-2354 ETRLCSE
+2354 
-2361 QLIIVTP
+2361 
-2368 QATAIDAINGETA
+2368 TAINAINGETA
-2381 RVIAT
+2381 RVVAT
-2386 PEGILVLG
+2386 PEGILVIG
-2394 LQGATIE
+2394 LQGATVE
-2401 LYTASGAQVGHYQIT
+2401 LYTASGAQIGCYQIT
-2416 EPEQLIAEQLQSGV
+2416 EPEQLIAEQLQSGI
-2430 YVVAA
+2430 YIVAA
-2435 HKAGEVR
+2435 HKAGAVR

>member
-34 STSGNN
+34 STYGNN

-54 GGADGNAQA
+54 GGADGNALA
-63 NKAGKIVF
+63 GKTGKIVF
-71 MPEQAGKCI
+71 TPEQAGKCI

-103 FTQYGSPKERDI
+103 FPQYGSPYERDI
-115 IKKFTKADRPTLP
+115 IKKFAKADRPTLP

-163 PAIKVASVLEDK
+163 PAIKIASILEDK

-204 QLTALHYKLS
+204 KLTALHYKLS
-214 ETKPSDITAI
+214 DTKPSDITAI
-224 YLYEANSRKPKQLDA
+224 YLYEVNSRKPKQLDA
-239 DKLLGKTTEVSAE
+239 SKLLGKTTEVSAE

-266 NHALVLVVDLKS
+266 NYDLVLVVDLKS
-278 DVAAGSR
+278 DVVAGSR
-285 INVATTK
+285 IDVATTK

-297 GDHEVTLQEPK
+297 GDHAVTLQEPK
-308 TLTVE
+308 PLTVE
-313 DAYALAKTPQ
+313 DAYALAKTPK

-339 KYDPISEKFDGYAV
+339 KHEPISEKFDGYAV
-353 FKPETTGKVI
+353 FKPETAGKVI

-398 IKLNSEKA
+398 IKLNKEKA
-406 YKATSTAPDGSLTI
+406 YKATSTASDGSLTI
-420 RLVTNTGV
+420 RLVTNTGT

-461 MPINASVKQVGIVA
+461 MPINASVKQVGMVA
-475 FTLVAT
+475 FTLVAQ
-481 GTKDPVTLQSLDLS
+481 GTKDPVTLQRLDLS
-495 SISKTTDVAQ
+495 SISKTTDIAQ

-515 NFTKAK
+515 DFTKAK
-521 EIARW
+521 EIAHW
-526 DFAQTLT
+526 DFAQALT

-542 REGANHFYLAVD
+542 REGANHFYLVVD
-554 LQETASKGNKVNLS
+554 LQETANKGGKINLS
-568 IDKLHLSAG
+568 IDKIHLSAG
-577 EKTLPEQE
+577 EKTLPEKE

-596 KMVLTRGK
+596 KMVLTLGK
-604 HHVKVYETWDFTP
+604 HHVKVYEPWDFTP
-617 QLKHHLTTGYDTDAG
+617 QLKHSLTTGYDTDAG

-640 TAPDNVIQL
+640 TAPNNVIQL

-657 YYPYGGGNPTLRIY
+657 YSSWGSKPTLRIY

-684 KHDKDAYKTK
+684 KPDREAFKTK
-694 PADYIRSTQKALT
+694 PSDYIRSTQKYLT
-707 FVFDAKGASG
+707 FVFDAKGGSG

-749 VGSEMNA
+749 VGSELNP
-756 VLALDLHTTGD
+756 VLALDIHTIGD
-767 RKPIHMDGL
+767 RKPIHMDAL

-784 PQIERV
+784 PQIKRV

-807 AAAQVEPTMQSV
+807 AEAQVEPTMQSV
-819 DLPTDSL
+819 DLPADAL
-826 QKYGTLREFANNYIL
+826 AQNGTLKEFANNYIL
-841 ALDIRKDAPAA
+841 AIDIRKDAPLTE
-852 DSIDVAIAKLT
+852 SIDVAIAKLT
-863 VAGKPVAVRNADPKG
+863 VSGKPITVRDADPKG
-878 SYKLVNIFNHPASDD
+878 SYKLVNIFNHPASGD

-910 PNGNTLK
+910 PDGKVLK

-924 FLPAHKG
+924 FLPAHEG
-931 EVITLTIDTIALRS
+931 EVVTLTIDSINLRR

-954 DHTDENKLLS
+954 DHKNESKLLS
-964 TGDNNMLKQTGV
+964 TGDNNILKQTGV
-976 RTFISQEQDGS
+976 RTFTSQEQDGS
-987 LTVYYKGS
+987 LTVYFKGS
-995 NTYAYGWAARVESV
+995 DTYTFGWAARVESV

-1014 FVEKVSATALPA
+1014 FVEKVSATALPV

-1072 YATGAIKEFDE
+1072 YATGAISEFDE
-1083 AHLIATVKPL
+1083 AHLIATAKPQ
-1093 ATQTDVIF
+1093 ATQTEVIF
-1101 KLDPADTLTLPRTQY
+1101 KFDPADILKLPRTQY

-1126 LKAGTPISVSAKS
+1126 LKVGTPISVTAKS
-1139 VTIGGT
+1139 VTIGGA
-1145 KHDVTQEKPFDTK
+1145 KYDVKQEKPFDTK
-1158 TRQGG
+1158 TRKGG

-1170 GSSSAATYKSLAA
+1170 GSSSAASYKSLAA

-1205 YPEAVLLERVPGA
+1205 YPETVLLERVPGV

-1229 GNSRDEVVL
+1229 GNTRDEVVL

-1243 DKPTG
+1243 NKPTG
-1248 DNAYRRYYGVMTV
+1248 DDAHRRAYGVMTV
-1261 RNTPYVTLRNMTI
+1261 RNTPYVTLCNMTI

-1295 MDNCYVY
+1295 MVNCHVY

-1308 TGYNMSPH
+1308 SNYNMSPS
-1316 LVKIEGASNPHAQ
+1316 LVKVEGASNPHAQ
-1329 SCDVV
+1329 SCDVL

-1397 APQREYI
+1397 APQRDYS

-1413 AKVFGNDFDLTQPE
+1413 AKIIGNDFDLTQPK
-1427 ASKLSNLIGISVREV
+1427 AYKLSDLVGINVREV

-1461 TSRAFTASKV
+1461 TSRAFAASKV

-1478 NTALARDGKCT
+1478 NTAIARDGKCT

-1502 LSDNILQNRDGGGI
+1502 ISDNILQNRDGGGI
-1516 LFSNQT
+1516 LFSNQP

-1551 YDATNYQEA
+1551 YDATNYQQA

-1570 VAFVSD
+1570 VPFVSD

-1591 PHAAVTTDIIG
+1591 PHAAITTDILG
-1602 TARDNEHPTVGAYEQ
+1602 TARDKEHPTVGAYEQ
-1617 DPNVSDEAPKLINKQ
+1617 DPNVSNEAPKLTNKQ

-1650 TDVYLMTIAKGE
+1650 TDVYLMTIVKGE
-1662 EATTAPDAAMIRDKG
+1662 KAPDAAAIRDKG

-1685 RATEFT
+1685 RTTEFT

-1703 YGLLHGTLNNKNAER
+1703 YGLLHGTLNNKDAEP
-1718 ELLFTFTTTYMPTQV
+1718 ELLFTFTTTYMPTRV

-1745 DVVYSGTNSFVG
+1745 DVVYSGTNSFAG

-1762 DFTRSLNQIAEMAGD
+1762 DFTRSRNQIAEIAGD

-1786 KGKIPQRGFSLM
+1786 KSKIPQRGFSLM

-1857 LAIAPVSINLGQQA
+1857 LAIAPVTINLGQQA

-1880 VAPYSYEWSQGDSL
+1880 VAPYSYKWSQGDSL
-1894 QTVSVAPTQTT
+1894 QTVSVTPTQTT

-1946 EEPYSQK
+1946 EEPYNQK

-1982 ADTTYTGDFA
+1982 ADTTYTGNFQ

-2002 GQELEAKSKQYVV
+2002 GQEQEGKSKQYVV
-2015 AYCPGDNPA
+2015 AYCPGDNPQ
-2024 WGTYNPIVTVMPSSD
+2024 WGSYNPVVTVMPGSD

-2138 DNLHIKQDASAK
+2138 DNLHIKQDASTK
-2150 PAKEQIALEVMAT
+2150 PAKEQIALEVVAT
-2163 TETTAQVRWQ
+2163 TESTAQIRWQ
-2173 ALPTQVSYTVSYRPA
+2173 TLPTQVSYTVSYRPV

-2212 DGYVYTTLEGLQM
+2212 DGYVYTTLEGLQT

-2240 LQTVAQGKTTFTTQ
+2240 MQTVAQGKTTFT
-2254 AIDGKLDAKL
+2254 I
-2264 VAGSLQAQSF
+2264 
-2274 SISFATIAKAE
+2274 
-2285 SYMVELAKVDKEGN
+2285 
-2299 TKAVDIISIAADG
+2299 
-2312 SPLGELSPLQGPP
+2312 
-2325 TLQDGRITLPFVDL
+2325 
-2339 SEQTAYHVTITARQG
+2339 
-2354 ETRLCSE
+2354 
-2361 QLIIVTP
+2361 
-2368 QATAIDAINGETA
+2368 QATAINAIDGETA
-2381 RVIAT
+2381 RVVAT
-2386 PEGILVLG
+2386 PEGILVMG
-2394 LQGATIE
+2394 LQGATVE
-2401 LYTASGAQVGHYQIT
+2401 LYTASGAQIGRYQIT
-2416 EPEQLIAEQLQSGV
+2416 EPEQLIAEQLQSGI
-2430 YVVAA
+2430 YIVAA
-2435 HKAGEVR
+2435 HKAGAVR

>member
-34 STSGNN
+34 SIYGNN

-63 NKAGKIVF
+63 NKGGKIVF
-71 MPEQAGKCI
+71 TPEQAGKCI

-91 QDELYILEGSAY
+91 QDELYILEGY
-103 FTQYGSPKERDI
+103 VDYSPYRTPNERAI
-115 IKKFTKADRPTLP
+115 IRKFAKADRPTLP

-163 PAIKVASVLEDK
+163 PAIKIASILEDK

-204 QLTALHYKLS
+204 KLTALHYKLS
-214 ETKPSDITAI
+214 NTKPSDITAI
-224 YLYEANSRKPKQLDA
+224 YLYEVNSRKPKQLDA
-239 DKLLGKTTEVSAE
+239 DKLLGKTTEISAE

-285 INVATTK
+285 IDVATTK

-297 GDHEVTLQEPK
+297 GDHAVTLQEPK
-308 TLTVE
+308 PLTVE
-313 DAYALAKTPQ
+313 DAYALAKTPK
-323 TYTVGDKSLT
+323 TYTVGNKSLT

-339 KYDPISEKFDGYAV
+339 KYEPISEKFDGYAV

-371 LFSYSS
+371 LFGYSS
-377 IGRADLV
+377 INRADLV
-384 EVYNGSEVNADNLI
+384 EVYNGSAVNADNLI
-398 IKLNSEKA
+398 IKLNKEKA
-406 YKATSTAPDGSLTI
+406 YKATSTASDGSLTI
-420 RLVTNTGV
+420 RLVTNAGN

-461 MPINASVKQVGIVA
+461 MPINASVKKVGMVA
-475 FTLVAT
+475 FTLVAQ
-481 GTKDPVTLQSLDLS
+481 GTKDPVTLQRLDLS
-495 SISKTTDVAQ
+495 SISKKTDIAQ

-515 NFTKAK
+515 DFTKAK

-526 DFAQTLT
+526 DFAEALT

-554 LQETASKGNKVNLS
+554 LQAAAHKGNKVNLS
-568 IDKLHLSAG
+568 IDKIHLSAG
-577 EKTLPEQE
+577 EKTLPEEE

-596 KMVLTRGK
+596 KMVLTLGK
-604 HHVKVYETWDFTP
+604 HHVKVYEPWDFMP
-617 QLKHHLTTGYDTDAG
+617 QLKHSLTTGYDTDAG

-649 DINEWDFY
+649 DINKWDFY
-657 YYPYGGGNPTLRIY
+657 YTSWGSKPTLRIY

-684 KHDKDAYKTK
+684 KPNKDAYKTK

-707 FVFDAKGASG
+707 FVFDAKGGSG

-749 VGSEMNA
+749 VGSDLNP
-756 VLALDLHTTGD
+756 VLALDIHTIGD
-767 RKPIHMDGL
+767 RKPILVDGL

-784 PQIERV
+784 PQIKRV

-807 AAAQVEPTMQSV
+807 AEAQVEPTMKSV
-819 DLPTDSL
+819 DLPADAL
-826 QKYGTLREFANNYIL
+826 AQNGTLKEFANNYIL
-841 ALDIRKDAPAA
+841 AIDIRKDAPLTE
-852 DSIDVAIAKLT
+852 SIDVAIAKLT
-863 VAGKPVAVRNADPKG
+863 VSGKPITVRDADPKG
-878 SYKLVNIFNHPASDD
+878 SYKLVNIFNHPASGN
-893 NKVVTVT
+893 NKEVTVT

-910 PNGNTLK
+910 PDGKVLK

-924 FLPAHKG
+924 FLPAHEG
-931 EVITLTIDTIALRS
+931 EVVTLTIDSINLRR

-954 DHTDENKLLS
+954 DHTVKSKLLS
-964 TGDNNMLKQTGV
+964 TGDNNILKQTGV
-976 RTFISQEQDGS
+976 RTFTSQEQDGS
-987 LTVYYKGS
+987 LTVYFKGS
-995 NTYAYGWAARVESV
+995 DTYTFGWAARVESV

-1014 FVEKVSATALPA
+1014 FVEKVSATALPV

-1072 YATGAIKEFDE
+1072 YATGAISEFDE
-1083 AHLIATVKPL
+1083 AHLIATVKPQ
-1093 ATQTDVIF
+1093 ATQTEVIF
-1101 KLDPADTLTLPRTQY
+1101 KFDPADILKLPRTQY

-1126 LKAGTPISVSAKS
+1126 LKVGTPISVVAKS
-1139 VTIGGT
+1139 VTAGGT
-1145 KHDVTQEKPFDTK
+1145 KYDVKQEKPFDTK
-1158 TRQGG
+1158 TRKGG

-1170 GSSSAATYKSLAA
+1170 GSSSAASYKSLAA

-1205 YPEAVLLERVPGA
+1205 YPEAVLLERIPGA

-1243 DKPTG
+1243 NKPTG
-1248 DNAYRRYYGVMTV
+1248 DDAHRRAYGVMTV

-1295 MDNCYVY
+1295 MDNCHVY

-1308 TGYNMSPH
+1308 MNYNMSPS
-1316 LVKIEGASNPHAQ
+1316 LVKVEGASNPHAQ
-1329 SCDVV
+1329 SCDVL

-1397 APQREYI
+1397 APQRDYS

-1413 AKVFGNDFDLTQPE
+1413 AKIIGNDFDITQPE
-1427 ASKLSNLIGISVREV
+1427 ASRLSNLVGINVREV

-1461 TSRAFTASKV
+1461 TSRAFAASNV

-1478 NTALARDGKCT
+1478 NTAIAREGKST

-1494 NNTIASSL
+1494 NNTIAKSL

-1551 YDATNYQEA
+1551 YDATNYQQA

-1591 PHAAVTTDIIG
+1591 LHAAITTDILG
-1602 TARDNEHPTVGAYEQ
+1602 TTRNKEHPTVGAYEQ
-1617 DPNVSDEAPKLINKQ
+1617 DPNVTDEAPKLTNKQ

-1650 TDVYLMTIAKGE
+1650 TDVYLMTIVKGE
-1662 EATTAPDAAMIRDKG
+1662 EAPDAAKIRDKG

-1685 RATEFT
+1685 RTTEFT

-1703 YGLLHGTLNNKNAER
+1703 YGLLHGTLNNKDAEP
-1718 ELLFTFTTTYMPTQV
+1718 ELLFTFTTTYMPTRV

-1745 DVVYSGTNSFVG
+1745 DVVYSGTNSFTG

-1762 DFTRSLNQIAEMAGD
+1762 DFTRSRNQIAEMAGD

-1786 KGKIPQRGFSLM
+1786 KVKIPQRGFSLM
-1798 ADRPVYMRI
+1798 ADRTVYMRI

-1931 GEAMV
+1931 GEPMV

-1946 EEPYSQK
+1946 EEPYNQK

-1967 NAEWNSWSGFALAAS
+1967 NAEWKSWSGFALAAS
-1982 ADTTYTGDFA
+1982 ADTIYSGDL
-1992 TQQYNNVVGG
+1992 TQQYNNVIGG
-2002 GQELEAKSKQYVV
+2002 GQELEGKSKQYAV

-2024 WGTYNPIVTVMPSSD
+2024 WGTYNPVVTVMPGSD

-2047 YLTNTAWVKSFATQ
+2047 YLTNTAWVKSFATR
-2061 GDKNYGRPAFEEGSF
+2061 GDKNFGRPAFEEGSF

-2122 FSIQSS
+2122 FSILSS

-2150 PAKEQIALEVMAT
+2150 PAKEQIVLEVMAT

-2173 ALPTQVSYTVSYRPA
+2173 ALPTQVSYTVSYRPV

-2240 LQTVAQGKTTFTTQ
+2240 MQTVAQGKTTFTTQ

-2274 SISFATIAKAE
+2274 SISFATIDKAE
-2285 SYMVELAKVDKEGN
+2285 SYTVNLAKVDKEGN

-2339 SEQTAYHVTITARQG
+2339 SEQTAYRVTVSARQG
-2354 ETRLCSE
+2354 ETKLCSE

-2368 QATAIDAINGETA
+2368 QATAIDAIDGETA
-2381 RVIAT
+2381 RVVAT
-2386 PEGILVLG
+2386 PEGILVMG

-2401 LYTASGAQVGHYQIT
+2401 LYTASGAQIGRYQIT
-2416 EPEQLIAEQLQSGV
+2416 EPEQLIAEQLQSGI
-2430 YVVAA
+2430 YIVAA
-2435 HKAGEVR
+2435 HKADAVR

>member
-34 STSGNN
+34 ETWSSN

-54 GGADGNAQA
+54 GGAEGNALA
-63 NKAGKIVF
+63 SKTGKILF
-71 MPEQAGKCI
+71 TPKQAGKCI

-86 LALAN
+86 LALDN
-91 QDELYILEGSAY
+91 QDELYILEGAAPFSSWS
-103 FTQYGSPKERDI
+103 SPNEKLI
-115 IKKFTKADRPTLP
+115 IRKFTKADRLTLP
-128 LKLRSS
+128 LTLRSS
-134 GKSGQITIGSKT
+134 DKSGKLTIGSKT

-163 PAIKVASVLEDK
+163 PAIKVTSILEDK

-204 QLTALHYKLS
+204 KLTALHYKLS
-214 ETKPSDITAI
+214 DTKPSDITAI
-224 YLYEANSRKPKQLDA
+224 YLYEVNSRKPKQLDA

-266 NHALVLVVDLKS
+266 NHTLVLVVDLKS
-278 DVAAGSR
+278 DVVAGSR
-285 INVATTK
+285 IDVATTK

-297 GDHEVTLQEPK
+297 GNHAVTLQAPK

-313 DAYALAKTPQ
+313 DAYALAKTSK
-323 TYTVGDKSLT
+323 TYTIGDKSLT

-339 KYDPISEKFDGYAV
+339 KYEPISEKFDGYAV

-398 IKLNSEKA
+398 IKLNKEKA

-440 APLPMAVDSL
+440 APMPMAVDSL

-461 MPINASVKQVGIVA
+461 MPINASVKKVGMVA
-475 FTLVAT
+475 FTLVAK
-481 GTKDPVTLQSLDLS
+481 GTKDPVTLQRLDLS
-495 SISKTTDVAQ
+495 SISKKTDIAQ

-515 NFTKAK
+515 DFTKAK

-526 DFAQTLT
+526 DFAEALT

-554 LQETASKGNKVNLS
+554 LQAAAHKGNKVNLS
-568 IDKLHLSAG
+568 IDKIHLSVG
-577 EKTLPEQE
+577 EKTLPEEE

-596 KMVLTRGK
+596 KMVLTLGK
-604 HHVKVYETWDFTP
+604 HHVKVYEPWDFMP
-617 QLKHHLTTGYDTDAG
+617 QLKHKLTTGYDTDAG

-649 DINEWDFY
+649 DINKWDFY
-657 YYPYGGGNPTLRIY
+657 YSSWGSKPTLRIY

-684 KHDKDAYKTK
+684 KPNKDAYKTK

-707 FVFDAKGASG
+707 FVFDAKGGSG

-733 KVDSAA
+733 KVDSAS
-739 AKQIELPFIA
+739 AKQLELPFIA
-749 VGSEMNA
+749 VGSDLNP
-756 VLALDLHTTGD
+756 VLALDIHTIGD
-767 RKPIHMDGL
+767 RKPILVDGL

-784 PQIERV
+784 PQIKRV

-807 AAAQVEPTMQSV
+807 AEAQVEPTMQSV
-819 DLPTDSL
+819 DLPADAL
-826 QKYGTLREFANNYIL
+826 AQNGTLKEFANNYIL
-841 ALDIRKDAPAA
+841 AIDIRKGAPLTE
-852 DSIDVAIAKLT
+852 SIDVAIAKLT
-863 VAGKPVAVRNADPKG
+863 VSGKPITVRDADPKG
-878 SYKLVNIFNHPASDD
+878 SYKLVNIFNHPASGD
-893 NKVVTVT
+893 NKEVTVT

-910 PNGNTLK
+910 PNGTTPA

-924 FLPAHKG
+924 FLPAHEG
-931 EVITLTIDTIALRS
+931 EVVTLTINSIALRS

-954 DHTDENKLLS
+954 DYKDESKLLS
-964 TGDNNMLKQTGV
+964 SGDNNILKQTGV
-976 RTFISQEQDGS
+976 KTFISQEQDGS
-987 LTVYYKGS
+987 LTVYYKS
-995 NTYAYGWAARVESV
+995 TNKYAYGWAARVESV

-1014 FVEKVSATALPA
+1014 FVEKVSATALPV
-1026 DKQGVLSG
+1026 DKQGILSG

-1072 YATGAIKEFDE
+1072 YATGAISEFDE
-1083 AHLIATVKPL
+1083 AHLIATVKPQ
-1093 ATQTDVIF
+1093 ATQTEVIF
-1101 KLDPADTLTLPRTQY
+1101 KFDPADILTLPRTQY

-1126 LKAGTPISVSAKS
+1126 LKVGTPISVVAKS
-1139 VTIGGT
+1139 VTAGGT
-1145 KHDVTQEKPFDTK
+1145 KYDVKQEKPFDTK
-1158 TRQGG
+1158 TRKGG

-1170 GSSSAATYKSLAA
+1170 GSSSVASYKSLAA

-1205 YPEAVLLERVPGA
+1205 YPEAVLLERIPGA

-1243 DKPTG
+1243 NKPTG
-1248 DNAYRRYYGVMTV
+1248 DDAHRRAYGVMTV

-1295 MDNCYVY
+1295 MDNCHVY

-1308 TGYNMSPH
+1308 MNYNMSPS
-1316 LVKIEGASNPHAQ
+1316 LVKVEGASNPHAQ

-1334 VENSLFEGGHIALQ
+1334 IENSLFEGGHIALQ

-1397 APQREYI
+1397 APQRDYS

-1413 AKVFGNDFDLTQPE
+1413 AKIIGNDFDITQPE
-1427 ASKLSNLIGISVREV
+1427 ASRLSNLVGINVREV

-1461 TSRAFTASKV
+1461 TSRAFAASNV
-1471 TGLNFVF
+1471 MGLNFVF
-1478 NTALARDGKCT
+1478 NTAIAREGKST

-1502 LSDNILQNRDGGGI
+1502 ISDNILQNRDGGSI
-1516 LFSNQT
+1516 LFSNQP

-1591 PHAAVTTDIIG
+1591 PHAAITTDILG
-1602 TARDNEHPTVGAYEQ
+1602 TARDKEHPTVGAYEQ
-1617 DPNVSDEAPKLINKQ
+1617 DPNVTDEAPKLTNKQ

-1650 TDVYLMTIAKGE
+1650 TDVYLMTIVKGE
-1662 EATTAPDAAMIRDKG
+1662 KAPDAAAIRDKG

-1685 RATEFT
+1685 RTTEFT

-1703 YGLLHGTLNNKNAER
+1703 YGLLHGTLNNKDAEP
-1718 ELLFTFTTTYMPTQV
+1718 ELLFTFTTTYMPTRV

-1745 DVVYSGTNSFVG
+1745 DVVYSGTNSFTG

-1762 DFTRSLNQIAEMAGD
+1762 DFTRSRNQIAEMAGD

-1786 KGKIPQRGFSLM
+1786 KSKIPQRGFSLM
-1798 ADRPVYMRI
+1798 ADRTVYMRI

-1857 LAIAPVSINLGQQA
+1857 FAIAPVSINLGQQA

-1946 EEPYSQK
+1946 EEPYNQK

-1982 ADTTYTGDFA
+1982 VDTTYTGNFQ

-2002 GQELEAKSKQYVV
+2002 GQELEGKSKQYVV
-2015 AYCPGDNPA
+2015 AYCPGDNPQ
-2024 WGTYNPIVTVMPSSD
+2024 WGSYNPVVTVMPGSD

-2047 YLTNTAWVKSFATQ
+2047 YLTNTAWVKSFATK
-2061 GDKNYGRPAFEEGSF
+2061 GDKNFGRPAFEEGSF

-2122 FSIQSS
+2122 FSILSS

-2150 PAKEQIALEVMAT
+2150 PAKEQIVLEVMAT

-2173 ALPTQVSYTVSYRPA
+2173 ALPTQVSYTVSYRPV

-2240 LQTVAQGKTTFTTQ
+2240 MQTVAQGKTTFTTQ

-2274 SISFATIAKAE
+2274 SISFATIDKAE
-2285 SYMVELAKVDKEGN
+2285 SYTVNLAKVDKEGN

-2339 SEQTAYHVTITARQG
+2339 SEQTAYRVTVSARQG
-2354 ETRLCSE
+2354 ETKLCSE

-2368 QATAIDAINGETA
+2368 QATAIDAIDGETA
-2381 RVIAT
+2381 RVVAT
-2386 PEGILVLG
+2386 PEGILVMG
-2394 LQGATIE
+2394 LQGATVE
-2401 LYTASGAQVGHYQIT
+2401 LYTASGAQIGRYQIT
-2416 EPEQLIAEQLQSGV
+2416 EPEQLIAEQLQSGI
-2430 YVVAA
+2430 YIVAA

>member
-26 DNTLLMPT
+26 DKTLLMPT
-34 STSGNN
+34 SIYGNN

-103 FTQYGSPKERDI
+103 FPQYGSPNERDI
-115 IKKFTKADRPTLP
+115 IKKFAKADRPTLP

-146 KANPGAGFKII
+146 KSNPGAGFKII

-163 PAIKVASVLEDK
+163 PAIKIASILEDK

-204 QLTALHYKLS
+204 KLTALHYKLS
-214 ETKPSDITAI
+214 NTKPSDITAI
-224 YLYEANSRKPKQLDA
+224 YLYEVNSRKPKQLDA

-266 NHALVLVVDLKS
+266 NYDLVLVVDLKS

-285 INVATTK
+285 IDVATTK

-297 GDHEVTLQEPK
+297 GDHAVTLQKPK
-308 TLTVE
+308 PLTVE
-313 DAYALAKTPQ
+313 DAYALAKTPK

-339 KYDPISEKFDGYAV
+339 KHEPISEKFDGYAV
-353 FKPETTGKVI
+353 FKPETAGKVI

-398 IKLNSEKA
+398 IKLNKEKA
-406 YKATSTAPDGSLTI
+406 YKATSTASDGSLTI
-420 RLVTNTGV
+420 RLVTNTGT

-461 MPINASVKQVGIVA
+461 MPINASVKQVGMVA
-475 FTLVAT
+475 FTLVAQ
-481 GTKDPVTLQSLDLS
+481 GTKDPVTLQRLDLS
-495 SISKTTDVAQ
+495 SISKTTDIAQ

-521 EIARW
+521 EIAHW
-526 DFAQTLT
+526 DFAQALT

-542 REGANHFYLAVD
+542 REGANHFYLVVD
-554 LQETASKGNKVNLS
+554 LQETASKGGKINLS
-568 IDKLHLSAG
+568 IDKIHLSAG
-577 EKTLPEQE
+577 EKTLPEKE
-585 RTRTEALEVMN
+585 RTRTEALGVMN
-596 KMVLTRGK
+596 KMVLTLGK
-604 HHVKVYETWDFTP
+604 HHVKVYEPWDFTP
-617 QLKHHLTTGYDTDAG
+617 QLKHNLTTGYDTDAG

-640 TAPDNVIQL
+640 TAPNNVIQL

-657 YYPYGGGNPTLRIY
+657 YSSWGSKPTLRIY

-684 KHDKDAYKTK
+684 KPDREAFKTK
-694 PADYIRSTQKALT
+694 PSDYIRSTQKYLT
-707 FVFDAKGASG
+707 FVFDAKGGSS

-749 VGSEMNA
+749 VGSELNP
-756 VLALDLHTTGD
+756 VLALDIHTIGD

-784 PQIERV
+784 PQIKRV

-807 AAAQVEPTMQSV
+807 AEAQVEPTMQSV
-819 DLPTDSL
+819 DLPADAL
-826 QKYGTLREFANNYIL
+826 AKNGTLKEFANNYIL
-841 ALDIRKDAPAA
+841 AIDIRKDAPLTE
-852 DSIDVAIAKLT
+852 SIDVAIAKLT
-863 VAGKPVAVRNADPKG
+863 VSGKPITVRDADPKG
-878 SYKLVNIFNHPASDD
+878 SYKLVNIFNHPASGD
-893 NKVVTVT
+893 NKEVTVT

-910 PNGNTLK
+910 PDGKVLK

-924 FLPAHKG
+924 FLPSHEG
-931 EVITLTIDTIALRS
+931 EVVTLTIDSINLRR

-954 DHTDENKLLS
+954 DHTVKSKLLS
-964 TGDNNMLKQTGV
+964 TGDNNILKQTGV
-976 RTFISQEQDGS
+976 RTFTSQEQDGS
-987 LTVYYKGS
+987 LTVYFKGS
-995 NTYAYGWAARVESV
+995 DTYTFGWAARVESV

-1014 FVEKVSATALPA
+1014 FVEKVSATALPV

-1072 YATGAIKEFDE
+1072 YATGAISEFDE
-1083 AHLIATVKPL
+1083 AHLIATAKPQ
-1093 ATQTDVIF
+1093 ATQTEVIF
-1101 KLDPADTLTLPRTQY
+1101 KFDPADILKLPRTQY

-1126 LKAGTPISVSAKS
+1126 LKVGTPISVTAKS
-1139 VTIGGT
+1139 VTIGGA
-1145 KHDVTQEKPFDTK
+1145 KYDVKQEKPFDTK
-1158 TRQGG
+1158 TRKGG

-1170 GSSSAATYKSLAA
+1170 GSSSAASYKSLAA

-1205 YPEAVLLERVPGA
+1205 YPEAVLLERILGV

-1229 GNSRDEVVL
+1229 GNTRDEVVL

-1243 DKPTG
+1243 NKPTG
-1248 DNAYRRYYGVMTV
+1248 DDAHRRAYGVMTV

-1295 MDNCYVY
+1295 MDNCHVY

-1308 TGYNMSPH
+1308 SNYNMSPS
-1316 LVKIEGASNPHAQ
+1316 LVKVEGASNPHAQ
-1329 SCDVV
+1329 SCDVL

-1397 APQREYI
+1397 APQRDYS

-1413 AKVFGNDFDLTQPE
+1413 AKIIGNDFDLTQPK
-1427 ASKLSNLIGISVREV
+1427 AYKLSNLVGINVREV

-1461 TSRAFTASKV
+1461 TSRAFAASKV

-1478 NTALARDGKCT
+1478 NTAIARDGKCT

-1502 LSDNILQNRDGGGI
+1502 ISDNILQNRDGGSI
-1516 LFSNQT
+1516 LFSNQP

-1551 YDATNYQEA
+1551 YDATNYQQA

-1570 VAFVSD
+1570 VPFVSD

-1591 PHAAVTTDIIG
+1591 PHAAITTDILG
-1602 TARDNEHPTVGAYEQ
+1602 TARDKEHPTVGAYEQ
-1617 DPNVSDEAPKLINKQ
+1617 DPNVSNEAPKLTNKQ

-1650 TDVYLMTIAKGE
+1650 TDVYLMTIVKGE
-1662 EATTAPDAAMIRDKG
+1662 KAPDAAAIRDKG

-1685 RATEFT
+1685 RTTEFT

-1703 YGLLHGTLNNKNAER
+1703 YGLLHGTLNNKDAEP
-1718 ELLFTFTTTYMPTQV
+1718 ELLFTFTTTYMPTRV

-1745 DVVYSGTNSFVG
+1745 DVVYSGTNSFAG

-1762 DFTRSLNQIAEMAGD
+1762 DFTRSRNQIAEMAGE

-1786 KGKIPQRGFSLM
+1786 KSKIPQRGFSLM

-1857 LAIAPVSINLGQQA
+1857 LAIAPVTINLGQQA

-1880 VAPYSYEWSQGDSL
+1880 VAPYSYKWSQGDSL
-1894 QTVSVAPTQTT
+1894 QTVSVTPTQTT

-1946 EEPYSQK
+1946 EEPYNQK

-1982 ADTTYTGDFA
+1982 VDTTYTGNFQ

-2002 GQELEAKSKQYVV
+2002 GQEQEGKSKQYVV
-2015 AYCPGDNPA
+2015 AYCPGDNPQ
-2024 WGTYNPIVTVMPSSD
+2024 WGSYNPVVTVMPGSD

-2061 GDKNYGRPAFEEGSF
+2061 GDKNYGRPAFKEGSF

-2138 DNLHIKQDASAK
+2138 DNLHIKQDASTK
-2150 PAKEQIALEVMAT
+2150 PAKEQIALEVVAT
-2163 TETTAQVRWQ
+2163 TESTAQIRWQ
-2173 ALPTQVSYTVSYRPA
+2173 TLPTQVSYTVSYRPV

-2212 DGYVYTTLEGLQM
+2212 DGYVYTTLEGLQT

-2240 LQTVAQGKTTFTTQ
+2240 MQTVAQGKTTFT
-2254 AIDGKLDAKL
+2254 I
-2264 VAGSLQAQSF
+2264 
-2274 SISFATIAKAE
+2274 
-2285 SYMVELAKVDKEGN
+2285 
-2299 TKAVDIISIAADG
+2299 
-2312 SPLGELSPLQGPP
+2312 
-2325 TLQDGRITLPFVDL
+2325 
-2339 SEQTAYHVTITARQG
+2339 
-2354 ETRLCSE
+2354 
-2361 QLIIVTP
+2361 
-2368 QATAIDAINGETA
+2368 QATAINAIGGETA
-2381 RVIAT
+2381 RVVAT
-2386 PEGILVLG
+2386 PEGILVIG
-2394 LQGATIE
+2394 LQGATVE
-2401 LYTASGAQVGHYQIT
+2401 LYTASGAQIGCYQIT
-2416 EPEQLIAEQLQSGV
+2416 EPEQLIAEQLQSGI
-2430 YVVAA
+2430 YIVAA
-2435 HKAGEVR
+2435 HKAGAVR

>member
-34 STSGNN
+34 STYGNN

-54 GGADGNAQA
+54 GGADGNALA
-63 NKAGKIVF
+63 GKTGKIVF
-71 MPEQAGKCI
+71 TPEQAGKCI

-103 FTQYGSPKERDI
+103 FPQYGSPYERDI
-115 IKKFTKADRPTLP
+115 IKKFAKADRPTLP

-163 PAIKVASVLEDK
+163 PAIKITSILEDK

-204 QLTALHYKLS
+204 KLTALHYKLS
-214 ETKPSDITAI
+214 NTKPSDITAI
-224 YLYEANSRKPKQLDA
+224 YLYEVNSRKPKQLDA
-239 DKLLGKTTEVSAE
+239 SKLLGKTTEVSAE

-257 SKEYTLSEP
+257 SKENTLSEP
-266 NHALVLVVDLKS
+266 NYDLVLVVDLKS

-285 INVATTK
+285 IDVATTK

-297 GDHEVTLQEPK
+297 SDHAVTLQKPK
-308 TLTVE
+308 PLTVE
-313 DAYALAKTPQ
+313 DAYALAKTPK
-323 TYTVGDKSLT
+323 THTVGNKSLT

-339 KYDPISEKFDGYAV
+339 KHEPISEKFDGYAV
-353 FKPETTGKVI
+353 FKPETAGKVI

-398 IKLNSEKA
+398 IKLNKEKA
-406 YKATSTAPDGSLTI
+406 YKATSTASDGSLTI
-420 RLVTNTGV
+420 RLVTNTGT

-461 MPINASVKQVGIVA
+461 MPINASVKQVGMVA
-475 FTLVAT
+475 FTLVAQ
-481 GTKDPVTLQSLDLS
+481 GTKDPVTLQRLDLS
-495 SISKTTDVAQ
+495 SISKTTDIAQ

-515 NFTKAK
+515 DFTKAK
-521 EIARW
+521 EIAHW
-526 DFAQTLT
+526 DFAQALT

-542 REGANHFYLAVD
+542 REGANHFYLVVD
-554 LQETASKGNKVNLS
+554 LQETANKGGKINLS
-568 IDKLHLSAG
+568 IDKIHLSAG
-577 EKTLPEQE
+577 EKTLPEKE

-596 KMVLTRGK
+596 KMVLTLGK
-604 HHVKVYETWDFTP
+604 HHVKVYEPWDFTP
-617 QLKHHLTTGYDTDAG
+617 QLKHSLTTGYDTDAG

-640 TAPDNVIQL
+640 TTPDNVIQL

-657 YYPYGGGNPTLRIY
+657 YSSWGSKPTLRIY

-684 KHDKDAYKTK
+684 KPNKDAYKTK
-694 PADYIRSTQKALT
+694 PSDYIRSTQKYLT
-707 FVFDAKGASG
+707 FVFDAKGGSG

-749 VGSEMNA
+749 VGSELNP
-756 VLALDLHTTGD
+756 VLALDIHTIGD

-784 PQIERV
+784 PQIKRV

-801 DANKLI
+801 EANKLI
-807 AAAQVEPTMQSV
+807 AEAQVEPTMQSV
-819 DLPTDSL
+819 DLPADAL
-826 QKYGTLREFANNYIL
+826 AKNGTLKEFANNYIL
-841 ALDIRKDAPAA
+841 AIDIRKDAPLTE
-852 DSIDVAIAKLT
+852 SIDVAIAKLT
-863 VAGKPVAVRNADPKG
+863 VSGKPITVRDADPKG
-878 SYKLVNIFNHPASDD
+878 SYKLVNIFNHPASGD
-893 NKVVTVT
+893 NKEVTVT

-910 PNGNTLK
+910 PDGKVLK

-924 FLPAHKG
+924 FLPSHEG
-931 EVITLTIDTIALRS
+931 EVVTLTIDSINLRR

-954 DHTDENKLLS
+954 DHTVKSKLLS
-964 TGDNNMLKQTGV
+964 TGDNNILKQTGV
-976 RTFISQEQDGS
+976 RTFTSQEQDGS
-987 LTVYYKGS
+987 LTVYFKGS
-995 NTYAYGWAARVESV
+995 DTYTFGWAARVESV

-1014 FVEKVSATALPA
+1014 FVKKVSATALPV

-1072 YATGAIKEFDE
+1072 YATGAISEFDE
-1083 AHLIATVKPL
+1083 AHLIATAKPQ
-1093 ATQTDVIF
+1093 ATQTEVIF
-1101 KLDPADTLTLPRTQY
+1101 KFDPADILKLPRTQY

-1126 LKAGTPISVSAKS
+1126 LKVGTPISVTAKS
-1139 VTIGGT
+1139 VTIGGA
-1145 KHDVTQEKPFDTK
+1145 KYDVKQEKPFDTK
-1158 TRQGG
+1158 TRKGG

-1170 GSSSAATYKSLAA
+1170 GSSSAASYKSLAA

-1205 YPEAVLLERVPGA
+1205 YPEAVLLERIPGA

-1229 GNSRDEVVL
+1229 GNTRDEVVL

-1243 DKPTG
+1243 NKPTG
-1248 DNAYRRYYGVMTV
+1248 DDAHRRAYGVMTV

-1295 MDNCYVY
+1295 MDNCHVY

-1308 TGYNMSPH
+1308 SNYNMSPS
-1316 LVKIEGASNPHAQ
+1316 LVKVEGASNPHAQ
-1329 SCDVV
+1329 SCDVL

-1397 APQREYI
+1397 APQRDYS

-1413 AKVFGNDFDLTQPE
+1413 AKIIGNDFDLTQPK
-1427 ASKLSNLIGISVREV
+1427 AYKLSNLVGINVREV

-1461 TSRAFTASKV
+1461 TSRAFAASKV

-1478 NTALARDGKCT
+1478 NTAIARDGKCT

-1502 LSDNILQNRDGGGI
+1502 ISDNILQNRDGGGI
-1516 LFSNQT
+1516 LFSNQP

-1551 YDATNYQEA
+1551 YDATNYQQA

-1570 VAFVSD
+1570 VPFVSD

-1591 PHAAVTTDIIG
+1591 PHAAITTDILG
-1602 TARDNEHPTVGAYEQ
+1602 TARDKEHPTVGAYEQ
-1617 DPNVSDEAPKLINKQ
+1617 DPNVSNEAPKLTNKQ

-1650 TDVYLMTIAKGE
+1650 TDVYLMTIVKGE
-1662 EATTAPDAAMIRDKG
+1662 KAPDAAAIRDKG

-1685 RATEFT
+1685 RTTEFT

-1703 YGLLHGTLNNKNAER
+1703 YGLLHGTLNNKDAEP
-1718 ELLFTFTTTYMPTQV
+1718 ELLFTFTTTYMPTRV

-1745 DVVYSGTNSFVG
+1745 DVVYSGTNSFAG

-1762 DFTRSLNQIAEMAGD
+1762 DFTRSRNQIAEMAGG

-1830 GDIREVTLE
+1830 GDIHEVTLE

-1857 LAIAPVSINLGQQA
+1857 LAIAPVTINLGQQA

-1880 VAPYSYEWSQGDSL
+1880 VAPYSYKWSQGDSL
-1894 QTVSVAPTQTT
+1894 QTVSVTPTQTT

-1936 ATFEEEPLSS
+1936 ATFEEEPLSG
-1946 EEPYSQK
+1946 EEPYNQK

-1982 ADTTYTGDFA
+1982 VDTTYTGNFQ

-2002 GQELEAKSKQYVV
+2002 GQEQEGKSKQYVV
-2015 AYCPGDNPA
+2015 AYCPGDNPQ
-2024 WGTYNPIVTVMPSSD
+2024 WGSYNPVVTVMPGSD
-2039 RKVQLEGV
+2039 RKAQLEGV

-2061 GDKNYGRPAFEEGSF
+2061 GDKNYGRPAFKEGSF

-2138 DNLHIKQDASAK
+2138 DNLHIKQDASTK
-2150 PAKEQIALEVMAT
+2150 PAKEQIALEVVAT
-2163 TETTAQVRWQ
+2163 TESTAQIRWQ
-2173 ALPTQVSYTVSYRPA
+2173 TLPTQVSYTVSYRPV

-2212 DGYVYTTLEGLQM
+2212 DGYVYTTLEGLQT

-2240 LQTVAQGKTTFTTQ
+2240 MQTVAQGKTTFT
-2254 AIDGKLDAKL
+2254 I
-2264 VAGSLQAQSF
+2264 
-2274 SISFATIAKAE
+2274 
-2285 SYMVELAKVDKEGN
+2285 
-2299 TKAVDIISIAADG
+2299 
-2312 SPLGELSPLQGPP
+2312 
-2325 TLQDGRITLPFVDL
+2325 
-2339 SEQTAYHVTITARQG
+2339 
-2354 ETRLCSE
+2354 
-2361 QLIIVTP
+2361 
-2368 QATAIDAINGETA
+2368 QATAINAIDGETA
-2381 RVIAT
+2381 RVVAT
-2386 PEGILVLG
+2386 PEGILVMG
-2394 LQGATIE
+2394 LQGATVE
-2401 LYTASGAQVGHYQIT
+2401 LYTASGAQIGRYQIT
-2416 EPEQLIAEQLQSGV
+2416 EPEQLIAEQLQSGI
-2430 YVVAA
+2430 YIVAA
-2435 HKAGEVR
+2435 HKAGAVR

>member
-26 DNTLLMPT
+26 DKTLLMPT
-34 STSGNN
+34 SIYGNN

-103 FTQYGSPKERDI
+103 FPQYGSPNERDI
-115 IKKFTKADRPTLP
+115 IKKFAKADRPTLP

-146 KANPGAGFKII
+146 KSNPGAGFKII

-163 PAIKVASVLEDK
+163 PAIKIASILEDK

-204 QLTALHYKLS
+204 KLTALHYKLS
-214 ETKPSDITAI
+214 NTKPSDITAI
-224 YLYEANSRKPKQLDA
+224 YLYEVNSRKPKQLDA

-266 NHALVLVVDLKS
+266 NYDLVLVVDLKS

-285 INVATTK
+285 IDVATTK

-297 GDHEVTLQEPK
+297 GDHAVTLQKPK
-308 TLTVE
+308 PLTVE
-313 DAYALAKTPQ
+313 DAYALAKTPK

-339 KYDPISEKFDGYAV
+339 KHEPISEKFDGYAV
-353 FKPETTGKVI
+353 FKPETAGKVI

-398 IKLNSEKA
+398 IKLNKEKA
-406 YKATSTAPDGSLTI
+406 YKATSTASDGSLTI
-420 RLVTNTGV
+420 RLVTNTGT

-461 MPINASVKQVGIVA
+461 MPINASVKQVGMVA
-475 FTLVAT
+475 FTLVAQ
-481 GTKDPVTLQSLDLS
+481 GTKDPVTLQRLDLS
-495 SISKTTDVAQ
+495 SISKTTDIAQ

-521 EIARW
+521 EIAHW
-526 DFAQTLT
+526 DFAQALT

-542 REGANHFYLAVD
+542 REGANHFYLVVD
-554 LQETASKGNKVNLS
+554 LQETASKGGKINLS
-568 IDKLHLSAG
+568 IDKIHLSAG
-577 EKTLPEQE
+577 EKTLPEKE
-585 RTRTEALEVMN
+585 RTRTEALGVMN
-596 KMVLTRGK
+596 KMVLTLGK
-604 HHVKVYETWDFTP
+604 HHVKVYEPWDFTP
-617 QLKHHLTTGYDTDAG
+617 QLKHNLTTGYDTDAG

-640 TAPDNVIQL
+640 TAPNNVIQL

-657 YYPYGGGNPTLRIY
+657 YSSWGSKPTLRIY

-684 KHDKDAYKTK
+684 KPDREAFKTK
-694 PADYIRSTQKALT
+694 PSDYIRSTQKYLT
-707 FVFDAKGASG
+707 FVFDAKGGSS

-749 VGSEMNA
+749 VGSELNP
-756 VLALDLHTTGD
+756 VLALDIHTIGD

-784 PQIERV
+784 PQIKRV

-807 AAAQVEPTMQSV
+807 AEAQVEPTMQSV
-819 DLPTDSL
+819 DLPADAL
-826 QKYGTLREFANNYIL
+826 AKNGTLKEFANNYIL
-841 ALDIRKDAPAA
+841 AIDIRKDAPLTE
-852 DSIDVAIAKLT
+852 SIDVAIAKLT
-863 VAGKPVAVRNADPKG
+863 VSGKPITVRDADPKG
-878 SYKLVNIFNHPASDD
+878 SYKLVNIFNHPASGD
-893 NKVVTVT
+893 NKEVTVT

-910 PNGNTLK
+910 PDGKVLK

-924 FLPAHKG
+924 FLPSHEG
-931 EVITLTIDTIALRS
+931 EVVTLTIDSINLRR

-954 DHTDENKLLS
+954 DHTVKSKLLS
-964 TGDNNMLKQTGV
+964 TGDNNILKQTGV
-976 RTFISQEQDGS
+976 RTFTSQEQDGS
-987 LTVYYKGS
+987 LTVYFKGS
-995 NTYAYGWAARVESV
+995 DTYTFGWAARVESV

-1014 FVEKVSATALPA
+1014 FVEKVSATALPV

-1072 YATGAIKEFDE
+1072 YATGAISEFDE
-1083 AHLIATVKPL
+1083 AHLIATAKPQ
-1093 ATQTDVIF
+1093 ATQTEVIF
-1101 KLDPADTLTLPRTQY
+1101 KFDPADILKLPRTQY

-1126 LKAGTPISVSAKS
+1126 LKVGTPISVTAKS
-1139 VTIGGT
+1139 VTIGGA
-1145 KHDVTQEKPFDTK
+1145 KYDVKQEKPFDTK
-1158 TRQGG
+1158 TRKGG

-1170 GSSSAATYKSLAA
+1170 GSSSAASYKSLAA

-1205 YPEAVLLERVPGA
+1205 YPEAVLLERILGV

-1229 GNSRDEVVL
+1229 GNTRDEVVL

-1243 DKPTG
+1243 NKPTG
-1248 DNAYRRYYGVMTV
+1248 DDAHRRAYGVMTV

-1295 MDNCYVY
+1295 MDNCHVY

-1308 TGYNMSPH
+1308 SNYNMSPS
-1316 LVKIEGASNPHAQ
+1316 LVKVEGASNPHAQ
-1329 SCDVV
+1329 SCDVL

-1397 APQREYI
+1397 APQRDYS

-1413 AKVFGNDFDLTQPE
+1413 AKIIGNDFDLTQPK
-1427 ASKLSNLIGISVREV
+1427 AYKLSNLVGINVREV

-1461 TSRAFTASKV
+1461 TSRAFAASKV

-1478 NTALARDGKCT
+1478 NTAIARDGKCT

-1502 LSDNILQNRDGGGI
+1502 ISDNILQNRDGGSI
-1516 LFSNQT
+1516 LFSNQP

-1551 YDATNYQEA
+1551 YDATNYQQA

-1570 VAFVSD
+1570 VPFVSD

-1591 PHAAVTTDIIG
+1591 PHAAITTDILG
-1602 TARDNEHPTVGAYEQ
+1602 TARDKEHPTVGAYEQ
-1617 DPNVSDEAPKLINKQ
+1617 DPNVSNEAPKLTNKQ

-1650 TDVYLMTIAKGE
+1650 TDVYLMTIVKGE
-1662 EATTAPDAAMIRDKG
+1662 KAPDAAAIRDKG

-1685 RATEFT
+1685 RTTEFT

-1703 YGLLHGTLNNKNAER
+1703 YGLLHGTLNNKDAEP
-1718 ELLFTFTTTYMPTQV
+1718 ELLFTFTTTYMPTRV

-1745 DVVYSGTNSFVG
+1745 DVVYSGTNSFAG

-1762 DFTRSLNQIAEMAGD
+1762 DFTRSRNQIAEMAGE

-1786 KGKIPQRGFSLM
+1786 KSKIPQRGFSLM

-1857 LAIAPVSINLGQQA
+1857 LAIAPVTINLGQQA

-1880 VAPYSYEWSQGDSL
+1880 VAPYSYKWSQGDSL
-1894 QTVSVAPTQTT
+1894 QTVSVTPTQTT

-1946 EEPYSQK
+1946 EEPYNQK

-1982 ADTTYTGDFA
+1982 VDTTYTGNFQ

-2002 GQELEAKSKQYVV
+2002 GQEQEGKSKQYVV
-2015 AYCPGDNPA
+2015 AYCPGDNPQ
-2024 WGTYNPIVTVMPSSD
+2024 WGSYNPVVTVMPGSD

-2061 GDKNYGRPAFEEGSF
+2061 GDKNYGRPAFKEGSF

-2138 DNLHIKQDASAK
+2138 DNLHIKQDASTK
-2150 PAKEQIALEVMAT
+2150 PAKEQIALEVVAT
-2163 TETTAQVRWQ
+2163 TESTAQIRWQ
-2173 ALPTQVSYTVSYRPA
+2173 TLPTQVSYTVSYRPV

-2212 DGYVYTTLEGLQM
+2212 DGYVYTTLEGLQT

-2240 LQTVAQGKTTFTTQ
+2240 MQTVAQGKTTFT
-2254 AIDGKLDAKL
+2254 I
-2264 VAGSLQAQSF
+2264 
-2274 SISFATIAKAE
+2274 
-2285 SYMVELAKVDKEGN
+2285 
-2299 TKAVDIISIAADG
+2299 
-2312 SPLGELSPLQGPP
+2312 
-2325 TLQDGRITLPFVDL
+2325 
-2339 SEQTAYHVTITARQG
+2339 
-2354 ETRLCSE
+2354 
-2361 QLIIVTP
+2361 
-2368 QATAIDAINGETA
+2368 QATAINAIDGETA
-2381 RVIAT
+2381 RVVAT
-2386 PEGILVLG
+2386 PEGILVIG
-2394 LQGATIE
+2394 LQGATVE
-2401 LYTASGAQVGHYQIT
+2401 LYTASGAQIGRYQIT
-2416 EPEQLIAEQLQSGV
+2416 EPEQLIAEQLQSGI
-2430 YVVAA
+2430 YIVAV
-2435 HKAGEVR
+2435 HKAGAVR

>member
-26 DNTLLMPT
+26 NKTLLMPT
-34 STSGNN
+34 SIYGNN

-103 FTQYGSPKERDI
+103 FPQYGSPYERDI
-115 IKKFTKADRPTLP
+115 IKKFAKADRPTLP

-163 PAIKVASVLEDK
+163 PAIKIASILEDK

-204 QLTALHYKLS
+204 KLTALHYKLS
-214 ETKPSDITAI
+214 NTKPSDITEI
-224 YLYEANSRKPKQLDA
+224 YLYEVNSRKPKQLDA
-239 DKLLGKTTEVSAE
+239 SKLLGKTTEVSAE

-266 NHALVLVVDLKS
+266 NYDLVLVVDLKS

-285 INVATTK
+285 IDVATTK

-297 GDHEVTLQEPK
+297 GDHAVTLQKPK
-308 TLTVE
+308 PLTVE
-313 DAYALAKTPQ
+313 DAYALAKTPK

-339 KYDPISEKFDGYAV
+339 KHEPISEKFDGYAV
-353 FKPETTGKVI
+353 FKPETAGKVI

-398 IKLNSEKA
+398 IKLNKEKA
-406 YKATSTAPDGSLTI
+406 YKATSTASDGSLTI
-420 RLVTNTGV
+420 RLVTNTGT

-461 MPINASVKQVGIVA
+461 MPINASVKQVGMVA
-475 FTLVAT
+475 FTLVAQ
-481 GTKDPVTLQSLDLS
+481 GTKDPVTLQRLDLS
-495 SISKTTDVAQ
+495 SISKTTDIAQ

-515 NFTKAK
+515 DFTKAK
-521 EIARW
+521 EIAHW
-526 DFAQTLT
+526 DFAQALT

-542 REGANHFYLAVD
+542 REGANHFYLVVD
-554 LQETASKGNKVNLS
+554 LQETANKGGKINLS
-568 IDKLHLSAG
+568 IDKIHLSAG
-577 EKTLPEQE
+577 EKTLPEKE

-596 KMVLTRGK
+596 KMVLTLGK
-604 HHVKVYETWDFTP
+604 HHVKVYEPWDFTP
-617 QLKHHLTTGYDTDAG
+617 QLKHSLTTGYDTDAG

-640 TAPDNVIQL
+640 TAPNNVIQL

-657 YYPYGGGNPTLRIY
+657 YSSWGSKPTLRIY

-684 KHDKDAYKTK
+684 KPDREAFKTK
-694 PADYIRSTQKALT
+694 PADYIRSTQKYLT
-707 FVFDAKGASG
+707 FVFDAKGGSG

-739 AKQIELPFIA
+739 AKQLELPFIA
-749 VGSEMNA
+749 VGSELNP
-756 VLALDLHTTGD
+756 VLALDIHTIGD

-784 PQIERV
+784 PQIKRV

-807 AAAQVEPTMQSV
+807 AEAQVEPTMQSV
-819 DLPTDSL
+819 DLPADAL
-826 QKYGTLREFANNYIL
+826 AQNGTLKEFANNYIL
-841 ALDIRKDAPAA
+841 AIDIRKDAPLTE
-852 DSIDVAIAKLT
+852 SIDVAIAKLT
-863 VAGKPVAVRNADPKG
+863 VSGKPITVRDADPKG
-878 SYKLVNIFNHPASDD
+878 SYKLVNIFNHPASGD

-910 PNGNTLK
+910 PDGKVLK

-924 FLPAHKG
+924 FLPSHEG
-931 EVITLTIDTIALRS
+931 EVVTLTIDSINLRR

-954 DHTDENKLLS
+954 DHKNESKLLS
-964 TGDNNMLKQTGV
+964 TGDNNILKQTGV
-976 RTFISQEQDGS
+976 RTFTSQEQDGS
-987 LTVYYKGS
+987 LTVYFKGS
-995 NTYAYGWAARVESV
+995 DTYTFGWAARVESV

-1014 FVEKVSATALPA
+1014 FVKKVSATALPV

-1052 TTLEKLQLEI
+1052 MTLEKLQLEI

-1072 YATGAIKEFDE
+1072 YATGAISEFDE
-1083 AHLIATVKPL
+1083 AHLIATVKPQ
-1093 ATQTDVIF
+1093 ATQTEVIF
-1101 KLDPADTLTLPRTQY
+1101 KFDPADILKLPRTQY

-1126 LKAGTPISVSAKS
+1126 LKVGTPISVAAKS

-1145 KHDVTQEKPFDTK
+1145 KYDVKQEKPFDTK
-1158 TRQGG
+1158 TRKGG

-1170 GSSSAATYKSLAA
+1170 GSSSAASYKSLAA

-1205 YPEAVLLERVPGA
+1205 YPEAVLLERIPGA

-1229 GNSRDEVVL
+1229 GNTRDEVVL

-1243 DKPTG
+1243 NKPTG
-1248 DNAYRRYYGVMTV
+1248 DDAHRRAYGVMTV

-1295 MDNCYVY
+1295 MDNCHVY

-1308 TGYNMSPH
+1308 SNYNMSPS
-1316 LVKIEGASNPHAQ
+1316 LVKVEGASNPHAQ
-1329 SCDVV
+1329 SCDVL

-1397 APQREYI
+1397 APQRDYS

-1413 AKVFGNDFDLTQPE
+1413 AKIIGNDFDLTQPK
-1427 ASKLSNLIGISVREV
+1427 AYKLSNLVGINVREV

-1461 TSRAFTASKV
+1461 TSRAFAASKV

-1478 NTALARDGKCT
+1478 NTAIARDGKCT

-1502 LSDNILQNRDGGGI
+1502 ISDNILQNRDGGGI
-1516 LFSNQT
+1516 LFSNQP

-1551 YDATNYQEA
+1551 YDATNYQQA

-1570 VAFVSD
+1570 VPFVSD

-1591 PHAAVTTDIIG
+1591 PHAAITTDILG
-1602 TARDNEHPTVGAYEQ
+1602 TARDKEHPTVGAYEQ
-1617 DPNVSDEAPKLINKQ
+1617 DPNVSNEAPKLTNKQ

-1650 TDVYLMTIAKGE
+1650 TDVYLMTIVKGE
-1662 EATTAPDAAMIRDKG
+1662 KAPDAAAIRDKG

-1685 RATEFT
+1685 RTTEFT

-1703 YGLLHGTLNNKNAER
+1703 YGLLHGTLNNKDAEP
-1718 ELLFTFTTTYMPTQV
+1718 ELLFTFTTTYMPTRV

-1745 DVVYSGTNSFVG
+1745 DVVYSGTNSFAG

-1762 DFTRSLNQIAEMAGD
+1762 DFTRSRNQIAEMAGG

-1830 GDIREVTLE
+1830 GDIHEVTLE

-1857 LAIAPVSINLGQQA
+1857 LAIAPVTINLGQQA

-1880 VAPYSYEWSQGDSL
+1880 VAPYSYKWSQGDSL
-1894 QTVSVAPTQTT
+1894 QTVSVTPTQTT

-1982 ADTTYTGDFA
+1982 VDTTYTGNFQ

-2002 GQELEAKSKQYVV
+2002 GQEQEGKSKQYVV
-2015 AYCPGDNPA
+2015 AYCPGDNPQ
-2024 WGTYNPIVTVMPSSD
+2024 WGSYNPVVTVMSGSD

-2061 GDKNYGRPAFEEGSF
+2061 GDKNYGRPAFKEGSF

-2138 DNLHIKQDASAK
+2138 DNLHIKQDASTK
-2150 PAKEQIALEVMAT
+2150 PAKEQIALEVVAT
-2163 TETTAQVRWQ
+2163 TESTAQIRWQ
-2173 ALPTQVSYTVSYRPA
+2173 TLPTQVSYTVSYRPV

-2212 DGYVYTTLEGLQM
+2212 DGYVYTTLEGLQA

-2240 LQTVAQGKTTFTTQ
+2240 MQTVAQGKTSFT
-2254 AIDGKLDAKL
+2254 I
-2264 VAGSLQAQSF
+2264 
-2274 SISFATIAKAE
+2274 
-2285 SYMVELAKVDKEGN
+2285 
-2299 TKAVDIISIAADG
+2299 
-2312 SPLGELSPLQGPP
+2312 
-2325 TLQDGRITLPFVDL
+2325 
-2339 SEQTAYHVTITARQG
+2339 
-2354 ETRLCSE
+2354 
-2361 QLIIVTP
+2361 
-2368 QATAIDAINGETA
+2368 QATAINAIDGETA
-2381 RVIAT
+2381 RVVAT
-2386 PEGILVLG
+2386 PEGILVIG
-2394 LQGATIE
+2394 LQGATVE
-2401 LYTASGAQVGHYQIT
+2401 LYTASGAQIGRYQIT
-2416 EPEQLIAEQLQSGV
+2416 EPEQLIAEQLQSGI
-2430 YVVAA
+2430 YIVAA
-2435 HKAGEVR
+2435 HKAGAVR

>member
-34 STSGNN
+34 STYGNN

-63 NKAGKIVF
+63 NTGGKIVF
-71 MPEQAGKCI
+71 TPEQAGKCI

-103 FTQYGSPKERDI
+103 FSRFDSPKEKDI
-115 IKKFTKADRPTLP
+115 IRKFAKEDRPTLP
-128 LKLRSS
+128 LTLRSS
-134 GKSGQITIGSKT
+134 GKFGQITIGSKT
-146 KANPGAGFKII
+146 KANPGTGFKII

-163 PAIKVASVLEDK
+163 PAIKIASILEDK

-204 QLTALHYKLS
+204 KLTALHYKLS
-214 ETKPSDITAI
+214 NTKPSDITAI
-224 YLYEANSRKPKQLDA
+224 YLYEVNSRKPKQLDA
-239 DKLLGKTTEVSAE
+239 DKLLGKTTEISAE

-297 GDHEVTLQEPK
+297 GDHAVTLQEPK
-308 TLTVE
+308 ALTVE
-313 DAYALAKTPQ
+313 DAYALAKTPK

-339 KYDPISEKFDGYAV
+339 KHEPISEKFDGYAV

-377 IGRADLV
+377 ISRADFV

-398 IKLNSEKA
+398 IKLNKEKA
-406 YKATSTAPDGSLTI
+406 YKATSTASDGSLTI
-420 RLVTNTGV
+420 RLVTNTGT

-461 MPINASVKQVGIVA
+461 MPINASVKQVGMLA
-475 FTLVAT
+475 FTLVAK
-481 GTKDPVTLQSLDLS
+481 GTKDPVTLQRLDLS
-495 SISKTTDVAQ
+495 SISKKTDIAQ

-515 NFTKAK
+515 DFTKAK

-526 DFAQTLT
+526 DFAEALT

-554 LQETASKGNKVNLS
+554 LQAAAHKGNKVNLS
-568 IDKLHLSAG
+568 IDKIHLSVG
-577 EKTLPEQE
+577 EKTLPEEE

-596 KMVLTRGK
+596 KMVLTLGK
-604 HHVKVYETWDFTP
+604 HHVKVYEPWDFMP
-617 QLKHHLTTGYDTDAG
+617 QLKHKLTTGYDTDAG

-649 DINEWDFY
+649 DINKWDFY
-657 YYPYGGGNPTLRIY
+657 YSSWGSKPTLRIY

-684 KHDKDAYKTK
+684 KPNKDAYKTK

-707 FVFDAKGASG
+707 FVFDAKGGSG

-733 KVDSAA
+733 KVDSAS

-749 VGSEMNA
+749 VGSDLNP
-756 VLALDLHTTGD
+756 VLALDIHTIGD
-767 RKPIHMDGL
+767 RKPILVDGL

-784 PQIERV
+784 PQIKRV

-807 AAAQVEPTMQSV
+807 AEAQVEPTMQSV
-819 DLPTDSL
+819 DLPADAL
-826 QKYGTLREFANNYIL
+826 AQNGTLKEFANNYIL
-841 ALDIRKDAPAA
+841 AIDIRKDAPLTE
-852 DSIDVAIAKLT
+852 SIDVAIAKLT
-863 VAGKPVAVRNADPKG
+863 VSGKPITVRDADPKG
-878 SYKLVNIFNHPASDD
+878 SYKLVNIFNHPASGD
-893 NKVVTVT
+893 NKEVTVT

-910 PNGNTLK
+910 PDGKVLK

-924 FLPAHKG
+924 FLPAHEG
-931 EVITLTIDTIALRS
+931 EVVTLTIDSINLRR

-954 DHTDENKLLS
+954 DYKNESKLLS
-964 TGDNNMLKQTGV
+964 TGDNNILKQTGV
-976 RTFISQEQDGS
+976 RTFTSQEQDGS
-987 LTVYYKGS
+987 LTVYFKGS
-995 NTYAYGWAARVESV
+995 DTYTFGWAARVESV

-1014 FVEKVSATALPA
+1014 FVEKVSATALPV

-1072 YATGAIKEFDE
+1072 YATGAISEFDE
-1083 AHLIATVKPL
+1083 AHLIATVKPQ
-1093 ATQTDVIF
+1093 ATQTEVIF
-1101 KLDPADTLTLPRTQY
+1101 KFDPADILTLPRTQY

-1126 LKAGTPISVSAKS
+1126 LKVGTPISVVAKS
-1139 VTIGGT
+1139 VTAGGT
-1145 KHDVTQEKPFDTK
+1145 KYDVKQEKPFDTK
-1158 TRQGG
+1158 TRKGG
-1163 LQGTLRV
+1163 LQGKLRV
-1170 GSSSAATYKSLAA
+1170 GSSSAAHYKSLAA

-1190 QGVSGAVTVEVEPGE
+1190 QGVSGAVTVEIEPGE
-1205 YPEAVLLERVPGA
+1205 YPEAVLLERIPGA

-1243 DKPTG
+1243 NKPTG
-1248 DNAYRRYYGVMTV
+1248 DDAHRRAYGVMTV

-1295 MDNCYVY
+1295 MDNCHVY

-1308 TGYNMSPH
+1308 MNYNMSPS
-1316 LVKIEGASNPHAQ
+1316 LVKVEGASNPHAQ
-1329 SCDVV
+1329 SCDVL

-1397 APQREYI
+1397 APQRDYS

-1413 AKVFGNDFDLTQPE
+1413 AKIIGNDFDITQPE
-1427 ASKLSNLIGISVREV
+1427 ASRLSNLVGINVREV

-1461 TSRAFTASKV
+1461 TSRAFAASNV

-1478 NTALARDGKCT
+1478 NTAIAREGKST

-1494 NNTIASSL
+1494 NNTIAKSL

-1551 YDATNYQEA
+1551 YDATNYQQA

-1591 PHAAVTTDIIG
+1591 LHAAITTDILG
-1602 TARDNEHPTVGAYEQ
+1602 TTRNKEHPTVGAYEQ
-1617 DPNVSDEAPKLINKQ
+1617 DPNVTDEAPKLTNKQ

-1650 TDVYLMTIAKGE
+1650 TDVYLMTIVKGE
-1662 EATTAPDAAMIRDKG
+1662 EAPDAAKIRDKG

-1685 RATEFT
+1685 RTTEFT

-1703 YGLLHGTLNNKNAER
+1703 YGLLHGTLNNKDAEP
-1718 ELLFTFTTTYMPTQV
+1718 ELLFTFTTTYMPTRV

-1745 DVVYSGTNSFVG
+1745 DVVYSGTNSFTG

-1762 DFTRSLNQIAEMAGD
+1762 DFTRSRNQIAEMAGD
-1777 KVTITVTNS
+1777 KVTITATNS
-1786 KGKIPQRGFSLM
+1786 NGKIPQRGFSLM
-1798 ADRPVYMRI
+1798 ADRTVYMRI

-1931 GEAMV
+1931 GEPMV

-1946 EEPYSQK
+1946 EEPYNQK

-1967 NAEWNSWSGFALAAS
+1967 NAEWKSWSGFALAAS
-1982 ADTTYTGDFA
+1982 ADTIYSGDL
-1992 TQQYNNVVGG
+1992 TQQYNNVIGG
-2002 GQELEAKSKQYVV
+2002 GQELEGKSKQYAV

-2024 WGTYNPIVTVMPSSD
+2024 WGTYNPVVTVMPGSD

-2047 YLTNTAWVKSFATQ
+2047 YLTNTAWVKSFATR
-2061 GDKNYGRPAFEEGSF
+2061 GDKNFGRPAFEEGSF

-2122 FSIQSS
+2122 FSILSS

-2150 PAKEQIALEVMAT
+2150 PAKEQIVLEVMAT

-2173 ALPTQVSYTVSYRPA
+2173 ALPTQVSYTVSYRPV

-2193 ATQTMRLD
+2193 ATQTMLLD

-2212 DGYVYTTLEGLQM
+2212 DGYVYTTLEGLQT

-2240 LQTVAQGKTTFTTQ
+2240 MQTVAQGKTTFTTQ

-2274 SISFATIAKAE
+2274 SISFATIDKAE
-2285 SYMVELAKVDKEGN
+2285 SYTVNLAKVDKEGN

-2339 SEQTAYHVTITARQG
+2339 SEQTAYRVTVSARQG
-2354 ETRLCSE
+2354 ETKLCSE

-2368 QATAIDAINGETA
+2368 QATAIDAIDGETA
-2381 RVIAT
+2381 RVVAT
-2386 PEGILVLG
+2386 PEGILVMG
-2394 LQGATIE
+2394 LQGATVE
-2401 LYTASGAQVGHYQIT
+2401 LYTASGAQIGRYQIT
-2416 EPEQLIAEQLQSGV
+2416 EPEQLIAEQLQSGI
-2430 YVVAA
+2430 YIVAA

>member
-26 DNTLLMPT
+26 NKTLLMPT
-34 STSGNN
+34 SIYGNN

-63 NKAGKIVF
+63 GKTGKIVF

-86 LALAN
+86 LALDN

-103 FTQYGSPKERDI
+103 FPQYGSPYERDI
-115 IKKFTKADRPTLP
+115 IKKFAKADRPTLP

-163 PAIKVASVLEDK
+163 PAIKIASILEDK

-204 QLTALHYKLS
+204 KLTALHYKLS
-214 ETKPSDITAI
+214 NTKPSDITAI
-224 YLYEANSRKPKQLDA
+224 YLYEVNSRKPKQLDA
-239 DKLLGKTTEVSAE
+239 SKLLGKTTEVSAE

-266 NHALVLVVDLKS
+266 NYDLVLVVDLKS
-278 DVAAGSR
+278 DVVAGSR
-285 INVATTK
+285 IDVATTK

-297 GDHEVTLQEPK
+297 GDHAVTLQKPK
-308 TLTVE
+308 PLTVE
-313 DAYALAKTPQ
+313 DAYALAKTPK

-339 KYDPISEKFDGYAV
+339 KHEPISEKFDGYAV
-353 FKPETTGKVI
+353 FKPETAGKVI

-371 LFSYSS
+371 LFGYSS

-398 IKLNSEKA
+398 IKLNKEKA
-406 YKATSTAPDGSLTI
+406 YKATSTASDGSLTI
-420 RLVTNTGV
+420 RLVTNTGT

-461 MPINASVKQVGIVA
+461 MPINASVKQVGMVA
-475 FTLVAT
+475 FTLVAQ
-481 GTKDPVTLQSLDLS
+481 GTKDPVTLQRLDLS
-495 SISKTTDVAQ
+495 SISKTTDIAQ

-515 NFTKAK
+515 DFTKAK
-521 EIARW
+521 EIAHW
-526 DFAQTLT
+526 DFAQALT

-542 REGANHFYLAVD
+542 REGANHFYLVVD
-554 LQETASKGNKVNLS
+554 LQETANKGGKINLS
-568 IDKLHLSAG
+568 IDKIHLSAG

-596 KMVLTRGK
+596 KMVLTLGK
-604 HHVKVYETWDFTP
+604 HHVKVYEPWDFTP
-617 QLKHHLTTGYDTDAG
+617 QLKHSLTTGYDTDAG

-640 TAPDNVIQL
+640 TAPNNVIQL

-657 YYPYGGGNPTLRIY
+657 YSSWGSKPTLRIY

-684 KHDKDAYKTK
+684 KPDREAFKTK
-694 PADYIRSTQKALT
+694 PSDYIRSTQKYLT
-707 FVFDAKGASG
+707 FVFDAKGGSG

-749 VGSEMNA
+749 VGSELNP
-756 VLALDLHTTGD
+756 VLALDIHTIGD

-784 PQIERV
+784 PQIKRV

-807 AAAQVEPTMQSV
+807 AEAQVEPTMQSV
-819 DLPTDSL
+819 DLPADAL
-826 QKYGTLREFANNYIL
+826 AQNGTLKEFANNYIL
-841 ALDIRKDAPAA
+841 AIDIRKDAPLTE
-852 DSIDVAIAKLT
+852 SIDVAIAKLT
-863 VAGKPVAVRNADPKG
+863 VSGKPITVRDADPKG
-878 SYKLVNIFNHPASDD
+878 SYKLVNIFNHPASGN
-893 NKVVTVT
+893 NKEVTVT

-910 PNGNTLK
+910 PDGKVLK

-924 FLPAHKG
+924 FLPSHEG
-931 EVITLTIDTIALRS
+931 EVVTLTIDSINLRR

-954 DHTDENKLLS
+954 DHTVKSKLLS
-964 TGDNNMLKQTGV
+964 TGDNNILKQTGV
-976 RTFISQEQDGS
+976 RTFTSQEQDGS
-987 LTVYYKGS
+987 LTVYFKGS
-995 NTYAYGWAARVESV
+995 DTYTFGWAARVESV

-1014 FVEKVSATALPA
+1014 FVKKVSATALPV

-1072 YATGAIKEFDE
+1072 YATGAISEFDE
-1083 AHLIATVKPL
+1083 AHLIATVKPQ
-1093 ATQTDVIF
+1093 ATQTEVIF
-1101 KLDPADTLTLPRTQY
+1101 KFDPADILKLPRTQY

-1126 LKAGTPISVSAKS
+1126 LKVGTPISVTAKS
-1139 VTIGGT
+1139 VTIGGA
-1145 KHDVTQEKPFDTK
+1145 KYDVKQEKPFDTK
-1158 TRQGG
+1158 TRKGG

-1170 GSSSAATYKSLAA
+1170 GSSSAASYKSLAA

-1205 YPEAVLLERVPGA
+1205 YPEAVLLERIPGV

-1229 GNSRDEVVL
+1229 GNTRDEVVL

-1243 DKPTG
+1243 NKPTG
-1248 DNAYRRYYGVMTV
+1248 DDAHRRAYGVMTV

-1295 MDNCYVY
+1295 MDNCHVY

-1308 TGYNMSPH
+1308 SNYNMSPS
-1316 LVKIEGASNPHAQ
+1316 LVKVEGASNPHAQ
-1329 SCDVV
+1329 SCDVL

-1397 APQREYI
+1397 APQRDYS

-1413 AKVFGNDFDLTQPE
+1413 AKIIGNDFDLTQPK
-1427 ASKLSNLIGISVREV
+1427 AYKLSNLVGINVREV

-1461 TSRAFTASKV
+1461 TSRAFAASKV

-1478 NTALARDGKCT
+1478 NTAIARDGKCT

-1502 LSDNILQNRDGGGI
+1502 ISDNILQNRDGGSI
-1516 LFSNQT
+1516 LFSNQP

-1551 YDATNYQEA
+1551 YDATNYQQA

-1570 VAFVSD
+1570 VPFVSD

-1591 PHAAVTTDIIG
+1591 PHAAITTDILG
-1602 TARDNEHPTVGAYEQ
+1602 TARDKEHPTVGAYEQ
-1617 DPNVSDEAPKLINKQ
+1617 DPNVSNEAPKLTNKQ

-1650 TDVYLMTIAKGE
+1650 TDVYLMTIVKGE
-1662 EATTAPDAAMIRDKG
+1662 KAPDAAAIRDKG

-1685 RATEFT
+1685 RTTEFT

-1703 YGLLHGTLNNKNAER
+1703 YGLLHGTLNNKDAEP
-1718 ELLFTFTTTYMPTQV
+1718 ELLFTFTTTYMPTRV

-1745 DVVYSGTNSFVG
+1745 DVVYSGTNSFAG

-1762 DFTRSLNQIAEMAGD
+1762 DFTRSRNQIAEMAGE

-1786 KGKIPQRGFSLM
+1786 KSKIPQRGFSLM

-1857 LAIAPVSINLGQQA
+1857 LAIAPVTINLGQQA

-1880 VAPYSYEWSQGDSL
+1880 VAPYSYKWSQGDSL
-1894 QTVSVAPTQTT
+1894 QTVSVTPTQTT

-1946 EEPYSQK
+1946 EEPYNQK

-1982 ADTTYTGDFA
+1982 VDTTYTGNFQ

-2002 GQELEAKSKQYVV
+2002 GQEQEGKSKQYVV
-2015 AYCPGDNPA
+2015 AYCPGDNPQ
-2024 WGTYNPIVTVMPSSD
+2024 WGSYNPVVTVMPGSD

-2061 GDKNYGRPAFEEGSF
+2061 GDKNYGRPAFKEGSF

-2122 FSIQSS
+2122 FFVQSS

-2138 DNLHIKQDASAK
+2138 DNLHIKQDASTK
-2150 PAKEQIALEVMAT
+2150 PAKEQIALEVVAT
-2163 TETTAQVRWQ
+2163 TESTAQIRWQ
-2173 ALPTQVSYTVSYRPA
+2173 TLPTQVSYTVSYRPV

-2212 DGYVYTTLEGLQM
+2212 DGYVYTTLEGLQA

-2240 LQTVAQGKTTFTTQ
+2240 MQTVAQGKTTFT
-2254 AIDGKLDAKL
+2254 I
-2264 VAGSLQAQSF
+2264 QS
-2274 SISFATIAKAE
+2274 
-2285 SYMVELAKVDKEGN
+2285 
-2299 TKAVDIISIAADG
+2299 
-2312 SPLGELSPLQGPP
+2312 
-2325 TLQDGRITLPFVDL
+2325 
-2339 SEQTAYHVTITARQG
+2339 
-2354 ETRLCSE
+2354 
-2361 QLIIVTP
+2361 
-2368 QATAIDAINGETA
+2368 TAINAINGETA
-2381 RVIAT
+2381 RVVAT
-2386 PEGILVLG
+2386 PEGILVIG
-2394 LQGATIE
+2394 LQGATVE
-2401 LYTASGAQVGHYQIT
+2401 LYTASGAQIGCYQIT
-2416 EPEQLIAEQLQSGV
+2416 EPEQLIAEQLQSGI
-2430 YVVAA
+2430 YIVAA
-2435 HKAGEVR
+2435 HKAGAVR

>member
-34 STSGNN
+34 STYGNN

-54 GGADGNAQA
+54 GGADGNALA
-63 NKAGKIVF
+63 GKTGKIVF
-71 MPEQAGKCI
+71 TPEQAGKCI

-103 FTQYGSPKERDI
+103 FPQYGSPYERDI
-115 IKKFTKADRPTLP
+115 IKKFAKADRPTLP

-163 PAIKVASVLEDK
+163 PAIKITSILEDK

-204 QLTALHYKLS
+204 KLTALHYKLS
-214 ETKPSDITAI
+214 NTKPSDITAI
-224 YLYEANSRKPKQLDA
+224 YLYEVNSRKPKQLDA
-239 DKLLGKTTEVSAE
+239 SKLLGKTTEVSAE

-266 NHALVLVVDLKS
+266 NYDLVLVVDLKS

-285 INVATTK
+285 IDVATTK

-297 GDHEVTLQEPK
+297 SDHAVTLQKPK
-308 TLTVE
+308 PLTVE
-313 DAYALAKTPQ
+313 DAYALAKTPK
-323 TYTVGDKSLT
+323 THTVGNKSLT

-339 KYDPISEKFDGYAV
+339 KHEPISEKFDGYAV
-353 FKPETTGKVI
+353 FKPETAGKVI

-398 IKLNSEKA
+398 IKLNKEKA
-406 YKATSTAPDGSLTI
+406 YKATSTASDGSLTI
-420 RLVTNTGV
+420 RLVTNTGT

-461 MPINASVKQVGIVA
+461 MPINASVKQVGMVA
-475 FTLVAT
+475 FTLVAQ
-481 GTKDPVTLQSLDLS
+481 GTKDPVTLQRLDLS
-495 SISKTTDVAQ
+495 SISKTTDIAQ

-515 NFTKAK
+515 DFTKAK
-521 EIARW
+521 EIAHW
-526 DFAQTLT
+526 DFAQALI

-542 REGANHFYLAVD
+542 REGANHFYLVVD
-554 LQETASKGNKVNLS
+554 LQETANKGGKINLS
-568 IDKLHLSAG
+568 IDKIHLSAG
-577 EKTLPEQE
+577 EKTLPEKE

-596 KMVLTRGK
+596 KMVLTLGK
-604 HHVKVYETWDFTP
+604 HHVKVYEPWDFTP
-617 QLKHHLTTGYDTDAG
+617 QLKHSLTTGYDTDAG

-640 TAPDNVIQL
+640 TTPDNVIQL

-657 YYPYGGGNPTLRIY
+657 YSSWGSKPTLRIY

-684 KHDKDAYKTK
+684 KPNKDAYKTK
-694 PADYIRSTQKALT
+694 PSDYIRSTQKYLT
-707 FVFDAKGASG
+707 FVFDAKGGSG

-749 VGSEMNA
+749 VGSELNP
-756 VLALDLHTTGD
+756 VLALDIHTIGD

-784 PQIERV
+784 PQIKRV

-801 DANKLI
+801 EANKLI
-807 AAAQVEPTMQSV
+807 AEAQVEPTMQSV
-819 DLPTDSL
+819 DLPADAL
-826 QKYGTLREFANNYIL
+826 AKNGTLKEFANNYIL
-841 ALDIRKDAPAA
+841 AIDIRKDAPLTE
-852 DSIDVAIAKLT
+852 SIDVAIAKLT
-863 VAGKPVAVRNADPKG
+863 VSGKPITVRDADPKG
-878 SYKLVNIFNHPASDD
+878 SYKLVNIFNHPASGD
-893 NKVVTVT
+893 NKEVTVT

-910 PNGNTLK
+910 PDGKVLK

-924 FLPAHKG
+924 FLPSHEG
-931 EVITLTIDTIALRS
+931 EVVTLTIDSINLRR

-954 DHTDENKLLS
+954 DHTVKSKLLS
-964 TGDNNMLKQTGV
+964 TGDNNILKQTGV
-976 RTFISQEQDGS
+976 RTFTSQEQDGS
-987 LTVYYKGS
+987 LTVYFKGS
-995 NTYAYGWAARVESV
+995 DTYTFGWAARVESV

-1014 FVEKVSATALPA
+1014 FVEKVSATALPV

-1072 YATGAIKEFDE
+1072 YATGAISEFDE
-1083 AHLIATVKPL
+1083 AHLIATVKPQ
-1093 ATQTDVIF
+1093 ATQTEVIF
-1101 KLDPADTLTLPRTQY
+1101 KFDPADILKLPRTQY

-1126 LKAGTPISVSAKS
+1126 LKVGTPISVTAKS
-1139 VTIGGT
+1139 VTIGGA
-1145 KHDVTQEKPFDTK
+1145 KYDVKQEKPFDTK
-1158 TRQGG
+1158 TRKGG

-1170 GSSSAATYKSLAA
+1170 GSSSAASYKSLAA

-1205 YPEAVLLERVPGA
+1205 YPEAVLLERIPGV

-1229 GNSRDEVVL
+1229 GNTRDEVVL

-1243 DKPTG
+1243 NKPTG
-1248 DNAYRRYYGVMTV
+1248 DDAHRRAYGVMTV

-1295 MDNCYVY
+1295 MDNCHVY

-1308 TGYNMSPH
+1308 SNYNMSPS
-1316 LVKIEGASNPHAQ
+1316 LVKVEGASNPHAQ
-1329 SCDVV
+1329 SCDVL

-1362 YTVRN
+1362 YTVRK

-1397 APQREYI
+1397 APQRDYS

-1413 AKVFGNDFDLTQPE
+1413 AKIIGNDFDLTQPK
-1427 ASKLSNLIGISVREV
+1427 AYKLSNLVGINVREV

-1461 TSRAFTASKV
+1461 TSRAFAASKV

-1478 NTALARDGKCT
+1478 NTAIARDGKCT

-1502 LSDNILQNRDGGGI
+1502 ISDNILQNRDGGGI
-1516 LFSNQT
+1516 LFSNQP

-1551 YDATNYQEA
+1551 YDATNYQQA
-1560 TKSTASKVVE
+1560 TKSTVSKVVE
-1570 VAFVSD
+1570 VPFVSD

-1591 PHAAVTTDIIG
+1591 PHAAITTDILG
-1602 TARDNEHPTVGAYEQ
+1602 TARDKEHPTVGAYEQ
-1617 DPNVSDEAPKLINKQ
+1617 DPNVSNEAPKLTNKQ

-1650 TDVYLMTIAKGE
+1650 TDVYLMTIVKGE
-1662 EATTAPDAAMIRDKG
+1662 KAPDAAAIRDKG

-1685 RATEFT
+1685 RTTEFT

-1703 YGLLHGTLNNKNAER
+1703 YGLLHGTLNNKDAEP
-1718 ELLFTFTTTYMPTQV
+1718 ELLFTFTTTYMPTRV

-1745 DVVYSGTNSFVG
+1745 DVVYSGTNSFAG

-1762 DFTRSLNQIAEMAGD
+1762 DFTRSRNQIAEIAGD

-1807 DGGTRITLPATE
+1807 NGGTRITLPATE

-1857 LAIAPVSINLGQQA
+1857 LAIAPVTINLGQQA

-1880 VAPYSYEWSQGDSL
+1880 VAPYSYKWSQGDSL
-1894 QTVSVAPTQTT
+1894 QTISVAPTQTT

-1982 ADTTYTGDFA
+1982 ADTTYTGNYQ

-2002 GQELEAKSKQYVV
+2002 GQEQEGKSKQYVV
-2015 AYCPGDNPA
+2015 AYCPGDNPQ
-2024 WGTYNPIVTVMPSSD
+2024 WGSYNPVVTVMPGSD
-2039 RKVQLEGV
+2039 CKAQLEGV

-2061 GDKNYGRPAFEEGSF
+2061 GDKNYGRPAFKEGSF

-2122 FSIQSS
+2122 FSVQSS

-2138 DNLHIKQDASAK
+2138 DNLHIKQDASTK
-2150 PAKEQIALEVMAT
+2150 PAKEQIALEVVAT
-2163 TETTAQVRWQ
+2163 TESTAQIRWQ
-2173 ALPTQVSYTVSYRPA
+2173 TLPTQVSYTVSYRPV

-2212 DGYVYTTLEGLQM
+2212 DGYVYTTLEGLQT

-2240 LQTVAQGKTTFTTQ
+2240 MQTVAQGKTTFT
-2254 AIDGKLDAKL
+2254 I
-2264 VAGSLQAQSF
+2264 
-2274 SISFATIAKAE
+2274 
-2285 SYMVELAKVDKEGN
+2285 
-2299 TKAVDIISIAADG
+2299 
-2312 SPLGELSPLQGPP
+2312 
-2325 TLQDGRITLPFVDL
+2325 
-2339 SEQTAYHVTITARQG
+2339 
-2354 ETRLCSE
+2354 
-2361 QLIIVTP
+2361 
-2368 QATAIDAINGETA
+2368 QATAINAIDGETA
-2381 RVIAT
+2381 RVVAT
-2386 PEGILVLG
+2386 PEGILVMG
-2394 LQGATIE
+2394 LQGATVE
-2401 LYTASGAQVGHYQIT
+2401 LYTASGAQIGRYQIT
-2416 EPEQLIAEQLQSGV
+2416 EPEQLIAEQLQSGI
-2430 YVVAA
+2430 YIVAA
-2435 HKAGEVR
+2435 HKAGAVR

>member
-34 STSGNN
+34 SIYGNN

-103 FTQYGSPKERDI
+103 FPQYGSPYERDI
-115 IKKFTKADRPTLP
+115 IKKFAKADRPTLP

-146 KANPGAGFKII
+146 KTNPGAGFKII

-163 PAIKVASVLEDK
+163 PAIKITSILEDK

-204 QLTALHYKLS
+204 KLTALHYKLS
-214 ETKPSDITAI
+214 NTKPSDITAI
-224 YLYEANSRKPKQLDA
+224 YLYEVNSRKPKQLDA
-239 DKLLGKTTEVSAE
+239 DKLLGKTTEISAE

-285 INVATTK
+285 IDVATTK

-297 GDHEVTLQEPK
+297 GDHAVTLQEPK
-308 TLTVE
+308 PLTVE
-313 DAYALAKTPQ
+313 DAYALAKTPK
-323 TYTVGDKSLT
+323 TYTVGNKSLT

-339 KYDPISEKFDGYAV
+339 KYEPISEKFDGYAV

-371 LFSYSS
+371 LFGYSS
-377 IGRADLV
+377 INRADLV
-384 EVYNGSEVNADNLI
+384 EVYNGSAVNADNLI
-398 IKLNSEKA
+398 IKLNKEKA
-406 YKATSTAPDGSLTI
+406 YKATSTASDGSLTI
-420 RLVTNTGV
+420 RLVTNAGN

-461 MPINASVKQVGIVA
+461 MPINASVKKVGMVA
-475 FTLVAT
+475 FTLVAQ
-481 GTKDPVTLQSLDLS
+481 GTKDPVTLQRLDLS
-495 SISKTTDVAQ
+495 SISKTTDIAQ

-515 NFTKAK
+515 DFTKAK
-521 EIARW
+521 EIAHW
-526 DFAQTLT
+526 DFAQALT

-542 REGANHFYLAVD
+542 REGANHFYLVVD
-554 LQETASKGNKVNLS
+554 LQETANKGGKINLS
-568 IDKLHLSAG
+568 IDKIHLSAG
-577 EKTLPEQE
+577 EKTLPEKE

-596 KMVLTRGK
+596 KMVLTLGK
-604 HHVKVYETWDFTP
+604 HHVKVYEPWDFTP
-617 QLKHHLTTGYDTDAG
+617 QLKHSLTTGYDTDAG

-640 TAPDNVIQL
+640 TAPNNVIQL

-657 YYPYGGGNPTLRIY
+657 YSSWGSKPTLRIY

-684 KHDKDAYKTK
+684 KPDREAFKTK
-694 PADYIRSTQKALT
+694 PSDYIRSTQKYLT
-707 FVFDAKGASG
+707 FVFDAKGGSG

-733 KVDSAA
+733 KVDSAS
-739 AKQIELPFIA
+739 AKQLELPFIA
-749 VGSEMNA
+749 VGSDLNP
-756 VLALDLHTTGD
+756 VLALDIHTIGD
-767 RKPIHMDGL
+767 RKPILVDGL

-784 PQIERV
+784 PQIKRV

-807 AAAQVEPTMQSV
+807 AEAQVEPTMQSV
-819 DLPTDSL
+819 DLPADAL
-826 QKYGTLREFANNYIL
+826 AQNGTLKEFANNYIL
-841 ALDIRKDAPAA
+841 AIDIRKDAPLTE
-852 DSIDVAIAKLT
+852 SIDVAIAKLT
-863 VAGKPVAVRNADPKG
+863 VSGKPITVRDADPKG
-878 SYKLVNIFNHPASDD
+878 SYKLVNIFNHPASGD

-910 PNGNTLK
+910 PDGKVLK

-924 FLPAHKG
+924 FLPAHEG
-931 EVITLTIDTIALRS
+931 EVVTLTIDSINLRR

-954 DHTDENKLLS
+954 DHTVKSKLLS
-964 TGDNNMLKQTGV
+964 TGDNNILKQTGV
-976 RTFISQEQDGS
+976 RTFTSQEQDGS
-987 LTVYYKGS
+987 LTVYFKGS
-995 NTYAYGWAARVESV
+995 DTYTFGWAARVESV

-1014 FVEKVSATALPA
+1014 FVEKVSATALPV

-1072 YATGAIKEFDE
+1072 YATGAISEFDE
-1083 AHLIATVKPL
+1083 AHLIATVKPQ
-1093 ATQTDVIF
+1093 ATQTEVIF
-1101 KLDPADTLTLPRTQY
+1101 KFDPADILKLPRTQY

-1126 LKAGTPISVSAKS
+1126 LKVGTPISVVAKS
-1139 VTIGGT
+1139 VTAGGT
-1145 KHDVTQEKPFDTK
+1145 KYDVTQEKPFDTK
-1158 TRQGG
+1158 TRKGG

-1170 GSSSAATYKSLAA
+1170 GSSSAASYKSLAA

-1205 YPEAVLLERVPGA
+1205 YPEAVLLERIPGA

-1243 DKPTG
+1243 SKPTG
-1248 DNAYRRYYGVMTV
+1248 DDAHRRAYGVMTV

-1295 MDNCYVY
+1295 MDNCHVY

-1308 TGYNMSPH
+1308 MNYNMSPS
-1316 LVKIEGASNPHAQ
+1316 LVKVEGASNPHAQ

-1334 VENSLFEGGHIALQ
+1334 IENSLFEGGHIALQ

-1397 APQREYI
+1397 APQRDYS

-1413 AKVFGNDFDLTQPE
+1413 AKIIGNDFDLTQPK
-1427 ASKLSNLIGISVREV
+1427 AYKLSDLVGINVREV

-1461 TSRAFTASKV
+1461 TSRAFAASKV

-1478 NTALARDGKCT
+1478 NTAIARDGKCT

-1502 LSDNILQNRDGGGI
+1502 ISDNILQNRDGGGI
-1516 LFSNQT
+1516 LFSNQA

-1591 PHAAVTTDIIG
+1591 PHAAVTMDLIG
-1602 TARDNEHPTVGAYEQ
+1602 TARDKEHPTVGAYEQ
-1617 DPNVSDEAPKLINKQ
+1617 DPNVTDEAPKLTNKQ

-1650 TDVYLMTIAKGE
+1650 TDVYLMTIVKGE
-1662 EATTAPDAAMIRDKG
+1662 KAPDAATIRDKG

-1685 RATEFT
+1685 RTTEFT

-1703 YGLLHGTLNNKNAER
+1703 YGLLHGTLNNKDAEP
-1718 ELLFTFTTTYMPTQV
+1718 ELLFTFTTTYMPTRV

-1745 DVVYSGTNSFVG
+1745 DVVYSGTNSFAG

-1786 KGKIPQRGFSLM
+1786 KVKIPQRGFSLM
-1798 ADRPVYMRI
+1798 ADRTVYMRI

-1946 EEPYSQK
+1946 EEPYNQK

-1982 ADTTYTGDFA
+1982 VDTTYTGNFQ

-2002 GQELEAKSKQYVV
+2002 GQELEGKSKQYVV
-2015 AYCPGDNPA
+2015 AYCPGDNPQ
-2024 WGTYNPIVTVMPSSD
+2024 WGSYNPVVTVMPGSD

-2047 YLTNTAWVKSFATQ
+2047 YLTNTAWVKSFATK
-2061 GDKNYGRPAFEEGSF
+2061 GDKNFGRPAFEDGSF

-2122 FSIQSS
+2122 FSILSS

-2173 ALPTQVSYTVSYRPA
+2173 ALPTQVSYTVSYRPV

-2212 DGYVYTTLEGLQM
+2212 DGYVYTTLEGLQT

-2240 LQTVAQGKTTFTTQ
+2240 MQTVAQGKTTFT
-2254 AIDGKLDAKL
+2254 I
-2264 VAGSLQAQSF
+2264 
-2274 SISFATIAKAE
+2274 
-2285 SYMVELAKVDKEGN
+2285 
-2299 TKAVDIISIAADG
+2299 
-2312 SPLGELSPLQGPP
+2312 
-2325 TLQDGRITLPFVDL
+2325 
-2339 SEQTAYHVTITARQG
+2339 
-2354 ETRLCSE
+2354 
-2361 QLIIVTP
+2361 
-2368 QATAIDAINGETA
+2368 QATAINAIDGETA
-2381 RVIAT
+2381 RVVAT
-2386 PEGILVLG
+2386 PEGILVMG
-2394 LQGATIE
+2394 LQGATVE
-2401 LYTASGAQVGHYQIT
+2401 LYTASGAQIGRYQIT
-2416 EPEQLIAEQLQSGV
+2416 EPEQLIAEQLQSGI
-2430 YVVAA
+2430 YIVAA
-2435 HKAGEVR
+2435 HKADAVR

>member
-1 MQRTVTTTLLLLCW
+1 
-15 LLLPPIVWGQE
+15 
-26 DNTLLMPT
+26 MPT
-34 STSGNN
+34 SIYGNN

-63 NKAGKIVF
+63 GKTGKIVF

-86 LALAN
+86 LALDN

-103 FTQYGSPKERDI
+103 FPQYGSPYERDI
-115 IKKFTKADRPTLP
+115 IKKFAKADRPTLP

-163 PAIKVASVLEDK
+163 PAIKIASILEDK

-204 QLTALHYKLS
+204 KLTALHYKLS
-214 ETKPSDITAI
+214 NTKPSDITAI
-224 YLYEANSRKPKQLDA
+224 YLYEVNSRKPKQLDA
-239 DKLLGKTTEVSAE
+239 SKLLGKTTEVSAE

-266 NHALVLVVDLKS
+266 NYDLVLVVDLKS

-285 INVATTK
+285 IDVATTK

-297 GDHEVTLQEPK
+297 GDHAVTLQEPK
-308 TLTVE
+308 PLTVE
-313 DAYALAKTPQ
+313 DAYALAKTPK

-339 KYDPISEKFDGYAV
+339 KHEPISEKFDGYAV
-353 FKPETTGKVI
+353 FKPETAGKVI

-398 IKLNSEKA
+398 IKLNKEKA
-406 YKATSTAPDGSLTI
+406 YKATSTASDGSLTI
-420 RLVTNTGV
+420 RLVTNAGT

-461 MPINASVKQVGIVA
+461 MPINASVKQVGMVA
-475 FTLVAT
+475 FTLVAQ
-481 GTKDPVTLQSLDLS
+481 GTKDPVTLQRLDLS
-495 SISKTTDVAQ
+495 SISKTTDIAQ

-515 NFTKAK
+515 DFTKAK
-521 EIARW
+521 EIAHW
-526 DFAQTLT
+526 DFAQALT

-542 REGANHFYLAVD
+542 REGANHFYLVVD
-554 LQETASKGNKVNLS
+554 LQETANKGGKINLS
-568 IDKLHLSAG
+568 IDKIHLSAG
-577 EKTLPEQE
+577 EKTLPEKE

-596 KMVLTRGK
+596 KMVLTLGK
-604 HHVKVYETWDFTP
+604 HHVKVYEPWDFTP
-617 QLKHHLTTGYDTDAG
+617 QLKHSLTTGYDTDAG

-640 TAPDNVIQL
+640 TAPNNVIQL

-657 YYPYGGGNPTLRIY
+657 YSSWGSKPTLRIY

-684 KHDKDAYKTK
+684 KPDREAFKTK
-694 PADYIRSTQKALT
+694 PSDYIRSTQKYLT
-707 FVFDAKGASG
+707 FVFDAKGGSS

-749 VGSEMNA
+749 VGSELNP
-756 VLALDLHTTGD
+756 VLALDIHTIGD

-784 PQIERV
+784 PQIKRV

-807 AAAQVEPTMQSV
+807 AEAQVEPTMQSV
-819 DLPTDSL
+819 DLPADAL
-826 QKYGTLREFANNYIL
+826 AKNGTLKEFANNYIL
-841 ALDIRKDAPAA
+841 AIDIRKDAPLTE
-852 DSIDVAIAKLT
+852 SIDVAIAKLT
-863 VAGKPVAVRNADPKG
+863 VSGKPITVRDADPKG
-878 SYKLVNIFNHPASDD
+878 SYKLVNIFNHPASGD
-893 NKVVTVT
+893 NKEVTVT

-910 PNGNTLK
+910 PDGKVLK

-924 FLPAHKG
+924 FLPAHEG
-931 EVITLTIDTIALRS
+931 EVVTLTIDSINLRR

-954 DHTDENKLLS
+954 DHKNESKLLS
-964 TGDNNMLKQTGV
+964 TGDNNILKQTGV
-976 RTFISQEQDGS
+976 RTFTSQEQDGS
-987 LTVYYKGS
+987 LTVYFKGS
-995 NTYAYGWAARVESV
+995 DTYTFGWAARVESV

-1014 FVEKVSATALPA
+1014 FVEKVSATALPV

-1072 YATGAIKEFDE
+1072 YATEAISEFDE
-1083 AHLIATVKPL
+1083 AHLIATVKPQ
-1093 ATQTDVIF
+1093 ATQTEVIF
-1101 KLDPADTLTLPRTQY
+1101 KFDPADILKLPRTQY

-1126 LKAGTPISVSAKS
+1126 LKVGTPISIAAKS
-1139 VTIGGT
+1139 VTIGGS
-1145 KHDVTQEKPFDTK
+1145 KYDVKQEKPFDTK
-1158 TRQGG
+1158 TRKGG

-1170 GSSSAATYKSLAA
+1170 GSSSAASYKSLAA

-1205 YPEAVLLERVPGA
+1205 YPEAVLLERIPGV

-1229 GNSRDEVVL
+1229 GNTRDEVVL

-1243 DKPTG
+1243 NKPTG
-1248 DNAYRRYYGVMTV
+1248 DDAHRRAYGVMTV

-1295 MDNCYVY
+1295 MDNCHVY

-1308 TGYNMSPH
+1308 SNYNMSPS
-1316 LVKIEGASNPHAQ
+1316 LVKVEGASNPHAQ
-1329 SCDVV
+1329 SCDVL

-1397 APQREYI
+1397 APQRDYS

-1413 AKVFGNDFDLTQPE
+1413 AKIIGNDFDLTQPK
-1427 ASKLSNLIGISVREV
+1427 AYKLSNLVGINVREV

-1461 TSRAFTASKV
+1461 TSRAFAASKV

-1478 NTALARDGKCT
+1478 NTAIARDGKCT

-1502 LSDNILQNRDGGGI
+1502 ISDNILQNRDGGGI
-1516 LFSNQT
+1516 LFSNQP

-1551 YDATNYQEA
+1551 YDATNYQQA

-1570 VAFVSD
+1570 VPFVSD

-1591 PHAAVTTDIIG
+1591 PHAAITTDILG
-1602 TARDNEHPTVGAYEQ
+1602 TARDKEHPTVGAYEQ
-1617 DPNVSDEAPKLINKQ
+1617 DPNVSNEAPKLTNKQ

-1650 TDVYLMTIAKGE
+1650 TDVYLMTIVKGE
-1662 EATTAPDAAMIRDKG
+1662 KAPDAAAIRDKG

-1685 RATEFT
+1685 RTTEFT

-1703 YGLLHGTLNNKNAER
+1703 YGLLHGTLNNKDAEP
-1718 ELLFTFTTTYMPTQV
+1718 ELLFTFTTTYMPTRV

-1745 DVVYSGTNSFVG
+1745 DVVYSGTNSFAG

-1762 DFTRSLNQIAEMAGD
+1762 DFTRSRNQIAEMAGE

-1786 KGKIPQRGFSLM
+1786 KSKIPQRGFSLM

-1857 LAIAPVSINLGQQA
+1857 LAIAPVTINLGQQA

-1880 VAPYSYEWSQGDSL
+1880 VAPYSYKWSQGDSL
-1894 QTVSVAPTQTT
+1894 QTVSVTPTQTT

-1946 EEPYSQK
+1946 EEPYNQK

-1982 ADTTYTGDFA
+1982 VDTTYTGNFQ

-2002 GQELEAKSKQYVV
+2002 GQEQEGKSKQYVV
-2015 AYCPGDNPA
+2015 AYCPGDNPQ
-2024 WGTYNPIVTVMPSSD
+2024 WGSYNPVVTVMPGSD

-2061 GDKNYGRPAFEEGSF
+2061 GDKNYGRPAFKEGSF

-2138 DNLHIKQDASAK
+2138 DNLHIKQDASTK
-2150 PAKEQIALEVMAT
+2150 PAKEQIALEVVAT
-2163 TETTAQVRWQ
+2163 TESTAQIRWQ
-2173 ALPTQVSYTVSYRPA
+2173 TLPTQVSYTVSYRPV

-2212 DGYVYTTLEGLQM
+2212 DGYVYTTLEGLQT

-2240 LQTVAQGKTTFTTQ
+2240 MQTVAQGKTTFT
-2254 AIDGKLDAKL
+2254 I
-2264 VAGSLQAQSF
+2264 
-2274 SISFATIAKAE
+2274 
-2285 SYMVELAKVDKEGN
+2285 
-2299 TKAVDIISIAADG
+2299 
-2312 SPLGELSPLQGPP
+2312 
-2325 TLQDGRITLPFVDL
+2325 
-2339 SEQTAYHVTITARQG
+2339 
-2354 ETRLCSE
+2354 
-2361 QLIIVTP
+2361 
-2368 QATAIDAINGETA
+2368 QATAINAIDGETA
-2381 RVIAT
+2381 RVVAT
-2386 PEGILVLG
+2386 PEGILVIG
-2394 LQGATIE
+2394 LQGATVE
-2401 LYTASGAQVGHYQIT
+2401 LYTASGAQIGRYQIT
-2416 EPEQLIAEQLQSGV
+2416 EPEQLIAEQLQSGI
-2430 YVVAA
+2430 YIVAA
-2435 HKAGEVR
+2435 HKAGAVR

>member
-34 STSGNN
+34 STYGNN

-54 GGADGNAQA
+54 GGADGNALA
-63 NKAGKIVF
+63 GKTGKIVF
-71 MPEQAGKCI
+71 TPEQAGKCI

-103 FTQYGSPKERDI
+103 FPQYGSPYERDI
-115 IKKFTKADRPTLP
+115 IKKFAKADRPTLP

-163 PAIKVASVLEDK
+163 PAIKIASILEDK

-204 QLTALHYKLS
+204 KLTALHYKLS
-214 ETKPSDITAI
+214 DTKPSDITAI
-224 YLYEANSRKPKQLDA
+224 YLYEVNSRKPKQLDA
-239 DKLLGKTTEVSAE
+239 SNLLGKTTEVSAE

-266 NHALVLVVDLKS
+266 NYDLVLVVDLKS

-285 INVATTK
+285 IDVATTK

-297 GDHEVTLQEPK
+297 GDHAVTLQAPK

-313 DAYALAKTPQ
+313 DAYALAKTPK
-323 TYTVGDKSLT
+323 TYTVGNKSLT

-339 KYDPISEKFDGYAV
+339 KHEPISEKFDGYAV
-353 FKPETTGKVI
+353 FKPETAGKVI

-398 IKLNSEKA
+398 IKLNKEKA
-406 YKATSTAPDGSLTI
+406 YKATSTASDGSLTI
-420 RLVTNTGV
+420 RLVTNTGT

-461 MPINASVKQVGIVA
+461 MPINASVKQVGMVA
-475 FTLVAT
+475 FTLVAQ
-481 GTKDPVTLQSLDLS
+481 GTKDPVTLQRLDLS
-495 SISKTTDVAQ
+495 SISKTTDIAQ

-515 NFTKAK
+515 DFTKAK
-521 EIARW
+521 EIAHW
-526 DFAQTLT
+526 DFAQALT

-542 REGANHFYLAVD
+542 REGANHFYLVVD
-554 LQETASKGNKVNLS
+554 LQETANKGGKINLS
-568 IDKLHLSAG
+568 IDKIHLSAG
-577 EKTLPEQE
+577 EKTLPEKE

-596 KMVLTRGK
+596 KMVLTLGK
-604 HHVKVYETWDFTP
+604 HHVKVYEPWDFTP
-617 QLKHHLTTGYDTDAG
+617 QLKHSLTTGYDTDAG

-640 TAPDNVIQL
+640 TAPNNVIQL

-657 YYPYGGGNPTLRIY
+657 YSSWGSKPTLRIY

-684 KHDKDAYKTK
+684 KPDREAFKTK
-694 PADYIRSTQKALT
+694 PADYIRSTQKYLT
-707 FVFDAKGASG
+707 FVFDAKGGSG

-749 VGSEMNA
+749 VGSELNP
-756 VLALDLHTTGD
+756 VLALDIHTIGD

-784 PQIERV
+784 PQIKRV

-807 AAAQVEPTMQSV
+807 AEAQVEPTMQSV
-819 DLPTDSL
+819 DLPADAL
-826 QKYGTLREFANNYIL
+826 AQNGTLKEFANNYIL
-841 ALDIRKDAPAA
+841 AIDIRKDAPLTE
-852 DSIDVAIAKLT
+852 SIDVAIAKLT
-863 VAGKPVAVRNADPKG
+863 VSGKSITVRDADPKG
-878 SYKLVNIFNHPASDD
+878 SYKLVNIFNHPASSN
-893 NKVVTVT
+893 NKEVTVT

-910 PNGNTLK
+910 PDGKVLK

-924 FLPAHKG
+924 FLPAHEG
-931 EVITLTIDTIALRS
+931 EVVTLTIDSINLRR

-954 DHTDENKLLS
+954 DHKNESKLLS
-964 TGDNNMLKQTGV
+964 TGDNNILKQTGV
-976 RTFISQEQDGS
+976 RTFTSQEQDGS
-987 LTVYYKGS
+987 LTVYFKGS
-995 NTYAYGWAARVESV
+995 DTYTFGWAARVESV

-1014 FVEKVSATALPA
+1014 FVKKVSATALPV

-1072 YATGAIKEFDE
+1072 YATGAISEFDE
-1083 AHLIATVKPL
+1083 AHLIATAKPQ
-1093 ATQTDVIF
+1093 ATQTEVIF
-1101 KLDPADTLTLPRTQY
+1101 KFDPADILKLPRTQY

-1126 LKAGTPISVSAKS
+1126 LKVGTPISVTAKS
-1139 VTIGGT
+1139 VTIGGA
-1145 KHDVTQEKPFDTK
+1145 KYDVKQEKPFDTK
-1158 TRQGG
+1158 TRKGG

-1170 GSSSAATYKSLAA
+1170 GSSSAASYKSLAA

-1205 YPEAVLLERVPGA
+1205 YPEAVLLERIPGA

-1229 GNSRDEVVL
+1229 GNTRDEVVL

-1243 DKPTG
+1243 NKPTG
-1248 DNAYRRYYGVMTV
+1248 DDAHRRAYGVMTV

-1295 MDNCYVY
+1295 MDNCHVY

-1308 TGYNMSPH
+1308 SNYNMSPS
-1316 LVKIEGASNPHAQ
+1316 LVKVEGASNPHAQ
-1329 SCDVV
+1329 SCDVL

-1397 APQREYI
+1397 APQRDYS

-1413 AKVFGNDFDLTQPE
+1413 AKIIGNDFDLTQPK
-1427 ASKLSNLIGISVREV
+1427 AYKLSNLVGINVREV

-1461 TSRAFTASKV
+1461 TSRAFAASKV

-1478 NTALARDGKCT
+1478 NTAIARDGKCT

-1502 LSDNILQNRDGGGI
+1502 ISDNILQNRDGGGI
-1516 LFSNQT
+1516 LFSNQP

-1551 YDATNYQEA
+1551 YDATNYQQA

-1570 VAFVSD
+1570 VPFVSD

-1591 PHAAVTTDIIG
+1591 PHAAITTDILG
-1602 TARDNEHPTVGAYEQ
+1602 TARDKEHPTVGAYEQ
-1617 DPNVSDEAPKLINKQ
+1617 DPNVSNEAPKLTNKQ

-1650 TDVYLMTIAKGE
+1650 TDIYLMTIVKGE
-1662 EATTAPDAAMIRDKG
+1662 EAPDAAAIRDKG

-1685 RATEFT
+1685 RTTEFT

-1703 YGLLHGTLNNKNAER
+1703 YGLLHGTLNNKDAEP
-1718 ELLFTFTTTYMPTQV
+1718 ELLFTFTTTYMPTRV

-1745 DVVYSGTNSFVG
+1745 DVVYSGTNSFAG

-1762 DFTRSLNQIAEMAGD
+1762 DFTRSRNQIAEIAGD

-1807 DGGTRITLPATE
+1807 NGGTRITLPATE

-1857 LAIAPVSINLGQQA
+1857 LAIAPVTINLGQQA

-1880 VAPYSYEWSQGDSL
+1880 VAPYSYKWSQGDSL
-1894 QTVSVAPTQTT
+1894 QTISVAPTQTT

-1982 ADTTYTGDFA
+1982 ADTTYTGNFQ

-2002 GQELEAKSKQYVV
+2002 GQEQEGKSKQYVV
-2015 AYCPGDNPA
+2015 AYCPGDNPQ
-2024 WGTYNPIVTVMPSSD
+2024 WGSYNPVVTVMSGSD

-2061 GDKNYGRPAFEEGSF
+2061 GDKNYGRPAFKEGSF

-2138 DNLHIKQDASAK
+2138 DNLHIKQDASTK
-2150 PAKEQIALEVMAT
+2150 PAKEQIALEVVAT
-2163 TETTAQVRWQ
+2163 TESTAQIRWQ
-2173 ALPTQVSYTVSYRPA
+2173 TLPTQVSYTVSYRPV

-2212 DGYVYTTLEGLQM
+2212 DGYVYTTLEGLQA

-2240 LQTVAQGKTTFTTQ
+2240 MQTVAQGKTTFT
-2254 AIDGKLDAKL
+2254 I
-2264 VAGSLQAQSF
+2264 
-2274 SISFATIAKAE
+2274 
-2285 SYMVELAKVDKEGN
+2285 
-2299 TKAVDIISIAADG
+2299 
-2312 SPLGELSPLQGPP
+2312 
-2325 TLQDGRITLPFVDL
+2325 
-2339 SEQTAYHVTITARQG
+2339 
-2354 ETRLCSE
+2354 
-2361 QLIIVTP
+2361 
-2368 QATAIDAINGETA
+2368 QATAINAINGETA
-2381 RVIAT
+2381 RVVAT
-2386 PEGILVLG
+2386 PEGILVIG
-2394 LQGATIE
+2394 LQGATVE
-2401 LYTASGAQVGHYQIT
+2401 LYTASGAQIGCYQIT
-2416 EPEQLIAEQLQSGV
+2416 EPEQLIAEQLQSGI
-2430 YVVAA
+2430 YIVAV
-2435 HKAGEVR
+2435 HKAGAVR

>member
-26 DNTLLMPT
+26 DNELLMPT
-34 STSGNN
+34 ETWSSN

-54 GGADGNAQA
+54 GGADGNALA
-63 NKAGKIVF
+63 SKTGKILF
-71 MPEQAGKCI
+71 TPEQAGKCI

-86 LALAN
+86 LALDN
-91 QDELYILEGSAY
+91 QDELYILEGAAPFSNWS
-103 FTQYGSPKERDI
+103 SPNEKLI
-115 IKKFTKADRPTLP
+115 IRKFTKEDRPTLP

-134 GKSGQITIGSKT
+134 DKSGKLTIGSKT
-146 KANPGAGFKII
+146 KVNPGAGFKII

-163 PAIKVASVLEDK
+163 PAIQVASVLEDK

-266 NHALVLVVDLKS
+266 NYDLVLVVDLKS
-278 DVAAGSR
+278 DVEAGSR
-285 INVATTK
+285 IDVATTK

-308 TLTVE
+308 ALTVE
-313 DAYALAKTPQ
+313 DAYALSKTPQ
-323 TYTVGDKSLT
+323 TYTIGDKSLT

-339 KYDPISEKFDGYAV
+339 KYEPISEKFDGYAV
-353 FKPETTGKVI
+353 FKPETAGKVI

-398 IKLNSEKA
+398 IKLNKETA

-420 RLVTNTGV
+420 RLVTNTGT

-461 MPINASVKQVGIVA
+461 MPINAGVQQVGMVA
-475 FTLVAT
+475 FTLVAK
-481 GTKDPVTLQSLDLS
+481 GTKDPVTLQRLDLS

-515 NFTKAK
+515 DFTKAK

-526 DFAQTLT
+526 DFAEALT
-533 ATLPTPQAL
+533 ATLPMPQVL
-542 REGANHFYLAVD
+542 REGANYFYLAVD
-554 LQETASKGNKVNLS
+554 LQETAHKGNKVNLS
-568 IDKLHLSAG
+568 IDKLYLSAG

-596 KMVLTRGK
+596 KMVLTLGK
-604 HHVKVYETWDFTP
+604 HHIKVYEPWNFTP
-617 QLKHHLTTGYDTDAG
+617 QLKHSLTTGYDTDAG

-640 TAPDNVIQL
+640 TTPDNVIQL

-657 YYPYGGGNPTLRIY
+657 YSSWGSKPTLRIY

-684 KHDKDAYKTK
+684 KSDREAYKTK

-739 AKQIELPFIA
+739 AKQLELPFVA
-749 VGSEMNA
+749 VGSEQNQ

-767 RKPIHMDGL
+767 RNLIHIDGL

-790 ALYATTAEGTL
+790 ALYAATAEGTL

-807 AAAQVEPTMQSV
+807 AEAQVEPTMQSV

-826 QKYGTLREFANNYIL
+826 QKYGMLREFANSYIL
-841 ALDIRKDAPAA
+841 ALDIRKDAPLA
-852 DSIDVAIAKLT
+852 DSIDVAIAKLS
-863 VAGKPVAVRNADPKG
+863 VAGQTVAVRDADPKG

-893 NKVVTVT
+893 NKEVTVT

-924 FLPAHKG
+924 FLPAHEG
-931 EVITLTIDTIALRS
+931 EVITLTIDSIALRS

-954 DHTDENKLLS
+954 DHTDESKLLS

-976 RTFISQEQDGS
+976 KTFVSQEQDGS

-1009 KPRDL
+1009 KPRNL
-1014 FVEKVSATALPA
+1014 FVEKVSAEALPV
-1026 DKQGVLSG
+1026 DEQGVLSG
-1034 SSLPAVRIDLTTA
+1034 SSLPVVRIDLTTA
-1047 GEKGK
+1047 GEQGK

-1072 YATGAIKEFDE
+1072 YTTGAIKEFDE
-1083 AHLIATVKPL
+1083 ARLIATVKPL
-1093 ATQTDVIF
+1093 ATQTDVVF
-1101 KLDPADTLTLPRTQY
+1101 KLDPADTLTLSRTQY

-1126 LKAGTPISVSAKS
+1126 LKAGTPISVSAKG
-1139 VTIGGT
+1139 VTAGGA
-1145 KHDVTQEKPFDTK
+1145 KYDVIQEKPFDTK
-1158 TRQGG
+1158 TREGG

-1170 GSSSAATYKSLAA
+1170 GSSSSATYKSLAA

-1243 DKPTG
+1243 DKPIG
-1248 DNAYRRYYGVMTV
+1248 DDAYRRAYGVMTV

-1316 LVKIEGASNPHAQ
+1316 LVKIEGASRPHAQ

-1413 AKVFGNDFDLTQPE
+1413 VKIIGNDFDLTQPE
-1427 ASKLSNLIGISVREV
+1427 AYKLSNLIGINVREV

-1461 TSRAFTASKV
+1461 TSRAFAASKV

-1478 NTALARDGKCT
+1478 NTAIARDGKCT

-1494 NNTIASSL
+1494 NNTIASSQ

-1516 LFSNQT
+1516 LFSNQA

-1537 SDSKGVLITAKGKK
+1537 SDSEGILITAKGKK
-1551 YDATNYQEA
+1551 YDETNYQEA

-1576 KVLYPKDMTVLPQGA
+1576 KVLYPKDMTVLPQGVQ
-1591 PHAAVTTDIIG
+1591 HAAVTTDILG
-1602 TARDNEHPTVGAYEQ
+1602 ATRDKEHPTVGAYEQ
-1617 DPNVSDEAPKLINKQ
+1617 DPNVTDEAPKLINKE

-1650 TDVYLMTIAKGE
+1650 TDVYLMTIAQGE
-1662 EATTAPDAAMIRDKG
+1662 ETTTAPDAATIRDKG
-1677 RHFTALGK
+1677 THFTALAK
-1685 RATEFT
+1685 RTTEFT
-1691 IMGLEPETTYEV
+1691 IMGLKPETTYEV
-1703 YGLLHGTLNNKNAER
+1703 YGLLHGTLNNKETEP
-1718 ELLFTFTTTYMPTQV
+1718 ELLFTFTTTYMPTRV

-1757 VKVVE
+1757 IKVVE

-1857 LAIAPVSINLGQQA
+1857 LAIAPVTISLGQQA

-1931 GEAMV
+1931 GDAMV

-1946 EEPYSQK
+1946 EEPYNQK

-1982 ADTTYTGDFA
+1982 ADTTYTGAFT

-2002 GQELEAKSKQYVV
+2002 GQELEGHSKQYVV

-2024 WGTYNPIVTVMPSSD
+2024 WGTYNPIVTVMPGSD
-2039 RKVQLEGV
+2039 RKVQLDGV
-2047 YLTNTAWVKSFATQ
+2047 YLTNTAWVKSFATK
-2061 GDKNYGRPAFEEGSF
+2061 GDKNFGRPAFEEGSF
-2076 FIVTITADNGKKVEV
+2076 FIVTITADNGNKVEV

-2097 NKKREVVNDW
+2097 NKKRELVNDW
-2107 KWVDLSSLGEVKTLK
+2107 KWIDLSSLGEVKTLK
-2122 FSIQSS
+2122 FSIESS

-2138 DNLHIKQDASAK
+2138 DNLHIKQDASTK

-2173 ALPTQVSYTVSYRPA
+2173 ALPTQVSYTVSYRPV

-2212 DGYVYTTLEGLQM
+2212 DGYVYTTLEGLQT

-2240 LQTVAQGKTTFTTQ
+2240 MQTVAQGKTTFTTQ

-2274 SISFATIAKAE
+2274 SISFATIDKAE
-2285 SYMVELAKVDKEGN
+2285 RYMVELAKVDKEGN
-2299 TKAVDIISIAADG
+2299 ATAVDIISIAADG
-2312 SPLGELSPLQGPP
+2312 SPLGELSPFQGPP
-2325 TLQDGRITLPFVDL
+2325 TLQDGRITLPLANL
-2339 SEQTAYHVTITARQG
+2339 SEQTAYRVTITARQG

-2368 QATAIDAINGETA
+2368 QATALADINGETG

-2386 PEGILVLG
+2386 PEGILVRG

-2401 LYTASGAQVGHYQIT
+2401 LYTASGAQIGHYQIT
-2416 EPEQLIAEQLQSGV
+2416 EPEQLIAEPFQSGV
-2430 YVVAA
+2430 YIVVA
-2435 HKAGEVR
+2435 HKAGEVS

>member
-1 MQRTVTTTLLLLCW
+1 M
-15 LLLPPIVWGQE
+15 
-26 DNTLLMPT
+26 
-34 STSGNN
+34 
-40 EHKVGDTPLILYDS
+40 
-54 GGADGNAQA
+54 
-63 NKAGKIVF
+63 
-71 MPEQAGKCI
+71 
-80 EIEIQE
+80 
-86 LALAN
+86 
-91 QDELYILEGSAY
+91 
-103 FTQYGSPKERDI
+103 
-115 IKKFTKADRPTLP
+115 
-128 LKLRSS
+128 
-134 GKSGQITIGSKT
+134 
-146 KANPGAGFKII
+146 
-157 VRTVDQ
+157 
-163 PAIKVASVLEDK
+163 
-175 SASHDPYIGEQSLI
+175 
-189 VSNLKI
+189 
-195 TTEGLAKAP
+195 
-204 QLTALHYKLS
+204 
-214 ETKPSDITAI
+214 
-224 YLYEANSRKPKQLDA
+224 
-239 DKLLGKTTEVSAE
+239 
-252 GTITL
+252 
-257 SKEYTLSEP
+257 
-266 NHALVLVVDLKS
+266 
-278 DVAAGSR
+278 
-285 INVATTK
+285 
-292 LTTTL
+292 
-297 GDHEVTLQEPK
+297 
-308 TLTVE
+308 
-313 DAYALAKTPQ
+313 
-323 TYTVGDKSLT
+323 
-333 LYDDGG
+333 
-339 KYDPISEKFDGYAV
+339 
-353 FKPETTGKVI
+353 
-363 QVDFTKLD
+363 
-371 LFSYSS
+371 
-377 IGRADLV
+377 
-384 EVYNGSEVNADNLI
+384 
-398 IKLNSEKA
+398 
-406 YKATSTAPDGSLTI
+406 
-420 RLVTNTGV
+420 
-428 PKAGFEALVSQI
+428 
-440 APLPMAVDSL
+440 
-450 SGRTIEVDTFA
+450 
-461 MPINASVKQVGIVA
+461 
-475 FTLVAT
+475 
-481 GTKDPVTLQSLDLS
+481 
-495 SISKTTDVAQ
+495 
-505 VALYY
+505 
-510 SPIVD
+510 
-515 NFTKAK
+515 
-521 EIARW
+521 
-526 DFAQTLT
+526 
-533 ATLPTPQAL
+533 
-542 REGANHFYLAVD
+542 
-554 LQETASKGNKVNLS
+554 
-568 IDKLHLSAG
+568 
-577 EKTLPEQE
+577 
-585 RTRTEALEVMN
+585 
-596 KMVLTRGK
+596 
-604 HHVKVYETWDFTP
+604 
-617 QLKHHLTTGYDTDAG
+617 
-632 ERSVTFEA
+632 
-640 TAPDNVIQL
+640 
-649 DINEWDFY
+649 
-657 YYPYGGGNPTLRIY
+657 
-671 DGEDATAPLLFEL
+671 
-684 KHDKDAYKTK
+684 
-694 PADYIRSTQKALT
+694 
-707 FVFDAKGASG
+707 
-717 SLGWR
+717 
-722 GQVKQYLPQDM
+722 
-733 KVDSAA
+733 
-739 AKQIELPFIA
+739 
-749 VGSEMNA
+749 
-756 VLALDLHTTGD
+756 
-767 RKPIHMDGL
+767 
-776 TVDLKGGA
+776 
-784 PQIERV
+784 
-790 ALYATTAEGTL
+790 
-801 DANKLI
+801 
-807 AAAQVEPTMQSV
+807 
-819 DLPTDSL
+819 
-826 QKYGTLREFANNYIL
+826 
-841 ALDIRKDAPAA
+841 
-852 DSIDVAIAKLT
+852 AIAKLT
-863 VAGKPVAVRNADPKG
+863 VAGKPIDVRNADPKG
-878 SYKLVNIFNHPASDD
+878 SYKLVNIFNHPASGN
-893 NKVVTVT
+893 NKEVTVT

-910 PNGNTLK
+910 PDGKVLK

-924 FLPAHKG
+924 FLPSHEG
-931 EVITLTIDTIALRS
+931 EVVTLTIDSINLRR

-954 DHTDENKLLS
+954 DHTVKSKLLS
-964 TGDNNMLKQTGV
+964 TGDNNILKQTGV
-976 RTFISQEQDGS
+976 RTFTSQEQDGS
-987 LTVYYKGS
+987 LTVYFKGS
-995 NTYAYGWAARVESV
+995 DTFTFGWAARVESI

-1014 FVEKVSATALPA
+1014 FVEKVSAVALPA

-1072 YATGAIKEFDE
+1072 YATGAISEFDE
-1083 AHLIATVKPL
+1083 AHLIATVKPQ
-1093 ATQTDVIF
+1093 ATQTEVIF
-1101 KLDPADTLTLPRTQY
+1101 KFDPADTLTLPRTQY

-1126 LKAGTPISVSAKS
+1126 LKVGTPISVTAKS
-1139 VTIGGT
+1139 VTVGGT
-1145 KHDVTQEKPFDTK
+1145 KYDVKQEKPFDTK

-1205 YPEAVLLERVPGA
+1205 YPETVLLERVPGA

-1243 DKPTG
+1243 NKPIG
-1248 DNAYRRYYGVMTV
+1248 DDAYRRYYGVMTV

-1295 MDNCYVY
+1295 MDNCHVY

-1308 TGYNMSPH
+1308 MNYNMSPH
-1316 LVKIEGASNPHAQ
+1316 LVKIEAASNPHAQ
-1329 SCDVV
+1329 SCDVL

-1348 IGGTTTVANPVGKG
+1348 IGGTSTVANPVGKG

-1380 TRASEV
+1380 IRSSEV

-1397 APQREYI
+1397 TPQREYI

-1413 AKVFGNDFDLTQPE
+1413 AKIIGNDFDLTQPE
-1427 ASKLSNLIGISVREV
+1427 AYKLSSLHGISVREV

-1456 TRGSA
+1456 TRGSSD
-1461 TSRAFTASKV
+1461 SRAFKASNV
-1471 TGLNFVF
+1471 TGLSFVF
-1478 NTALARDGKCT
+1478 NTAIAHDGKST

-1494 NNTIASSL
+1494 NGDISSSQ

-1516 LFSNQT
+1516 LFSNQA
-1522 LPNEQLTC
+1522 LPNKQLTC

-1551 YDATNYQEA
+1551 YDATNYQQA

-1617 DPNVSDEAPKLINKQ
+1617 DPNVTDEAPKLINKQ

-1662 EATTAPDAAMIRDKG
+1662 EATTAPDAATIRDKG

-1685 RATEFT
+1685 RTTEFT

-1703 YGLLHGTLNNKNAER
+1703 YGLLHGTLNNKDAEP
-1718 ELLFTFTTTYMPTQV
+1718 ELLFTFTTTYMPTRV

-1745 DVVYSGTNSFVG
+1745 DVVYSGTNSFAG

-1762 DFTRSLNQIAEMAGD
+1762 DFTRSRNQIAEMAGD

-1798 ADRPVYMRI
+1798 ADRPVYLRI

-1857 LAIAPVSINLGQQA
+1857 LAIAPVTISLGQQA
-1871 QLTAEVIRG
+1871 QLTAQVIRG
-1880 VAPYSYEWSQGDSL
+1880 VAPYSYKWSQGDSL

-1936 ATFEEEPLSS
+1936 ATFEEEPLAS
-1946 EEPYSQK
+1946 EEPYNQK

-1982 ADTTYTGDFA
+1982 ADTTYTGDL

-2002 GQELEAKSKQYVV
+2002 GQELEGKSKQYVV
-2015 AYCPGDNPA
+2015 AYCPGDNPQ
-2024 WGTYNPIVTVMPSSD
+2024 WGSYNPVVTVMPGSD

-2128 DSYAPSYFAM
+2128 DTYAPSYFAM
-2138 DNLHIKQDASAK
+2138 DNLHIKQDASTK
-2150 PAKEQIALEVMAT
+2150 PAKEQIVLEVVAT
-2163 TETTAQVRWQ
+2163 TESTAQIRWQ
-2173 ALPTQVSYTVSYRPA
+2173 TLPTQVSYTVSYRPV

-2212 DGYVYTTLEGLQM
+2212 DGYVYTTLEGLQT

-2240 LQTVAQGKTTFTTQ
+2240 LQTVAQGKTTFTIQSTAIN
-2254 AIDGKLDAKL
+2254 AID
-2264 VAGSLQAQSF
+2264 S
-2274 SISFATIAKAE
+2274 
-2285 SYMVELAKVDKEGN
+2285 
-2299 TKAVDIISIAADG
+2299 
-2312 SPLGELSPLQGPP
+2312 
-2325 TLQDGRITLPFVDL
+2325 
-2339 SEQTAYHVTITARQG
+2339 
-2354 ETRLCSE
+2354 
-2361 QLIIVTP
+2361 
-2368 QATAIDAINGETA
+2368 ETA
-2381 RVIAT
+2381 RIVAT
-2386 PEGILVLG
+2386 PEGILVMG

-2401 LYTASGAQVGHYQIT
+2401 LYTASGAQIGHYQIT
-2416 EPEQLIAEQLQSGV
+2416 ETEQLIAEPFQSGI
-2430 YVVAA
+2430 YIVAA

>member
-34 STSGNN
+34 STYGNN
-40 EHKVGDTPLILYDS
+40 EHKVGDTPLTLYDS
-54 GGADGNAQA
+54 GGADGNALA
-63 NKAGKIVF
+63 SKTGKIVF
-71 MPEQAGKCI
+71 TPEQAGKCI

-91 QDELYILEGSAY
+91 QDELYILEGDAPFSSWL
-103 FTQYGSPKERDI
+103 TPNEKDI
-115 IKKFTKADRPTLP
+115 IRKFAKEDRPTLP
-128 LKLRSS
+128 LTLRSS
-134 GKSGQITIGSKT
+134 DKSGKLTIGSKT

-163 PAIKVASVLEDK
+163 PAIKIASVLEDK

-204 QLTALHYKLS
+204 KLTALHYKLS
-214 ETKPSDITAI
+214 NTKPSDITAI
-224 YLYEANSRKPKQLDA
+224 YLYEVNSRKPKQLDA
-239 DKLLGKTTEVSAE
+239 DKLLGKTTEISAE

-285 INVATTK
+285 IDVATTK

-297 GDHEVTLQEPK
+297 GDHEVTLQEAKP
-308 TLTVE
+308 LTVE

-377 IGRADLV
+377 ISRADFV

-398 IKLNSEKA
+398 IKLNKEKA

-420 RLVTNTGV
+420 RLVTNTGT

-461 MPINASVKQVGIVA
+461 MPINASVKQVGMLA
-475 FTLVAT
+475 FTLVAK
-481 GTKDPVTLQSLDLS
+481 GTKDPVTLQRLDLS
-495 SISKTTDVAQ
+495 SISKKTDIAQ

-515 NFTKAK
+515 DFTKAK

-526 DFAQTLT
+526 DFAEALT

-554 LQETASKGNKVNLS
+554 LQAAAHKGNKVNLS
-568 IDKLHLSAG
+568 IDKIHLSVG
-577 EKTLPEQE
+577 EKTLPEEE

-596 KMVLTRGK
+596 KMVLTLGK
-604 HHVKVYETWDFTP
+604 HHVKVYEPWDFMP
-617 QLKHHLTTGYDTDAG
+617 QLKHKLTTGYDTDAG

-649 DINEWDFY
+649 DINKWDFY
-657 YYPYGGGNPTLRIY
+657 YSSWGSKPTLRIY

-684 KHDKDAYKTK
+684 KPNKDAYKTK

-707 FVFDAKGASG
+707 FVFDAKGGSG

-733 KVDSAA
+733 KVDSAS

-749 VGSEMNA
+749 VGSDLNP
-756 VLALDLHTTGD
+756 VLALDIHTIGD
-767 RKPIHMDGL
+767 RKPILVDGL

-784 PQIERV
+784 PQIKRV

-807 AAAQVEPTMQSV
+807 AEAQVEPTMQSV
-819 DLPTDSL
+819 DLPADAL
-826 QKYGTLREFANNYIL
+826 AQNGTLKEFANNYIL
-841 ALDIRKDAPAA
+841 AIDIRKDAPLTE
-852 DSIDVAIAKLT
+852 SIDVAIAKLT
-863 VAGKPVAVRNADPKG
+863 VSGKPITVRDADPKG
-878 SYKLVNIFNHPASDD
+878 SYKLVNIFNHPASGD
-893 NKVVTVT
+893 NKEVTVT

-910 PNGNTLK
+910 PDGKVLK

-924 FLPAHKG
+924 FLPAHEG
-931 EVITLTIDTIALRS
+931 EVVTLTIDSINLRR

-954 DHTDENKLLS
+954 DYKNESKLLS
-964 TGDNNMLKQTGV
+964 TGDNNILKQTGV
-976 RTFISQEQDGS
+976 RTFTSQEQDGS
-987 LTVYYKGS
+987 LTVYFKGS
-995 NTYAYGWAARVESV
+995 DTYTFGWAARVESV

-1014 FVEKVSATALPA
+1014 FVEKVSATALPV

-1072 YATGAIKEFDE
+1072 YATGAISEFDE
-1083 AHLIATVKPL
+1083 AHLIATVKPQ
-1093 ATQTDVIF
+1093 ATQTEVIF
-1101 KLDPADTLTLPRTQY
+1101 KFDPADILTLPRTQY

-1126 LKAGTPISVSAKS
+1126 LKVGTPISVVAKS
-1139 VTIGGT
+1139 VTAGGT
-1145 KHDVTQEKPFDTK
+1145 KYDVKQEKPFDTK
-1158 TRQGG
+1158 TRKGG

-1170 GSSSAATYKSLAA
+1170 GSSSAASYKSLAV

-1205 YPEAVLLERVPGA
+1205 YSEAVLLERIPGA

-1243 DKPTG
+1243 NKPTG

-1295 MDNCYVY
+1295 MDNCHVY

-1308 TGYNMSPH
+1308 SNYNMSPS
-1316 LVKIEGASNPHAQ
+1316 LVKVEGASNPHAQ

-1334 VENSLFEGGHIALQ
+1334 IENSLFEGGHIALQ

-1397 APQREYI
+1397 APQRDFS

-1413 AKVFGNDFDLTQPE
+1413 AKIIGNDFDLTQPE
-1427 ASKLSNLIGISVREV
+1427 AYKLSNLVGINVREV

-1461 TSRAFTASKV
+1461 TSRAFAASKV

-1478 NTALARDGKCT
+1478 NSAIAREGKST

-1502 LSDNILQNRDGGGI
+1502 ISDNILQNRDGGGI
-1516 LFSNQT
+1516 LFSNQA

-1537 SDSKGVLITAKGKK
+1537 SESKGVLITAKGKK

-1591 PHAAVTTDIIG
+1591 PHAAVTTDILG
-1602 TARDNEHPTVGAYEQ
+1602 TARDKEHPTVGAYEQ
-1617 DPNVSDEAPKLINKQ
+1617 DPNVTDEAPKLTNKQ

-1642 ISVEPDQM
+1642 ISVELDQM
-1650 TDVYLMTIAKGE
+1650 TDVYLMTIVKGE
-1662 EATTAPDAAMIRDKG
+1662 EAPDAAKIRDKG

-1703 YGLLHGTLNNKNAER
+1703 YGLLHGTLNNKDAEP
-1718 ELLFTFTTTYMPTQV
+1718 ELLFTFTTTYMPTRV

-1745 DVVYSGTNSFVG
+1745 DVVYSGTNSFAG

-1786 KGKIPQRGFSLM
+1786 KVKIPQRGFSLM

-1880 VAPYSYEWSQGDSL
+1880 VAPYSYKWSQGDSL
-1894 QTVSVAPTQTT
+1894 QTISVAPTQTT

-1946 EEPYSQK
+1946 EEPYNQK

-1982 ADTTYTGDFA
+1982 ADTTYTGNL

-2002 GQELEAKSKQYVV
+2002 GQELEGKSKQYVV
-2015 AYCPGDNPA
+2015 AYCPGDNPQ
-2024 WGTYNPIVTVMPSSD
+2024 WGTYNPVVTVMPGSD
-2039 RKVQLEGV
+2039 RKAQLEGV

-2061 GDKNYGRPAFEEGSF
+2061 GDKNFGRPAFEEGSF

-2097 NKKREVVNDW
+2097 NKKHEVVNDW

-2122 FSIQSS
+2122 FSVQSS

-2138 DNLHIKQDASAK
+2138 DNLHIKQDASTK
-2150 PAKEQIALEVMAT
+2150 PAKEQIALEVVAT
-2163 TETTAQVRWQ
+2163 TESTAQIRWQ
-2173 ALPTQVSYTVSYRPA
+2173 TLPTQVSYTVSYRPV

-2212 DGYVYTTLEGLQM
+2212 DGYVYTTLEGLQT

-2240 LQTVAQGKTTFTTQ
+2240 MQTVAQGKTTFT
-2254 AIDGKLDAKL
+2254 I
-2264 VAGSLQAQSF
+2264 
-2274 SISFATIAKAE
+2274 
-2285 SYMVELAKVDKEGN
+2285 
-2299 TKAVDIISIAADG
+2299 
-2312 SPLGELSPLQGPP
+2312 
-2325 TLQDGRITLPFVDL
+2325 
-2339 SEQTAYHVTITARQG
+2339 
-2354 ETRLCSE
+2354 
-2361 QLIIVTP
+2361 
-2368 QATAIDAINGETA
+2368 QATAIDAIDGETA

-2386 PEGILVLG
+2386 PEGILVMG
-2394 LQGATIE
+2394 LQGATVE
-2401 LYTASGAQVGHYQIT
+2401 LYTASGAQIGRYQIT
-2416 EPEQLIAEQLQSGV
+2416 EPEQLIAEQLQSGI
-2430 YVVAA
+2430 YIVAA
-2435 HKAGEVR
+2435 HKADAVR

>member
-1 MQRTVTTTLLLLCW
+1 MRLIVYADNNKLYIHSITMQRTVTTTLLLLCW

-26 DNTLLMPT
+26 NKTLLMPT
-34 STSGNN
+34 SIYGNN

-103 FTQYGSPKERDI
+103 FPQYGSPNERDI
-115 IKKFTKADRPTLP
+115 IKKFAKADRPTLP

-146 KANPGAGFKII
+146 KSNPGAGFKII

-163 PAIKVASVLEDK
+163 PAIKIASILEDK

-204 QLTALHYKLS
+204 KLTALHYKLS
-214 ETKPSDITAI
+214 DTKPSDITAI
-224 YLYEANSRKPKQLDA
+224 YLYEVNSRKPKQLDA
-239 DKLLGKTTEVSAE
+239 SKLLGKTTEVSAE

-266 NHALVLVVDLKS
+266 NYDLVLVVDLKS
-278 DVAAGSR
+278 DVVAGSH
-285 INVATTK
+285 IDVATTK

-297 GDHEVTLQEPK
+297 GDHAVTLQKPK
-308 TLTVE
+308 PLTVE
-313 DAYALAKTPQ
+313 DAYALAKTPK

-339 KYDPISEKFDGYAV
+339 KHEPISEKFDGYAV
-353 FKPETTGKVI
+353 FKPETAGKVI

-371 LFSYSS
+371 LFGYSS

-398 IKLNSEKA
+398 IKLNKEKA
-406 YKATSTAPDGSLTI
+406 YKATSTASDGSLTI
-420 RLVTNTGV
+420 RLVTNAGT
-428 PKAGFEALVSQI
+428 PKTGFEALVSQI

-461 MPINASVKQVGIVA
+461 MPINASVKQVGMVA
-475 FTLVAT
+475 FTLVAQ
-481 GTKDPVTLQSLDLS
+481 GTKDPVTLQRLDLS
-495 SISKTTDVAQ
+495 SISKTTDIAQ

-515 NFTKAK
+515 DFTKAK
-521 EIARW
+521 EIAHW
-526 DFAQTLT
+526 DFAQALT

-542 REGANHFYLAVD
+542 REGANHFYLVVD
-554 LQETASKGNKVNLS
+554 LQETASKGGKINLS
-568 IDKLHLSAG
+568 IDKIHLSAG
-577 EKTLPEQE
+577 EKTLPEKE

-596 KMVLTRGK
+596 KMVLTLGK
-604 HHVKVYETWDFTP
+604 HHVKVYEPWDFTP
-617 QLKHHLTTGYDTDAG
+617 QLKHSLTTGYDTDAG

-649 DINEWDFY
+649 DINKWDFY
-657 YYPYGGGNPTLRIY
+657 YTSWGSKPTLRIY

-684 KHDKDAYKTK
+684 KPNKDAYKTK

-707 FVFDAKGASG
+707 FVFDAKGGSG

-749 VGSEMNA
+749 VGSELNP
-756 VLALDLHTTGD
+756 VLALDIHTIGD

-784 PQIERV
+784 PQIKRV

-807 AAAQVEPTMQSV
+807 AEAQVEPTMQSV
-819 DLPTDSL
+819 DLPADAL
-826 QKYGTLREFANNYIL
+826 AQNGTLKEFANNYIL
-841 ALDIRKDAPAA
+841 AIDIRKDAPLTE
-852 DSIDVAIAKLT
+852 SIDVAIAKLT
-863 VAGKPVAVRNADPKG
+863 VSGKPITVRDADPKG
-878 SYKLVNIFNHPASDD
+878 SYKLVNIFNHPASGD

-910 PNGNTLK
+910 PDGKVLK

-924 FLPAHKG
+924 FLPSHEG
-931 EVITLTIDTIALRS
+931 EVVTLTIDSINLRR

-954 DHTDENKLLS
+954 DHKNESKLLS
-964 TGDNNMLKQTGV
+964 TGDNNILKQTGV
-976 RTFISQEQDGS
+976 RTFTSQEQDGS
-987 LTVYYKGS
+987 LTVYFKGS
-995 NTYAYGWAARVESV
+995 DTYTFGWAARVESV

-1014 FVEKVSATALPA
+1014 FVEKVSATALPV

-1072 YATGAIKEFDE
+1072 YATGAISEFDE
-1083 AHLIATVKPL
+1083 AHLIATVKPQ
-1093 ATQTDVIF
+1093 ATQTEVIF
-1101 KLDPADTLTLPRTQY
+1101 KFDPADILKLPRTQY

-1126 LKAGTPISVSAKS
+1126 LKVGTPISVTAKS
-1139 VTIGGT
+1139 VTIGGA
-1145 KHDVTQEKPFDTK
+1145 KYDVKQEKPFDTK
-1158 TRQGG
+1158 TRKGG

-1170 GSSSAATYKSLAA
+1170 GSSSAASYKSLAA

-1205 YPEAVLLERVPGA
+1205 YPEAVLLERIPGA

-1229 GNSRDEVVL
+1229 GNTRDEVVL

-1243 DKPTG
+1243 NKPTG
-1248 DNAYRRYYGVMTV
+1248 DDAHRRAYGVMTV
-1261 RNTPYVTLRNMTI
+1261 RNTPYVTLCNMTI

-1295 MDNCYVY
+1295 MVNCHVY

-1308 TGYNMSPH
+1308 SNYNMSPS
-1316 LVKIEGASNPHAQ
+1316 LVKVEGASNPHAQ

-1334 VENSLFEGGHIALQ
+1334 IENSLFEGGHIALQ

-1397 APQREYI
+1397 APQRDYS
-1404 GIDATFHTD
+1404 GIDAVFHTD
-1413 AKVFGNDFDLTQPE
+1413 AKIIGNDFDLTQPK
-1427 ASKLSNLIGISVREV
+1427 AYKLSDLVGINVREV

-1461 TSRAFTASKV
+1461 TSRAFAASKV

-1478 NTALARDGKCT
+1478 NTAIARDGKCT

-1502 LSDNILQNRDGGGI
+1502 ISDNILQNRDGGGI
-1516 LFSNQT
+1516 LFSNQP

-1570 VAFVSD
+1570 VPFVSD

-1591 PHAAVTTDIIG
+1591 PHAAITTDILG
-1602 TARDNEHPTVGAYEQ
+1602 TARDKEHPTVGAYEQ
-1617 DPNVSDEAPKLINKQ
+1617 DPNVSNEAPKLTNKQ

-1650 TDVYLMTIAKGE
+1650 TDVYLMTIVKGE
-1662 EATTAPDAAMIRDKG
+1662 KAPDAAAIRDKG

-1685 RATEFT
+1685 RTTEFT

-1703 YGLLHGTLNNKNAER
+1703 YGLLHGTLNNKDAEP
-1718 ELLFTFTTTYMPTQV
+1718 ELLFTFTTTYMPTRV

-1745 DVVYSGTNSFVG
+1745 DVVYSGTNSFAG

-1762 DFTRSLNQIAEMAGD
+1762 DFTRSRNQIAEMAGG

-1830 GDIREVTLE
+1830 GDIHEVTLE

-1857 LAIAPVSINLGQQA
+1857 LAIAPVTINLGQQA

-1880 VAPYSYEWSQGDSL
+1880 VAPYSYKWSQGDSL

-1982 ADTTYTGDFA
+1982 VDTTYTGNFQ

-2002 GQELEAKSKQYVV
+2002 GQEQEGKSKQYVV
-2015 AYCPGDNPA
+2015 AYCPGDNPQ
-2024 WGTYNPIVTVMPSSD
+2024 WGSYNPVVTVMPGSD
-2039 RKVQLEGV
+2039 RKAQLEGV

-2061 GDKNYGRPAFEEGSF
+2061 GDKNYGRPAFKEGSF

-2138 DNLHIKQDASAK
+2138 DNLHIKQDASTK
-2150 PAKEQIALEVMAT
+2150 PAKEQIALEVVAT
-2163 TETTAQVRWQ
+2163 TESTAQIRWQ
-2173 ALPTQVSYTVSYRPA
+2173 TLPTQVSYTVSYRPV

-2212 DGYVYTTLEGLQM
+2212 DGYVYTTLEGLQT

-2240 LQTVAQGKTTFTTQ
+2240 MQTVAQGKTTFT
-2254 AIDGKLDAKL
+2254 I
-2264 VAGSLQAQSF
+2264 
-2274 SISFATIAKAE
+2274 
-2285 SYMVELAKVDKEGN
+2285 
-2299 TKAVDIISIAADG
+2299 
-2312 SPLGELSPLQGPP
+2312 
-2325 TLQDGRITLPFVDL
+2325 
-2339 SEQTAYHVTITARQG
+2339 
-2354 ETRLCSE
+2354 
-2361 QLIIVTP
+2361 
-2368 QATAIDAINGETA
+2368 QATAINAIGGETA
-2381 RVIAT
+2381 RVVAT
-2386 PEGILVLG
+2386 PEGILVMG
-2394 LQGATIE
+2394 LQGATVE
-2401 LYTASGAQVGHYQIT
+2401 LYTASGAQIGRYQIT
-2416 EPEQLIAEQLQSGV
+2416 EPEQLIAEQLQSGI
-2430 YVVAA
+2430 YIVAA
-2435 HKAGEVR
+2435 HKAGAVR

>member
-1 MQRTVTTTLLLLCW
+1 MRLIVYADNNKLYIHSITMQRTVTTTLLLLCW

-26 DNTLLMPT
+26 NKTLLMPT
-34 STSGNN
+34 SIYGNN

-103 FTQYGSPKERDI
+103 FPQYGSPNERDI
-115 IKKFTKADRPTLP
+115 IKKFAKADRPTLP

-146 KANPGAGFKII
+146 KSNPGAGFKII

-163 PAIKVASVLEDK
+163 PAIKIASILEDK

-204 QLTALHYKLS
+204 KLTALHYKLS
-214 ETKPSDITAI
+214 DTKPSDITAI
-224 YLYEANSRKPKQLDA
+224 YLYEVNSRKPKQLDA
-239 DKLLGKTTEVSAE
+239 SKLLGKTTEVSAE

-266 NHALVLVVDLKS
+266 NYDLVLVVDLKS
-278 DVAAGSR
+278 DVVAGSH
-285 INVATTK
+285 IDVATTK

-297 GDHEVTLQEPK
+297 GDHAVTLQKPK
-308 TLTVE
+308 PLTVE
-313 DAYALAKTPQ
+313 DAYALAKTPK

-339 KYDPISEKFDGYAV
+339 KHEPISEKFDGYAV
-353 FKPETTGKVI
+353 FKPETAGKVI

-371 LFSYSS
+371 LFGYSS

-398 IKLNSEKA
+398 IKLNKEKA
-406 YKATSTAPDGSLTI
+406 YKATSTASDGSLTI
-420 RLVTNTGV
+420 RLVTNAGT
-428 PKAGFEALVSQI
+428 PKTGFEALVSQI

-461 MPINASVKQVGIVA
+461 MPINASVKQVGMVA
-475 FTLVAT
+475 FTLVAQ
-481 GTKDPVTLQSLDLS
+481 GTKDPVTLQRLDLS
-495 SISKTTDVAQ
+495 SISKTTDIAQ

-515 NFTKAK
+515 DFTKAK
-521 EIARW
+521 EIAHW
-526 DFAQTLT
+526 DFAQALT

-542 REGANHFYLAVD
+542 REGANHFYLVVD
-554 LQETASKGNKVNLS
+554 LQETASKGGKINLS
-568 IDKLHLSAG
+568 IDKIHLSAG
-577 EKTLPEQE
+577 EKTLPEKE

-596 KMVLTRGK
+596 KMVLTLGK
-604 HHVKVYETWDFTP
+604 HHVKVYEPWDFTP
-617 QLKHHLTTGYDTDAG
+617 QLKHSLTTGYDTDAG

-649 DINEWDFY
+649 DINKWDFY
-657 YYPYGGGNPTLRIY
+657 YTSWGSKPTLRIY

-684 KHDKDAYKTK
+684 KPNKDAYKTK

-707 FVFDAKGASG
+707 FVFDAKGGSG

-749 VGSEMNA
+749 VGSELNP
-756 VLALDLHTTGD
+756 VLALDIHTIGD

-784 PQIERV
+784 PQIKRV

-807 AAAQVEPTMQSV
+807 AEAQVEPTMQSV
-819 DLPTDSL
+819 DLPADAL
-826 QKYGTLREFANNYIL
+826 AQNGTLKEFANNYIL
-841 ALDIRKDAPAA
+841 AIDIRKDAPLTE
-852 DSIDVAIAKLT
+852 SIDVAIAKLT
-863 VAGKPVAVRNADPKG
+863 VSGKPITVRDADPKG
-878 SYKLVNIFNHPASDD
+878 SYKLVNIFNHPASGD

-910 PNGNTLK
+910 PDGKVLK

-924 FLPAHKG
+924 FLPSHEG
-931 EVITLTIDTIALRS
+931 EVVTLTIDSINLRR

-954 DHTDENKLLS
+954 DHKNESKLLS
-964 TGDNNMLKQTGV
+964 TGDNNILKQTGV
-976 RTFISQEQDGS
+976 RTFTSQEQDGS
-987 LTVYYKGS
+987 LTVYFKGS
-995 NTYAYGWAARVESV
+995 DTYTFGWAARVESV

-1014 FVEKVSATALPA
+1014 FVEKVSATALPV

-1072 YATGAIKEFDE
+1072 YATGAISEFDE
-1083 AHLIATVKPL
+1083 AHLIATVKPQ
-1093 ATQTDVIF
+1093 ATQTEVIF
-1101 KLDPADTLTLPRTQY
+1101 KFDPADILKLPRTQY
-1116 YWVKAQLAGD
+1116 YWVKAPLAGD
-1126 LKAGTPISVSAKS
+1126 LKVGTPISVTAKS
-1139 VTIGGT
+1139 VTIGGA
-1145 KHDVTQEKPFDTK
+1145 KYDVKQEKPFDTK
-1158 TRQGG
+1158 TRKGG

-1170 GSSSAATYKSLAA
+1170 GSSSAASYKSLAA

-1205 YPEAVLLERVPGA
+1205 YPEAVLLERIPGA

-1229 GNSRDEVVL
+1229 GNTRDEVVL

-1243 DKPTG
+1243 NKPTG
-1248 DNAYRRYYGVMTV
+1248 DDAHRRAYGVMTV
-1261 RNTPYVTLRNMTI
+1261 RNTPYVTLCNMTI

-1295 MDNCYVY
+1295 MVNCHVY

-1308 TGYNMSPH
+1308 SNYNMSPS
-1316 LVKIEGASNPHAQ
+1316 LVKVEGASNPHAQ

-1334 VENSLFEGGHIALQ
+1334 IENSLFEGGHIALQ

-1397 APQREYI
+1397 APQRDYS
-1404 GIDATFHTD
+1404 GIDAVFHTD
-1413 AKVFGNDFDLTQPE
+1413 AKIIGNDFDLTQPK
-1427 ASKLSNLIGISVREV
+1427 AYKLSDLVGINVREV

-1461 TSRAFTASKV
+1461 TSRAFAASKV

-1478 NTALARDGKCT
+1478 NTAIARDGKCT

-1502 LSDNILQNRDGGGI
+1502 ISDNILQNRDGGGI
-1516 LFSNQT
+1516 LFSNQP

-1570 VAFVSD
+1570 VPFVSD

-1591 PHAAVTTDIIG
+1591 PHAAITTDILG
-1602 TARDNEHPTVGAYEQ
+1602 TARDKEHPTVGAYEQ
-1617 DPNVSDEAPKLINKQ
+1617 DPNVSNEAPKLTNKQ

-1650 TDVYLMTIAKGE
+1650 TDVYLMTIVKGE
-1662 EATTAPDAAMIRDKG
+1662 KAPDAAAIRDKG

-1685 RATEFT
+1685 RTTEFT

-1703 YGLLHGTLNNKNAER
+1703 YGLLHGTLNNKDAEP
-1718 ELLFTFTTTYMPTQV
+1718 ELLFTFTTTYMPTRV

-1745 DVVYSGTNSFVG
+1745 DVVYSGTNSFAG

-1762 DFTRSLNQIAEMAGD
+1762 DFTRSRNQIAEMAGG

-1830 GDIREVTLE
+1830 GDIHEVTLE

-1857 LAIAPVSINLGQQA
+1857 LAIAPVTINLGQQA

-1880 VAPYSYEWSQGDSL
+1880 VAPYSYKWSQGDSL

-1982 ADTTYTGDFA
+1982 VDTTYTGNFQ

-2002 GQELEAKSKQYVV
+2002 GQEQEGKSKQYVV
-2015 AYCPGDNPA
+2015 AYCPGDNPQ
-2024 WGTYNPIVTVMPSSD
+2024 WGSYNPVVTVMPGSD
-2039 RKVQLEGV
+2039 RKAQLEGV

-2061 GDKNYGRPAFEEGSF
+2061 GDKNYGRPAFKEGSF

-2138 DNLHIKQDASAK
+2138 DNLHIKQDASTK
-2150 PAKEQIALEVMAT
+2150 PAKEQIALEVVAT
-2163 TETTAQVRWQ
+2163 TESTAQIRWQ
-2173 ALPTQVSYTVSYRPA
+2173 TLPTQVSYTVSYRPV

-2212 DGYVYTTLEGLQM
+2212 DGYVYTTLEGLQT

-2240 LQTVAQGKTTFTTQ
+2240 MQTVAQGKTTFT
-2254 AIDGKLDAKL
+2254 I
-2264 VAGSLQAQSF
+2264 
-2274 SISFATIAKAE
+2274 
-2285 SYMVELAKVDKEGN
+2285 
-2299 TKAVDIISIAADG
+2299 
-2312 SPLGELSPLQGPP
+2312 
-2325 TLQDGRITLPFVDL
+2325 
-2339 SEQTAYHVTITARQG
+2339 
-2354 ETRLCSE
+2354 
-2361 QLIIVTP
+2361 
-2368 QATAIDAINGETA
+2368 QATAINAIGGETA
-2381 RVIAT
+2381 RVVAT
-2386 PEGILVLG
+2386 PEGILVMG
-2394 LQGATIE
+2394 LQGATVE
-2401 LYTASGAQVGHYQIT
+2401 LYTASGAQIGRYQIT
-2416 EPEQLIAEQLQSGV
+2416 EPEQLIAEQLQSGI
-2430 YVVAA
+2430 YIVAA
-2435 HKAGEVR
+2435 HKAGAVR

>member
-34 STSGNN
+34 STYGNN

-63 NKAGKIVF
+63 NTGGKIVF
-71 MPEQAGKCI
+71 TPEQAGKCI

-91 QDELYILEGSAY
+91 QDELYILEGY
-103 FTQYGSPKERDI
+103 VDYSPYRTPNERAI
-115 IKKFTKADRPTLP
+115 IKKFAKADRPTLP

-163 PAIKVASVLEDK
+163 PAIKIASILEDK

-204 QLTALHYKLS
+204 KLTALHYKLS
-214 ETKPSDITAI
+214 NTKPSDITAI
-224 YLYEANSRKPKQLDA
+224 YLYEVNSRKPKQLDA
-239 DKLLGKTTEVSAE
+239 DKLLGKTTEISAE

-285 INVATTK
+285 IDVATTK

-297 GDHEVTLQEPK
+297 GDHAVTLQEPK
-308 TLTVE
+308 PLTVE
-313 DAYALAKTPQ
+313 DAYALAKTPK
-323 TYTVGDKSLT
+323 TYTVGNKSLT

-339 KYDPISEKFDGYAV
+339 KYEPISEKFDGYAV

-371 LFSYSS
+371 LFGYSS
-377 IGRADLV
+377 INRADLV
-384 EVYNGSEVNADNLI
+384 EVYNGSAVNADNLI
-398 IKLNSEKA
+398 IKLNKEKA

-420 RLVTNTGV
+420 RLVTNTGT

-461 MPINASVKQVGIVA
+461 MPINASVKQVGMVA
-475 FTLVAT
+475 FTLVAK
-481 GTKDPVTLQSLDLS
+481 GTKDPVTLQRLDLS
-495 SISKTTDVAQ
+495 SISKTTDIAQ

-521 EIARW
+521 EIAHW
-526 DFAQTLT
+526 DFAQALT

-554 LQETASKGNKVNLS
+554 LQETAHKGNKVNLS
-568 IDKLHLSAG
+568 IDKIHLSAG

-596 KMVLTRGK
+596 KMVLTLGK
-604 HHVKVYETWDFTP
+604 HHVKVYEPWDFTP
-617 QLKHHLTTGYDTDAG
+617 QLKHSLTTGYDTDAG

-649 DINEWDFY
+649 DINKWDFY
-657 YYPYGGGNPTLRIY
+657 YSSWGSKPTLRIY

-684 KHDKDAYKTK
+684 KPNKDAYKTK
-694 PADYIRSTQKALT
+694 PADYIRSTQKYLT
-707 FVFDAKGASG
+707 FVFDAKGGSG

-733 KVDSAA
+733 KVDSAS
-739 AKQIELPFIA
+739 AKQLELPFIA
-749 VGSEMNA
+749 VGSELNP
-756 VLALDLHTTGD
+756 VLALDIHTIGD

-784 PQIERV
+784 PQIKRV

-807 AAAQVEPTMQSV
+807 AEAQVEPTMQSV
-819 DLPTDSL
+819 DLPADAL
-826 QKYGTLREFANNYIL
+826 AQNGTLKEFANNYIL
-841 ALDIRKDAPAA
+841 AIDIRKDAPLTE
-852 DSIDVAIAKLT
+852 SIDVAIAKLT
-863 VAGKPVAVRNADPKG
+863 VSGKSITVRDADPKG
-878 SYKLVNIFNHPASDD
+878 SYKLVNIFNHPASGD
-893 NKVVTVT
+893 NKEVTVT

-910 PNGNTLK
+910 PDGKVLK

-924 FLPAHKG
+924 FLPAHEG
-931 EVITLTIDTIALRS
+931 EVVTLTIDSINLRR

-954 DHTDENKLLS
+954 DYKNESKLLS
-964 TGDNNMLKQTGV
+964 TGDNNILKQTGV
-976 RTFISQEQDGS
+976 RTFTSQEQDGS
-987 LTVYYKGS
+987 LTVYFKGS
-995 NTYAYGWAARVESV
+995 DTYTFGWAARVESV

-1014 FVEKVSATALPA
+1014 FVEKVSATALPV

-1072 YATGAIKEFDE
+1072 YATGAISEFDE
-1083 AHLIATVKPL
+1083 AHLIATVKPQ
-1093 ATQTDVIF
+1093 ATQTEVIF
-1101 KLDPADTLTLPRTQY
+1101 KFDPADILTLPRTQY

-1126 LKAGTPISVSAKS
+1126 LKVGTPISVVAKS
-1139 VTIGGT
+1139 VTAGGT
-1145 KHDVTQEKPFDTK
+1145 KYDVKQEKPFDTK
-1158 TRQGG
+1158 TRKGG
-1163 LQGTLRV
+1163 LQGKLRV
-1170 GSSSAATYKSLAA
+1170 GSSSAAHYKSLAA

-1190 QGVSGAVTVEVEPGE
+1190 QGVSGAVTVEIEPGE
-1205 YPEAVLLERVPGA
+1205 YPEAVLLERIPGA

-1243 DKPTG
+1243 NKPTG
-1248 DNAYRRYYGVMTV
+1248 DDAHRRAYGVMTV

-1295 MDNCYVY
+1295 MDNCHVY

-1308 TGYNMSPH
+1308 MNYNMSPS
-1316 LVKIEGASNPHAQ
+1316 LVKVEGASNPHAQ
-1329 SCDVV
+1329 SCDVL

-1397 APQREYI
+1397 APQRDYS

-1413 AKVFGNDFDLTQPE
+1413 AKIIGNDFDITQPE
-1427 ASKLSNLIGISVREV
+1427 ASRLSNLVGINVREV

-1461 TSRAFTASKV
+1461 TSRAFAASNV

-1478 NTALARDGKCT
+1478 NTAIAREGKST

-1494 NNTIASSL
+1494 NNTIAKSL

-1551 YDATNYQEA
+1551 YDATNYQQA

-1591 PHAAVTTDIIG
+1591 LHAAITTDILG
-1602 TARDNEHPTVGAYEQ
+1602 TTRNKEHPTVGAYEQ
-1617 DPNVSDEAPKLINKQ
+1617 DPNVTDEAPKLTNKQ

-1650 TDVYLMTIAKGE
+1650 TDVYLMTIVKGE
-1662 EATTAPDAAMIRDKG
+1662 EAPDAAKIRDKG

-1685 RATEFT
+1685 RTTEFT

-1703 YGLLHGTLNNKNAER
+1703 YGLLHGTLNNKDAEP
-1718 ELLFTFTTTYMPTQV
+1718 ELLFTFTTTYMPTRV

-1745 DVVYSGTNSFVG
+1745 DVVYSGTNSFTG

-1762 DFTRSLNQIAEMAGD
+1762 DFTRSRNQIAEMAGD
-1777 KVTITVTNS
+1777 KVTITATNS
-1786 KGKIPQRGFSLM
+1786 NGKIPQRGFSLM
-1798 ADRPVYMRI
+1798 ADRTVYMRI

-1931 GEAMV
+1931 GEPMV

-1946 EEPYSQK
+1946 EEPYNQK

-1967 NAEWNSWSGFALAAS
+1967 NAEWKSWSGFALAAS
-1982 ADTTYTGDFA
+1982 ADTIYSGDL
-1992 TQQYNNVVGG
+1992 TQQYNNVIGG
-2002 GQELEAKSKQYVV
+2002 GQELEGKSKQYAV

-2024 WGTYNPIVTVMPSSD
+2024 WGTYNPVVTVMPGSD

-2047 YLTNTAWVKSFATQ
+2047 YLTNTAWVKSFATR
-2061 GDKNYGRPAFEEGSF
+2061 GDKNFGRPAFEEGSF

-2122 FSIQSS
+2122 FSILSS

-2150 PAKEQIALEVMAT
+2150 PAKEQIVLEVMAT

-2173 ALPTQVSYTVSYRPA
+2173 ALPTQVSYTVSYRPV

-2193 ATQTMRLD
+2193 ATQTMLLD

-2212 DGYVYTTLEGLQM
+2212 DGYVYTTLEGLQT

-2240 LQTVAQGKTTFTTQ
+2240 MQTVAQGKTTFTTQ

-2274 SISFATIAKAE
+2274 SISFATIDKAE
-2285 SYMVELAKVDKEGN
+2285 SYTVNLAKVDKEGN

-2339 SEQTAYHVTITARQG
+2339 SEQTAYRVTVSARQG
-2354 ETRLCSE
+2354 ETKLCSE

-2368 QATAIDAINGETA
+2368 QATAIDAIDGETA
-2381 RVIAT
+2381 RVVAT
-2386 PEGILVLG
+2386 PEGILVMG

-2401 LYTASGAQVGHYQIT
+2401 LYTASGAQIGRYQIT
-2416 EPEQLIAEQLQSGV
+2416 EPEQLIAEQLQSGI
-2430 YVVAA
+2430 YIVAA
-2435 HKAGEVR
+2435 HKADAVR